1 MGNKSIQKF
10 FADQNSVIDLSSLGN
25 AKGAKVSLSGP
36 DMNITTP
43 RGSVI
48 IVNGALYSSIK
59 GNNLAVKF
67 KDKTIT
73 GAKILGSVDLK
84 DIQLERIDSSLVDSA
99 QVEKKGNGKR
109 RNKKEEEELKKQLDD
124 AENAKKEADKAK
136 EEAEKAK
143 EAAEKALNE
152 AFEVQ
157 NSSKQIEEMLQNF
170 LADNVAKDNLAQ
182 QSDASQ
188 QNTQAKAT
196 QASKQNDAEK
206 VLPQPINKNT
216 STGKSNSSKNEENKL
231 DAESVKEPL
240 KVTLALAA
248 ESNSGS
254 KDDSITNFTKPQFVG
269 STAPNAT
276 VIIKINGIAV
286 GQAVADSLGN
296 FTFTAPETLTDGTYN
311 LEAEAKTADGS
322 GSAKLVITIDSVTD
336 KPTFELSPESSV
348 SGHKGLTPTLTPSI
362 VGTAEEN
369 AKVDIYVD
377 NKLVA
382 SVDVDKDGNWSYEF
396 KDNELSEGEN
406 SIKVVA
412 VDKAGNKNETTDSI
426 ITDTIAPEK
435 PTIELDDSSDSG
447 IKNDNITNSTL
458 PTFIG
463 VAEPGS
469 TVSIYLGLKH
479 LGEVIVAKD
488 GTWSY
493 TLTTPLKDGEYNITA
508 TATDIAGHTSATA
521 NLPFTIDTRI
531 SYFSAE
537 IETTN
542 DSGIVGDNVTNNTRP
557 TFTGKTEPNAIISV
571 INSETGEEVIFK
583 ANDKGEWTFNFTSDS
598 VEGINNLTF
607 TVEDVAGNK
616 KDFSFSYVIDTIAP
630 VPPTVS
636 LEDYVVLPNG
646 IILSGNDLPALVGT
660 AEPKSTILL
669 MRDGK
674 LYDSIEV
681 DSNGTWNY
689 QFSNK
694 FLQGAYDIEI
704 ISQDAAG
711 NKSSTVKYSFTIQ
724 TEVVPPK
731 AELDASDDSGAK
743 GDWITNKH
751 NALTLLGTA
760 DRFATVNILID
771 GKTIGVTT
779 ADADG
784 NWNFDISRNL
794 SDNVY
799 KITVESIDPLGRTS
813 SVDYQLTID
822 SFTPI
827 PTVMLHDSADSGVKG
842 DMITKINTPLFT
854 GMAEAN
860 AKVSIYVDGVL
871 SGEAIAGDD
880 GVWNFQF
887 TTALSDGSH
896 DVTVKV
902 EDIAGNTASSS
913 AYNFQI
919 VTQTQKPT
927 IELVND
933 TGVDNTDHIINEKN
947 PALTGTAAPYSTVK
961 LYIDGALIAEVR
973 TNKDGRWEYTLK
985 ADQGLVD
992 GDHRITASVED
1003 IAGNIAHSDP
1013 FLISVDTAISIPIVS
1028 LSPDSDSGISD
1039 DNLTNIVKPTLHLK
1053 DIDPDIISVQVWDA
1067 MSDTQIGVA
1076 TQQPDG
1082 SWAYT
1087 FTSDLTE
1094 GLHQVYVKVED
1105 IAGNKANSAIFD
1117 FTIDT
1122 TVSTP
1127 VISLLSKD
1135 DTGVTGDNLTNINK
1149 PGFAISG
1156 VDADAHR
1163 VVVQVMHNGVS
1174 EEIELS
1180 HLNGSWLF
1188 IPGNTWADGSYT
1200 LTVKVEDKAGNTNY
1214 SAPLTVVIDTQIAI
1228 DGVELVNDSGVK
1240 GDNMTND
1247 DRPHFRVT
1255 VPTDVNEV
1263 RLSIDGGN
1271 SWVQATPGVAGS
1283 WEYIWPT
1290 DLADGQYTLTVE
1302 ATDKAGNT
1310 VTKTIDFAVDTTL
1323 SVPVIVLDSADD
1335 TGIQGDNMT
1344 NSTQPTFALQHID
1357 DDAVRVTVSVEHGG
1371 VTTTFDATKGTGGW
1385 TFTPPTSWADGDY
1398 TLSVSVED
1406 KAGNTSHSASLTVTV
1421 DTQIAIN
1428 NIELVNDSGIP
1439 DDNLT
1444 NNVRPHFQVTV
1455 PTDVNVVRLSIDG
1468 GKTWFNATQSATP
1481 GVWDYIWPDDVAD
1494 GGYTLTVEATDEAGN
1509 KATQTLDF
1517 TIDTTLSV
1525 PTLSLDS
1532 ADDSG
1537 IAGDNITNVKTP
1549 GFTLNNIDTDVSRV
1563 IVEVMHNGIKQ
1574 EVPLVQTGGQWRFA
1588 PTSDW
1593 ADGDY
1598 ILTVKVEDRAG
1609 NVKQSAP
1616 LTVTVD
1622 THIAIDRIELVNDSG
1637 IPGDNLT
1644 NEARPHFQV
1653 TVPAD
1658 VNGVRLSID
1667 GGKTWFDATQSATS
1681 GVWDYT
1687 WLTNV
1692 ANGPHTLMVEAS
1704 DKAGNKTTQKL
1715 DFTIDTILSEP
1726 TITLDSADDS
1736 AAGDN
1741 ITNVKMPG
1749 FTLGNIDA
1757 DVTKVVV
1764 TVAHDGKN
1772 QQIELIKNGGVWRFT
1787 PGAAWTDGD
1796 YTLTVKVEDKAGN
1809 TNYSAPLT
1817 VTIDTQTSIDR
1828 IELLNDTGIVG
1839 DNLTNEARPQ
1849 FHITVPTDVNSVQLS
1864 LDGGIN
1870 WVNATLTSDGVWEYI
1885 WPTDLV
1891 ENTYTLTVKATDV
1904 AGNTA
1909 TETLNFIIDTT
1920 LSTPTITLD
1929 SADDSGTANDNKT
1942 NVKTPG
1948 FIIGGI
1954 DSDVTQ
1960 VVVQVMRDGHSEEVE
1975 LTQTNGQWRFVPGS
1989 AWTDGDYTLTVTVK
2003 DEAGN
2008 IRHSAPLTV
2017 TIDTQITIDH
2027 IELVNDS
2034 GIPDDNLTNNVR
2046 PHFQVTVPTDVN
2058 VVRLSI
2064 DGGKTW
2070 FNATQSATP
2079 GVWDYTWLADVG
2091 EGKHTLTVEATDK
2104 AGNKTTQQLDFIIDT
2119 LLSEP
2124 TIVLDNT
2131 DDSGTKGDHLTNV
2144 NKPTFLLGNIDADAR
2159 YVTVEVQHGG
2169 TKEVLTAT
2177 KDATGNW
2184 SVTPTGTW
2192 ADGDYTLTV
2201 RVEDEAG
2208 NEKHSASLTVT
2219 VDTQITI
2226 DVIELVN
2233 DNGIPGDNMTNDAHP
2248 QFRVTVPGD
2257 VNEVSLSIDGG
2268 VTWVKA
2274 TQSATPGVWNY
2285 TWPGTV
2291 PDGDYT
2297 LNVKATDNAGN
2308 TVTETLHFTIDTT
2321 LSTPVIV
2328 LDSADDSGVH
2338 GDNMTNHTQPTF
2350 ALQHIDDDAV
2360 RVTVSVEHGG
2370 VTTTF
2375 DATKDAGG
2383 WTFTPTGAWADGDY
2397 TLSVSVED
2405 KAGNTSHSASLTVTV
2420 DTQIAINNIELVND
2434 SGIPDDNLT
2443 NNVRPHF
2450 QVTVPTDVNV
2460 VRLSIDGGKTWF
2472 NATQSATPGVWDYI
2486 WPDDVADGGYTLTVE
2501 ATDEAGNKATQT
2513 LDFTIDTTL
2522 SVPTLSLDSADDSG
2536 IAGDNITN
2544 VKTPGFTLNNIDT
2557 DVSRVI
2563 VEVMHNGIKQEV
2575 PLVQTGGQW
2584 RFAPTSDWADGDY
2597 ILTVKVED
2605 RAGNVKQSAPLTVTV
2620 DTHIA
2625 IDRIELVN
2633 DSGIPGDNLTNEAR
2647 PHFQVT
2653 VPADVNGVR
2662 LSIDGGK
2669 TWFDATQSA
2678 TSGVWDYTWL
2688 TNVANGPHT
2697 LMVEASDK
2705 AGNKTTQKLDFTIDT
2720 ILSEPT
2726 ITLDSAD
2733 DSAAGDNITNVKMPG
2748 FTLGN
2753 IDADVTKVVVTV
2765 AHDGKNQQ
2773 IELIKNG
2780 GVWRFT
2786 PGAAWTDGDYTLTV
2800 KVEDKAGNTN
2810 YSAPLTV
2817 TIDTQTSIDRIEL
2830 LNDTGI
2836 VGDNLTN
2843 EARPQFHI
2851 TVPTDVNS
2859 VQLSLD
2865 GGINWV
2871 NATLTSDG
2879 VWEYI
2884 WPTDLVENTYTLTV
2898 KATDVAGNTATETLN
2913 FIIDTTLSTPTI
2925 TLDSADDSGTAND
2938 NKTNVKTPGFIIG
2951 GIDSDVTQVVVQVM
2965 RDGHSEEV
2973 ELTQTNG
2980 QWRFVPGSAWTDGD
2994 YTLTVTVKDEA
3005 GNIRHSAPL
3014 TVTID
3019 TQITIDHIELVNDS
3033 GIPDDNLTNNVR
3045 PHFQV
3050 TVPTDVNVVRLS
3062 IDGGKTWFNA
3072 TQSATPGVWDYT
3084 WLADV
3089 GEGKHTLTV
3098 EATDK
3103 AGNKTTQQLD
3113 FIIDTLLSEPTIV
3126 LDNTDDSGTKGDNLT
3141 NVNKPTFLLGNIDAD
3156 ARYVTVEVQH
3166 GGTKEVLTATKGA
3179 TGIWSV
3185 TPTGTWADGDY
3196 TLTVRVEDDAGNVKY
3211 SAPLTVTVDT
3221 QITIDVIE
3229 LVNDNGIPG
3238 DNLTNDVRPHF
3249 RVTVPG
3255 DVNEVRL
3262 SIDGGN
3268 TWVRATQ
3275 GTAGIWDYT
3284 WPKDVTDGLHTL
3296 TVEATDKAG
3305 NKTTQTLDFTIDTR
3319 LSTPTIA
3326 MDSRDDTGAIG
3337 DHITS
3342 VKRPGFTI
3350 GNIDADAHSVI
3361 LRITQGGNSQEVT
3374 LTQVGGQWRFTPDA
3388 DWADGSYTLTVEV
3401 TDNAGNVRQS
3411 TPLVVTVDTQTS
3423 ITDITLVNDHGV
3435 PDDNLT
3441 NSTRPQFE
3449 ITVPADVNSVQLS
3462 IDGGANWVSATQGIE
3477 GVWGYTWPTDMGDGK
3492 HTLTVMVTDRAG
3504 NTATQTLE
3512 FFIDTRLS
3520 TPTIALDSTDDTGT
3534 PGDDMTNRTRP
3545 TFILQN
3551 IDSDV
3556 INVTVSVT
3564 HNGTTTSFTATQ
3576 GAGGWSFTPPA
3587 PWGDGDYTLTVTVE
3601 DRAGNTRPST
3611 PLTVTVDTQIAIDRI
3626 ELVNDSGVPGDNV
3639 TKHVR
3644 PQFQISVPDDVEKVL
3659 LSIDGGTTW
3668 VTAIK
3673 SSTAGI
3679 WDYTWPTDMPEGQ
3692 HTLTVEVTDGAGNKM
3707 TETLNFTIDITLLT
3721 PTIELAPDQDTGQNK
3736 NDNLTSVTQPVFVLG
3751 SIDKDVRHVELS
3763 IEHNGTFKTVVL
3775 TESADGW
3782 RYRPDSALADGS
3794 YTFTVTVT
3802 DVAGNQQTSAPLKVT
3817 IDGTLTTPVIEL
3829 AAGEDSGTVGD
3840 RLTNHDRPVFDIH
3853 QVDSDVTR
3861 VMVKVTYNGKTHE
3874 EAAVFTNG
3882 QWRFT
3887 PSASWAD
3894 GSYQLAVVVEDLA
3907 GNVKESAPFEVRI
3920 DTTTTINNI
3929 VLLNDTGVQNDQLTN
3944 VAKPSFR
3951 IDVPGDVVQVRVTLD
3966 GGANW
3971 NVIRKNADGQWIFD
3985 SPNTL
3990 VDGTYTLR
3998 VEATDEAGNI
4008 ANKDLVFNIDTNI
4021 QVPTIALDA
4030 GQDTG
4035 ANTADNITN
4044 ISRPTF
4050 TIGNVDPDVIKVV
4063 VTIDGHDYNATKV
4076 GAGWQFTPGNAIPD
4090 GSYNITVTVED
4101 KAGNTAT
4108 SKPLPV
4114 VIDTT
4119 AEIESVTLVTDSG
4132 DSDVDNITKVDKP
4145 QFSIVTADDITHVRV
4160 KIDNAA
4166 NWIELTKGGDGRWI
4180 FNVGSALPDG
4190 QHTLLVDVTDIAGNV
4205 AQETLQFTIDTTLRE
4220 PTIVL
4225 DPTHDT
4231 GDDTNDNLTRINKP
4245 VFIIGNV
4252 DNDVSHIVVHID
4264 GRDYTIENTGGNL
4277 TFTPDQ
4283 PLSDGQH
4290 TISVTVTDIAGNTKT
4305 SAELRIEIDTQVQID
4320 SVTLTTD
4327 SGVND
4332 HDNVTNA
4339 TRPSFEIATP
4349 DDVTSVLVSFDG
4361 VNWTPISK
4369 NAAGQWEFTAGS
4381 ALPDGH
4387 YTLHVQATD
4396 RAGNTANSTLGFTVD
4411 TQIDGL
4417 SVVMLDDAGKDST
4430 DGITNITS
4438 PRFEISAR
4446 EPLQSVTVI
4455 LNGKSSTLTQGAG
4468 NKWLFTPDTPL
4479 VDGTY
4484 KIEIVAEDIAGNKIS
4499 KEVSFTIDTIV
4510 SDPSIDLLDAD
4521 DTGESA
4527 VDNITSVTTPRF
4539 VIGNVPA
4546 DIDTVV
4552 IRINGVS
4559 YSVTANGNNLWEFQV
4574 PVALNDGVYEAVV
4587 VFRDIAGNTS
4597 ETKLPFTIDT
4607 TTSVSVRMEPASDTG
4622 NSNSD
4627 NLTNKQNPKFE
4638 GTAEP
4643 NAKLVITIV
4652 DDKSGREVLKQ
4663 TITVGADGNWSVT
4676 PNILPDGMYTINVVA
4691 TDVAGNTAQTQ
4702 ERFTIDTVTIDPT
4715 IRLSDPSIDD
4725 QHEATS
4731 LRPEFK
4737 GFAEAFS
4744 TIMIQWDGK
4753 VVGSANANA
4762 NGEWSWTPPS
4772 VLAPG
4777 SYVVSIVAKDK
4788 AGNESSQVDFPVVI
4802 PVIDVTP
4809 PTIKLSEESD
4819 SGALGDFTTNNKT
4832 PTLIGSTLPNTIVSI
4847 YVDGVKVGEATADT
4861 AGRYTFQLSE
4871 MKDGHYV
4878 VQVGI
4883 VNPRDNSELRSTAV
4897 DVTIDTEVAE
4907 LVWNI
4912 SGMHEGGYINTVTPE
4927 IGGTSEPNS
4936 KITIFVNGVEKAIA
4950 YTTGAGHW
4958 GVVLP
4963 ALGNDGN
4970 YELTFKVEDVA
4981 GNIREFGPQNVI
4993 LDTVISPLT
5002 VVLREA
5008 DDSGKVGDWI
5018 TNKSHV
5024 TIDGTAEAG
5033 STLTIRNPQGVVIA
5047 TLVVGNDGR
5056 WSAELDLREG
5066 SNAFVVVSEDKAGN
5080 SQQKEI
5086 LIEHDTQIEISDISL
5101 SRDTNSGDKYDL
5113 ITNNKSPVLVA
5124 MTDPGATVQV
5134 YINGV
5139 LQGTVEASSS
5149 GNISYTMP
5157 ANSADGEYQVQFVAT
5172 DTAGNRVESAIT
5184 TVTIDSQIAVFDIDE
5199 DSLPALSNNRALS
5212 VSGVGEAGSQ
5222 VSIFVDG
5229 KLVNVVM
5236 VEADGTW
5243 RAPIL
5248 LQDDGTFNI
5257 HFSITDVAGNTEV
5270 SKDYSVDVDSSTDFP
5285 TLNLEDASNSG
5296 SLDDLIT
5303 NHNKPVLVGTAE
5315 AGATIHIYVDE
5326 KIVANVLVLEDGTWS
5341 YQFDNAL
5348 KDGEYSIRVVAE
5360 DPAGNTAESP
5370 RLLVTIDTSTF
5381 IDNPAMVAG
5390 SDNGIFSNDSITS
5403 QTRPTFSIFGEM
5415 NQSVQIFI
5423 DGVLVDTITVTD
5435 RNQVYRPESPLGD
5448 GSHSIYYVITDKA
5461 GNTATSKTLNF
5472 TIDTFNTTPVAID
5485 SIGGQTLAEMT
5496 GSDGKIYITDTTR
5509 NLLFSGSAEPNS
5521 KIEIIINGLNVGE
5534 VWVNEKGHWQMPV
5547 NPLYFTEGQL
5557 DITVKSTDR
5566 AGNVN
5571 QEKYSIWV
5579 DTHIK
5584 VFTSELD
5591 DNKSSSKTEWWSNSD
5606 LITMRGTGEI
5616 GATVSLIVAGV
5627 TLATAVVAA
5636 TGRWE
5641 LSTDKLPEGTYDIS
5655 LVIEDSAGNRWEDV
5669 REIFI
5674 DRTPPNAPVVTYSD
5688 IVNDLIIMQGTAEAK
5703 SQLIITDSEGNTY
5716 TLTVP
5721 DNGKWSMAIPYPSEG
5736 KFTIT
5741 SVDAIGN
5748 RSDDV
5753 PLDIMKE
5760 VPVISLSPDSD
5771 SGTVG
5776 DNITRDKQ
5784 PTFIIGNLES
5794 DVVVVQVDI
5803 NGTVYNAEKN
5813 ADGVWFFTPGT
5824 PLADGSYTI
5833 SVIASDAAGNQKNSL
5848 PITVTIDS
5856 TLTVPEIALAAGED
5870 NGASDSDNVTN
5881 HTQPKFTLQHID
5893 ADVTGVTVNVTH
5905 NGVTDI
5911 YQATQGADGWTF
5923 TPPAAW
5929 NDGNYTLSVT
5939 VVDRAGNSQQS
5950 ASLAVTVDST
5960 VTVTADSQHDDAS
5973 DDATAT
5979 AVTPPE
5985 SETVNAESATHLRTE
6000 PSAAE
6005 ESVVKVTAYSITLLN
6020 ADSGDEI
6027 DRSIS
6032 QTPSFEISVPEN
6044 IVNVSIMFEGEEFTL
6059 PITNQKAIFEVP
6071 LSLEDGEYTMD
6082 VKFIDKDND
6091 FLIKEK
6097 TFSVD
6102 HSSADIVNAMN
6113 VRGKTEDD
6121 INDSPSTSS
6130 VGHNNNGAIDVF
6142 AVNEVT
6148 LPVDNQEEHA

>member
-636 LEDYVVLPNG
+636 LEDFVVLPNG

-1028 LSPDSDSGISD
+1028 LSPDSDSGIAD
-1039 DNLTNIVKPTLHLK
+1039 DNLTNIVNPTLHLK

-1067 MSDTQIGVA
+1067 ASDTQIGVA

-1105 IAGNKANSAIFD
+1105 IAGNKANSAVFD

-1188 IPGNTWADGSYT
+1188 TPGNTWADGSYT
-1200 LTVKVEDKAGNTNY
+1200 LTVKVEDKAGNTSY

-1385 TFTPPTSWADGDY
+1385 SFTPTGAWADGDY

-1439 DDNLT
+1439 NDNLT
-1444 NNVRPHFQVTV
+1444 NNVRPHFQVKV
-1455 PTDVNVVRLSIDG
+1455 PTDVNEVRLSIDG

-1481 GVWDYIWPDDVAD
+1481 GAWDYIWPDDVAD
-1494 GGYTLTVEATDEAGN
+1494 GGYTLTVEATDKAGN
-1509 KATQTLDF
+1509 KTTQELDF

-1637 IPGDNLT
+1637 IPDDNLT

-2017 TIDTQITIDH
+2017 TIDTQI
-2027 IELVNDS
+2027 
-2034 GIPDDNLTNNVR
+2034 
-2046 PHFQVTVPTDVN
+2046 
-2058 VVRLSI
+2058 
-2064 DGGKTW
+2064 
-2070 FNATQSATP
+2070 A
-2079 GVWDYTWLADVG
+2079 
-2091 EGKHTLTVEATDK
+2091 
-2104 AGNKTTQQLDFIIDT
+2104 
-2119 LLSEP
+2119 
-2124 TIVLDNT
+2124 
-2131 DDSGTKGDHLTNV
+2131 
-2144 NKPTFLLGNIDADAR
+2144 
-2159 YVTVEVQHGG
+2159 
-2169 TKEVLTAT
+2169 
-2177 KDATGNW
+2177 
-2184 SVTPTGTW
+2184 
-2192 ADGDYTLTV
+2192 
-2201 RVEDEAG
+2201 
-2208 NEKHSASLTVT
+2208 
-2219 VDTQITI
+2219 
-2226 DVIELVN
+2226 
-2233 DNGIPGDNMTNDAHP
+2233 
-2248 QFRVTVPGD
+2248 
-2257 VNEVSLSIDGG
+2257 
-2268 VTWVKA
+2268 
-2274 TQSATPGVWNY
+2274 
-2285 TWPGTV
+2285 
-2291 PDGDYT
+2291 
-2297 LNVKATDNAGN
+2297 
-2308 TVTETLHFTIDTT
+2308 
-2321 LSTPVIV
+2321 
-2328 LDSADDSGVH
+2328 
-2338 GDNMTNHTQPTF
+2338 
-2350 ALQHIDDDAV
+2350 
-2360 RVTVSVEHGG
+2360 
-2370 VTTTF
+2370 
-2375 DATKDAGG
+2375 
-2383 WTFTPTGAWADGDY
+2383 
-2397 TLSVSVED
+2397 
-2405 KAGNTSHSASLTVTV
+2405 
-2420 DTQIAINNIELVND
+2420 
-2434 SGIPDDNLT
+2434 
-2443 NNVRPHF
+2443 
-2450 QVTVPTDVNV
+2450 
-2460 VRLSIDGGKTWF
+2460 
-2472 NATQSATPGVWDYI
+2472 
-2486 WPDDVADGGYTLTVE
+2486 
-2501 ATDEAGNKATQT
+2501 
-2513 LDFTIDTTL
+2513 
-2522 SVPTLSLDSADDSG
+2522 
-2536 IAGDNITN
+2536 
-2544 VKTPGFTLNNIDT
+2544 
-2557 DVSRVI
+2557 
-2563 VEVMHNGIKQEV
+2563 
-2575 PLVQTGGQW
+2575 
-2584 RFAPTSDWADGDY
+2584 
-2597 ILTVKVED
+2597 
-2605 RAGNVKQSAPLTVTV
+2605 
-2620 DTHIA
+2620 
-2625 IDRIELVN
+2625 
-2633 DSGIPGDNLTNEAR
+2633 
-2647 PHFQVT
+2647 
-2653 VPADVNGVR
+2653 
-2662 LSIDGGK
+2662 
-2669 TWFDATQSA
+2669 
-2678 TSGVWDYTWL
+2678 
-2688 TNVANGPHT
+2688 
-2697 LMVEASDK
+2697 
-2705 AGNKTTQKLDFTIDT
+2705 
-2720 ILSEPT
+2720 
-2726 ITLDSAD
+2726 
-2733 DSAAGDNITNVKMPG
+2733 
-2748 FTLGN
+2748 
-2753 IDADVTKVVVTV
+2753 
-2765 AHDGKNQQ
+2765 
-2773 IELIKNG
+2773 
-2780 GVWRFT
+2780 
-2786 PGAAWTDGDYTLTV
+2786 
-2800 KVEDKAGNTN
+2800 
-2810 YSAPLTV
+2810 
-2817 TIDTQTSIDRIEL
+2817 
-2830 LNDTGI
+2830 
-2836 VGDNLTN
+2836 
-2843 EARPQFHI
+2843 
-2851 TVPTDVNS
+2851 
-2859 VQLSLD
+2859 
-2865 GGINWV
+2865 
-2871 NATLTSDG
+2871 
-2879 VWEYI
+2879 
-2884 WPTDLVENTYTLTV
+2884 
-2898 KATDVAGNTATETLN
+2898 
-2913 FIIDTTLSTPTI
+2913 
-2925 TLDSADDSGTAND
+2925 
-2938 NKTNVKTPGFIIG
+2938 
-2951 GIDSDVTQVVVQVM
+2951 
-2965 RDGHSEEV
+2965 
-2973 ELTQTNG
+2973 
-2980 QWRFVPGSAWTDGD
+2980 
-2994 YTLTVTVKDEA
+2994 
-3005 GNIRHSAPL
+3005 
-3014 TVTID
+3014 
-3019 TQITIDHIELVNDS
+3019 IDHIELVNDS

-3166 GGTKEVLTATKGA
+3166 GGTKEVLTATKDATGNWSVTPTGTWADGDYTLTVRVEDEAGNEKHSASLTVTVDTQITIDAIELVNDNGIPGDNMTNDAHPQFRVTVPGDVNEVSLSIDGGVTWVKATQSATPGVWNYTWPGTVPDGDYTLNVKATDNAGNTVTETLHFTIDTTLSVPVIVLNSADDTGVQGDNMTNRTQPTFALQHIDDDAVRVTVSVEHGGVTTTFDATKGTGGWSFTPTGAWADGDYTLSVSVEDKAGNTSHSASLTVTVDTQIAINNIELVNDSGIPDDNLTNNVRPHFQVKVPTDVNEVRLSIDGGKTWFNATQSATPGVWDYTWLADVGEGKHTLTVEATDKAGNQTTQKLDFIIDTMLSEPTIVLDSTDDSGTKGDNLTNANKPTFILGNIDADARYVTVEVQYGGTKEVLTATKGA

-3275 GTAGIWDYT
+3275 GTAGTWDYT

-3401 TDNAGNVRQS
+3401 QDNAGNVRQS
-3411 TPLVVTVDTQTS
+3411 TPLIVTVDTQTS

-3462 IDGGANWVSATQGIE
+3462 IDGGANWVSAAQGIE

-3707 TETLNFTIDITLLT
+3707 TETLNFTIDITLMT

-3840 RLTNHDRPVFDIH
+3840 RLTNHDRPVFDIR

-4008 ANKDLVFNIDTNI
+4008 ANKDLVFNIDTNV

-4305 SAELRIEIDTQVQID
+4305 SAELQIEIDTQVQID

-4527 VDNITSVTTPRF
+4527 VDNITSVTKPRF

-4559 YSVTANGNNLWEFQV
+4559 YPVTANGNNLWEFQV

-4652 DDKSGREVLKQ
+4652 DDKSGREVLKH

-5534 VWVNEKGHWQMPV
+5534 VWANDKGHWQMPV

-5557 DITVKSTDR
+5557 DINVKSTDR

-5579 DTHIK
+5579 DTHIQ

-5591 DNKSSSKTEWWSNSD
+5591 DNKSSSKTDWWSNSST
-5606 LITMRGTGEI
+5606 ITMRGMGEI

-5636 TGRWE
+5636 NGQWE
-5641 LSTDKLPEGTYDIS
+5641 LSTDQLPEGKYDITLS
-5655 LVIEDSAGNRWEDV
+5655 IEDNAGNRKEEV
-5669 REIFI
+5669 HEIFI

-5703 SQLIITDSEGNTY
+5703 SQLIITDSNGNTY

-5856 TLTVPEIALAAGED
+5856 TLTVP
-5870 NGASDSDNVTN
+5870 
-5881 HTQPKFTLQHID
+5881 
-5893 ADVTGVTVNVTH
+5893 
-5905 NGVTDI
+5905 
-5911 YQATQGADGWTF
+5911 
-5923 TPPAAW
+5923 
-5929 NDGNYTLSVT
+5929 
-5939 VVDRAGNSQQS
+5939 
-5950 ASLAVTVDST
+5950 
-5960 VTVTADSQHDDAS
+5960 
-5973 DDATAT
+5973 
-5979 AVTPPE
+5979 
-5985 SETVNAESATHLRTE
+5985 
-6000 PSAAE
+6000 
-6005 ESVVKVTAYSITLLN
+6005 
-6020 ADSGDEI
+6020 
-6027 DRSIS
+6027 
-6032 QTPSFEISVPEN
+6032 
-6044 IVNVSIMFEGEEFTL
+6044 
-6059 PITNQKAIFEVP
+6059 
-6071 LSLEDGEYTMD
+6071 
-6082 VKFIDKDND
+6082 
-6091 FLIKEK
+6091 
-6097 TFSVD
+6097 
-6102 HSSADIVNAMN
+6102 
-6113 VRGKTEDD
+6113 
-6121 INDSPSTSS
+6121 
-6130 VGHNNNGAIDVF
+6130 
-6142 AVNEVT
+6142 
-6148 LPVDNQEEHA
+6148 

>member
-240 KVTLALAA
+240 KVTLALAT

-616 KDFSFSYVIDTIAP
+616 KDFSFSYVIDTVAP

-636 LEDYVVLPNG
+636 LEDFVVLPNG

-1028 LSPDSDSGISD
+1028 LSPDSDSGVSD

-1067 MSDTQIGVA
+1067 ASDTQIGVA

-1105 IAGNKANSAIFD
+1105 IAGNKANSAVFD

-1200 LTVKVEDKAGNTNY
+1200 LTVKVEDKAGNTSY

-1385 TFTPPTSWADGDY
+1385 SFTPTGAWADGDY

-1439 DDNLT
+1439 NDNLT

-1481 GVWDYIWPDDVAD
+1481 GAWDYIWPDDVAD
-1494 GGYTLTVEATDEAGN
+1494 GGYTLTVEATDKAGN
-1509 KATQTLDF
+1509 KTTQELDF

-2124 TIVLDNT
+2124 TIVLDST
-2131 DDSGTKGDHLTNV
+2131 DDSGTKGDNLTNV

-2321 LSTPVIV
+2321 LSVPVIV
-2328 LDSADDSGVH
+2328 LNSADDTGVQ
-2338 GDNMTNHTQPTF
+2338 GDNMTNSTQPTF

-2375 DATKDAGG
+2375 DATKGTGG
-2383 WTFTPTGAWADGDY
+2383 WSFTPTGAWADGDY

-2450 QVTVPTDVNV
+2450 QVKVPMDVN
-2460 VRLSIDGGKTWF
+2460 
-2472 NATQSATPGVWDYI
+2472 
-2486 WPDDVADGGYTLTVE
+2486 E
-2501 ATDEAGNKATQT
+2501 
-2513 LDFTIDTTL
+2513 
-2522 SVPTLSLDSADDSG
+2522 
-2536 IAGDNITN
+2536 
-2544 VKTPGFTLNNIDT
+2544 
-2557 DVSRVI
+2557 
-2563 VEVMHNGIKQEV
+2563 
-2575 PLVQTGGQW
+2575 
-2584 RFAPTSDWADGDY
+2584 
-2597 ILTVKVED
+2597 
-2605 RAGNVKQSAPLTVTV
+2605 
-2620 DTHIA
+2620 
-2625 IDRIELVN
+2625 
-2633 DSGIPGDNLTNEAR
+2633 
-2647 PHFQVT
+2647 
-2653 VPADVNGVR
+2653 
-2662 LSIDGGK
+2662 
-2669 TWFDATQSA
+2669 
-2678 TSGVWDYTWL
+2678 
-2688 TNVANGPHT
+2688 
-2697 LMVEASDK
+2697 
-2705 AGNKTTQKLDFTIDT
+2705 
-2720 ILSEPT
+2720 
-2726 ITLDSAD
+2726 
-2733 DSAAGDNITNVKMPG
+2733 
-2748 FTLGN
+2748 
-2753 IDADVTKVVVTV
+2753 
-2765 AHDGKNQQ
+2765 
-2773 IELIKNG
+2773 
-2780 GVWRFT
+2780 
-2786 PGAAWTDGDYTLTV
+2786 
-2800 KVEDKAGNTN
+2800 
-2810 YSAPLTV
+2810 
-2817 TIDTQTSIDRIEL
+2817 
-2830 LNDTGI
+2830 
-2836 VGDNLTN
+2836 
-2843 EARPQFHI
+2843 
-2851 TVPTDVNS
+2851 
-2859 VQLSLD
+2859 
-2865 GGINWV
+2865 
-2871 NATLTSDG
+2871 
-2879 VWEYI
+2879 
-2884 WPTDLVENTYTLTV
+2884 
-2898 KATDVAGNTATETLN
+2898 
-2913 FIIDTTLSTPTI
+2913 
-2925 TLDSADDSGTAND
+2925 
-2938 NKTNVKTPGFIIG
+2938 
-2951 GIDSDVTQVVVQVM
+2951 
-2965 RDGHSEEV
+2965 
-2973 ELTQTNG
+2973 
-2980 QWRFVPGSAWTDGD
+2980 
-2994 YTLTVTVKDEA
+2994 
-3005 GNIRHSAPL
+3005 
-3014 TVTID
+3014 
-3019 TQITIDHIELVNDS
+3019 
-3033 GIPDDNLTNNVR
+3033 
-3045 PHFQV
+3045 
-3050 TVPTDVNVVRLS
+3050 VRLS

-3103 AGNKTTQQLD
+3103 AGNQTTQKLD

-3126 LDNTDDSGTKGDNLT
+3126 LDSTDDSGTKGDNLT
-3141 NVNKPTFLLGNIDAD
+3141 NANKPTFILGNIDAD
-3156 ARYVTVEVQH
+3156 ARYVTVEVQY

-3319 LSTPTIA
+3319 LSTPTIT

-3350 GNIDADAHSVI
+3350 GNIDSDAQSVI

-3411 TPLVVTVDTQTS
+3411 TPLIVTVDTQTS

-3462 IDGGANWVSATQGIE
+3462 IDGGANWVSAAQGIE

-3611 PLTVTVDTQIAIDRI
+3611 PLTVTVDTQIAIDHI

-3707 TETLNFTIDITLLT
+3707 TETLNFTIDITLMT

-3840 RLTNHDRPVFDIH
+3840 RLTNHDRPVFDIR

-4527 VDNITSVTTPRF
+4527 VDNITSVTKPRF

-4559 YSVTANGNNLWEFQV
+4559 YPVTANGNNLWEFQV

-4832 PTLIGSTLPNTIVSI
+4832 PTLVGNTLPNAIVSI

-4871 MKDGHYV
+4871 MKDDHYV

-4970 YELTFKVEDVA
+4970 YVLTFKVEDVA

-5303 NHNKPVLVGTAE
+5303 SHNKPVLVGTAE

-5381 IDNPAMVAG
+5381 IDNPVMMAG

-5403 QTRPTFSIFGEM
+5403 QTRPAFSIYGEM

-5472 TIDTFNTTPVAID
+5472 TIDTLNTTPVAID

-5534 VWVNEKGHWQMPV
+5534 VWVNDKGHWQMPV

-5579 DTHIK
+5579 DTHIQ

-5591 DNKSSSKTEWWSNSD
+5591 DNKSSSKTDWWSNSST
-5606 LITMRGTGEI
+5606 ITMRGMGEI

-5636 TGRWE
+5636 NGQWE
-5641 LSTDKLPEGTYDIS
+5641 LSTDQLPEGKYDITLS
-5655 LVIEDSAGNRWEDV
+5655 IEDNAGNRKEEV
-5669 REIFI
+5669 HEIFI

-5703 SQLIITDSEGNTY
+5703 SQLIITDSNGNTY

-5753 PLDIMKE
+5753 SLDIMKE

-5870 NGASDSDNVTN
+5870 NGVSDSDNVTN

-5905 NGVTDI
+5905 NGVTDT

-5929 NDGNYTLSVT
+5929 NDGTYTLSVT

-5985 SETVNAESATHLRTE
+5985 SETVNAESATHLRTV

-6005 ESVVKVTAYSITLLN
+6005 ESVVKETAYSITLLN

-6113 VRGKTEDD
+6113 ARGKTEDD

>member
-616 KDFSFSYVIDTIAP
+616 KDFSFSYVIDTVAP

-636 LEDYVVLPNG
+636 LEDFVVLPNG

-1028 LSPDSDSGISD
+1028 LSPDSDSGVSD

-1067 MSDTQIGVA
+1067 ASDTQIGVA

-1105 IAGNKANSAIFD
+1105 IAGNKANSAVFD

-1385 TFTPPTSWADGDY
+1385 SFTPTGAWADGDY

-1439 DDNLT
+1439 NDNLT

-1481 GVWDYIWPDDVAD
+1481 GAWDYIWPDDVAD
-1494 GGYTLTVEATDEAGN
+1494 GGYTLTVEATDKAGN
-1509 KATQTLDF
+1509 KTTQELDF

-1637 IPGDNLT
+1637 IPDDNLT

-1885 WPTDLV
+1885 WPTDLI

-2017 TIDTQITIDH
+2017 TIDTQI
-2027 IELVNDS
+2027 
-2034 GIPDDNLTNNVR
+2034 
-2046 PHFQVTVPTDVN
+2046 
-2058 VVRLSI
+2058 
-2064 DGGKTW
+2064 
-2070 FNATQSATP
+2070 A
-2079 GVWDYTWLADVG
+2079 
-2091 EGKHTLTVEATDK
+2091 
-2104 AGNKTTQQLDFIIDT
+2104 
-2119 LLSEP
+2119 
-2124 TIVLDNT
+2124 
-2131 DDSGTKGDHLTNV
+2131 
-2144 NKPTFLLGNIDADAR
+2144 
-2159 YVTVEVQHGG
+2159 
-2169 TKEVLTAT
+2169 
-2177 KDATGNW
+2177 
-2184 SVTPTGTW
+2184 
-2192 ADGDYTLTV
+2192 
-2201 RVEDEAG
+2201 
-2208 NEKHSASLTVT
+2208 
-2219 VDTQITI
+2219 
-2226 DVIELVN
+2226 
-2233 DNGIPGDNMTNDAHP
+2233 
-2248 QFRVTVPGD
+2248 
-2257 VNEVSLSIDGG
+2257 
-2268 VTWVKA
+2268 
-2274 TQSATPGVWNY
+2274 
-2285 TWPGTV
+2285 
-2291 PDGDYT
+2291 
-2297 LNVKATDNAGN
+2297 
-2308 TVTETLHFTIDTT
+2308 
-2321 LSTPVIV
+2321 
-2328 LDSADDSGVH
+2328 
-2338 GDNMTNHTQPTF
+2338 
-2350 ALQHIDDDAV
+2350 
-2360 RVTVSVEHGG
+2360 
-2370 VTTTF
+2370 
-2375 DATKDAGG
+2375 
-2383 WTFTPTGAWADGDY
+2383 
-2397 TLSVSVED
+2397 
-2405 KAGNTSHSASLTVTV
+2405 
-2420 DTQIAINNIELVND
+2420 
-2434 SGIPDDNLT
+2434 
-2443 NNVRPHF
+2443 
-2450 QVTVPTDVNV
+2450 
-2460 VRLSIDGGKTWF
+2460 
-2472 NATQSATPGVWDYI
+2472 
-2486 WPDDVADGGYTLTVE
+2486 
-2501 ATDEAGNKATQT
+2501 
-2513 LDFTIDTTL
+2513 
-2522 SVPTLSLDSADDSG
+2522 
-2536 IAGDNITN
+2536 
-2544 VKTPGFTLNNIDT
+2544 
-2557 DVSRVI
+2557 
-2563 VEVMHNGIKQEV
+2563 
-2575 PLVQTGGQW
+2575 
-2584 RFAPTSDWADGDY
+2584 
-2597 ILTVKVED
+2597 
-2605 RAGNVKQSAPLTVTV
+2605 
-2620 DTHIA
+2620 
-2625 IDRIELVN
+2625 
-2633 DSGIPGDNLTNEAR
+2633 
-2647 PHFQVT
+2647 
-2653 VPADVNGVR
+2653 
-2662 LSIDGGK
+2662 
-2669 TWFDATQSA
+2669 
-2678 TSGVWDYTWL
+2678 
-2688 TNVANGPHT
+2688 
-2697 LMVEASDK
+2697 
-2705 AGNKTTQKLDFTIDT
+2705 
-2720 ILSEPT
+2720 
-2726 ITLDSAD
+2726 
-2733 DSAAGDNITNVKMPG
+2733 
-2748 FTLGN
+2748 
-2753 IDADVTKVVVTV
+2753 
-2765 AHDGKNQQ
+2765 
-2773 IELIKNG
+2773 
-2780 GVWRFT
+2780 
-2786 PGAAWTDGDYTLTV
+2786 
-2800 KVEDKAGNTN
+2800 
-2810 YSAPLTV
+2810 
-2817 TIDTQTSIDRIEL
+2817 
-2830 LNDTGI
+2830 
-2836 VGDNLTN
+2836 
-2843 EARPQFHI
+2843 
-2851 TVPTDVNS
+2851 
-2859 VQLSLD
+2859 
-2865 GGINWV
+2865 
-2871 NATLTSDG
+2871 
-2879 VWEYI
+2879 
-2884 WPTDLVENTYTLTV
+2884 
-2898 KATDVAGNTATETLN
+2898 
-2913 FIIDTTLSTPTI
+2913 
-2925 TLDSADDSGTAND
+2925 
-2938 NKTNVKTPGFIIG
+2938 
-2951 GIDSDVTQVVVQVM
+2951 
-2965 RDGHSEEV
+2965 
-2973 ELTQTNG
+2973 
-2980 QWRFVPGSAWTDGD
+2980 
-2994 YTLTVTVKDEA
+2994 
-3005 GNIRHSAPL
+3005 
-3014 TVTID
+3014 
-3019 TQITIDHIELVNDS
+3019 IDHIELVNDS

-3166 GGTKEVLTATKGA
+3166 GGTKEVLTATKDATGNWSVTPTGTWADGDYTLTVRVEDEAGNEKHSASLTVTVDTQITIDAIELVNDNGIPGDNMTNDAHPQFRVTVPGDVNEVSLSIDGGVTWVKATQSATPGVWNYTWPGTVPDGDYTLNVKATDNAGNTVTETLHFTIDTTLSVPVIVLNSADDTGAQGDNMTNSTQPTFALQHIDDDAVRVTVSVEHGGVTTTFDATKGVGGWSFTPTGAWADGDYTLSVSVEDKAGNTSHSASLTVTVDTQIAINNIELVNDSGIPDDNLTNNVRPHFQVKVPTDVNEVRLSIDGGKTWFNATQSATPGVWDYTWLADVGEGKHTLTVEATDKAGNQTTQKLDFIIDTLLSEPTIVLDSTDDSGTKGDNLTNANKPTFILGNIDADARYVTVEVQYGGTKEVLTATKGA

-3319 LSTPTIA
+3319 LSTPTIT

-3350 GNIDADAHSVI
+3350 GNIDSDAQSVI

-3411 TPLVVTVDTQTS
+3411 TPLIVTVDTQTS

-3462 IDGGANWVSATQGIE
+3462 IDGGANWVSAAQGIE

-3611 PLTVTVDTQIAIDRI
+3611 PLTVTVDTQIAIDHI

-3707 TETLNFTIDITLLT
+3707 TETLNFTIDITLMT

-3840 RLTNHDRPVFDIH
+3840 RLTNHDRPVFDIR

-4076 GAGWQFTPGNAIPD
+4076 GAGWQFTLGNAIPD

-4305 SAELRIEIDTQVQID
+4305 SAELKIEIDTQVQID

-4527 VDNITSVTTPRF
+4527 VDNITSVTKPRF

-4559 YSVTANGNNLWEFQV
+4559 YPVTANGNNLWEFQV

-4832 PTLIGSTLPNTIVSI
+4832 PTLVGNTLPNAIVSI

-4970 YELTFKVEDVA
+4970 YVLTFKVEDVA

-5033 STLTIRNPQGVVIA
+5033 STLTIRSPQGVVIA

-5080 SQQKEI
+5080 SQQKDI

-5403 QTRPTFSIFGEM
+5403 QTRPTFSISGEM

-5472 TIDTFNTTPVAID
+5472 TIDTLNTTPVAID

-5579 DTHIK
+5579 DTHIQ

-5591 DNKSSSKTEWWSNSD
+5591 DNKSSSKTDWWSNSST
-5606 LITMRGTGEI
+5606 ITMRGMGEI

-5636 TGRWE
+5636 NGQWE
-5641 LSTDKLPEGTYDIS
+5641 LSTDQLPEGKYDITLS
-5655 LVIEDSAGNRWEDV
+5655 IEDNAGNRKEEV
-5669 REIFI
+5669 HEIFI

-5703 SQLIITDSEGNTY
+5703 SQLIITDSNGNIY

-5753 PLDIMKE
+5753 SLDIMKE

-5870 NGASDSDNVTN
+5870 NGVSDSDNVTN

-5905 NGVTDI
+5905 NGVTDT

-5929 NDGNYTLSVT
+5929 NDGTYTLSVT

-5973 DDATAT
+5973 DDATPT
-5979 AVTPPE
+5979 AVTPLE
-5985 SETVNAESATHLRTE
+5985 SETVNAESDTHLRTV

-6005 ESVVKVTAYSITLLN
+6005 ESVVKETAYSITLLN

-6044 IVNVSIMFEGEEFTL
+6044 IVNVSVMFEGEEFTL

-6113 VRGKTEDD
+6113 ARGKAEDD

>member
-1 MGNKSIQKF
+1 
-10 FADQNSVIDLSSLGN
+10 
-25 AKGAKVSLSGP
+25 
-36 DMNITTP
+36 MNITTP
-43 RGSVI
+43 HGSVI

-537 IETTN
+537 IETTD

-598 VEGINNLTF
+598 VEGVNNLTF

-616 KDFSFSYVIDTIAP
+616 KDFSFSYVIDTVAP

-636 LEDYVVLPNG
+636 LEDFVVLPNG

-1028 LSPDSDSGISD
+1028 LSPDSDSGIAD

-1105 IAGNKANSAIFD
+1105 IAGNKANSAVFD

-1385 TFTPPTSWADGDY
+1385 SFTPTGAWADGDY

-1439 DDNLT
+1439 NDNLT

-1481 GVWDYIWPDDVAD
+1481 GAWDYIWPDDVAD
-1494 GGYTLTVEATDEAGN
+1494 GGYTLTVEATDKAGN
-1509 KATQTLDF
+1509 KTTQELDF

-2124 TIVLDNT
+2124 TIVLDST
-2131 DDSGTKGDHLTNV
+2131 DDSGTKGDNLTNV

-2321 LSTPVIV
+2321 LSVPVIV
-2328 LDSADDSGVH
+2328 LNSADDTGVQ
-2338 GDNMTNHTQPTF
+2338 GDNMTNSTQPTF

-2375 DATKDAGG
+2375 DATKGVGG
-2383 WTFTPTGAWADGDY
+2383 WSFTPTGAWADGDY

-2450 QVTVPTDVNV
+2450 QVKVPTDVN
-2460 VRLSIDGGKTWF
+2460 
-2472 NATQSATPGVWDYI
+2472 
-2486 WPDDVADGGYTLTVE
+2486 E
-2501 ATDEAGNKATQT
+2501 
-2513 LDFTIDTTL
+2513 
-2522 SVPTLSLDSADDSG
+2522 
-2536 IAGDNITN
+2536 
-2544 VKTPGFTLNNIDT
+2544 
-2557 DVSRVI
+2557 
-2563 VEVMHNGIKQEV
+2563 
-2575 PLVQTGGQW
+2575 
-2584 RFAPTSDWADGDY
+2584 
-2597 ILTVKVED
+2597 
-2605 RAGNVKQSAPLTVTV
+2605 
-2620 DTHIA
+2620 
-2625 IDRIELVN
+2625 
-2633 DSGIPGDNLTNEAR
+2633 
-2647 PHFQVT
+2647 
-2653 VPADVNGVR
+2653 
-2662 LSIDGGK
+2662 
-2669 TWFDATQSA
+2669 
-2678 TSGVWDYTWL
+2678 
-2688 TNVANGPHT
+2688 
-2697 LMVEASDK
+2697 
-2705 AGNKTTQKLDFTIDT
+2705 
-2720 ILSEPT
+2720 
-2726 ITLDSAD
+2726 
-2733 DSAAGDNITNVKMPG
+2733 
-2748 FTLGN
+2748 
-2753 IDADVTKVVVTV
+2753 
-2765 AHDGKNQQ
+2765 
-2773 IELIKNG
+2773 
-2780 GVWRFT
+2780 
-2786 PGAAWTDGDYTLTV
+2786 
-2800 KVEDKAGNTN
+2800 
-2810 YSAPLTV
+2810 
-2817 TIDTQTSIDRIEL
+2817 
-2830 LNDTGI
+2830 
-2836 VGDNLTN
+2836 
-2843 EARPQFHI
+2843 
-2851 TVPTDVNS
+2851 
-2859 VQLSLD
+2859 
-2865 GGINWV
+2865 
-2871 NATLTSDG
+2871 
-2879 VWEYI
+2879 
-2884 WPTDLVENTYTLTV
+2884 
-2898 KATDVAGNTATETLN
+2898 
-2913 FIIDTTLSTPTI
+2913 
-2925 TLDSADDSGTAND
+2925 
-2938 NKTNVKTPGFIIG
+2938 
-2951 GIDSDVTQVVVQVM
+2951 
-2965 RDGHSEEV
+2965 
-2973 ELTQTNG
+2973 
-2980 QWRFVPGSAWTDGD
+2980 
-2994 YTLTVTVKDEA
+2994 
-3005 GNIRHSAPL
+3005 
-3014 TVTID
+3014 
-3019 TQITIDHIELVNDS
+3019 
-3033 GIPDDNLTNNVR
+3033 
-3045 PHFQV
+3045 
-3050 TVPTDVNVVRLS
+3050 VRLS

-3089 GEGKHTLTV
+3089 GEGKHILTV

-3103 AGNKTTQQLD
+3103 AGNQTTQKLD
-3113 FIIDTLLSEPTIV
+3113 FIIDTMLSEPTIV
-3126 LDNTDDSGTKGDNLT
+3126 LDSTDDSGTKGDNLT
-3141 NVNKPTFLLGNIDAD
+3141 NANKPTFILGNIDAD
-3156 ARYVTVEVQH
+3156 ARYVTVEVQY

-3319 LSTPTIA
+3319 LSTPTIT

-3350 GNIDADAHSVI
+3350 GNIDSDAQSVI

-3411 TPLVVTVDTQTS
+3411 TPLIVTVDTQTS

-3462 IDGGANWVSATQGIE
+3462 IDGGANWVSAAQGIE

-3611 PLTVTVDTQIAIDRI
+3611 PLTVTVDTQIAIDHI

-3707 TETLNFTIDITLLT
+3707 TETLNFTIDITLMT

-3840 RLTNHDRPVFDIH
+3840 RLTNHDRPVFDIR

-4264 GRDYTIENTGGNL
+4264 GRDYTIENTGENL

-4305 SAELRIEIDTQVQID
+4305 SAELKIEIDTQVQID

-4527 VDNITSVTTPRF
+4527 VDNITSVTKPRF

-4559 YSVTANGNNLWEFQV
+4559 YPVTANGNNLWEFQV

-4897 DVTIDTEVAE
+4897 DLTIDTEVAE

-5303 NHNKPVLVGTAE
+5303 SHNKPVLVGTAE

-5381 IDNPAMVAG
+5381 IDNPVMMAG

-5403 QTRPTFSIFGEM
+5403 QTRPAFSIYGEM

-5472 TIDTFNTTPVAID
+5472 TIDTLNTTPVAID

-5534 VWVNEKGHWQMPV
+5534 VWVNDKGHWQMPV

-5579 DTHIK
+5579 DTHIQ

-5591 DNKSSSKTEWWSNSD
+5591 DNKSSSKTDWWSNSST
-5606 LITMRGTGEI
+5606 ITMRGMGEI

-5636 TGRWE
+5636 NGQWE
-5641 LSTDKLPEGTYDIS
+5641 LSTDQLPEGKYDITLS
-5655 LVIEDSAGNRWEDV
+5655 IEDNAGNRKEEV
-5669 REIFI
+5669 HEIFI

-5703 SQLIITDSEGNTY
+5703 SQLIITDSNGNTY

-5929 NDGNYTLSVT
+5929 NDGTYTLSVT

-5960 VTVTADSQHDDAS
+5960 VTVTADSQHNDAS

-5985 SETVNAESATHLRTE
+5985 SETVNAESATHLRTV
-6000 PSAAE
+6000 PSVAE
-6005 ESVVKVTAYSITLLN
+6005 ESVVKETAYSITLLN

-6044 IVNVSIMFEGEEFTL
+6044 IVNVSVMFEGEEFTL

-6082 VKFIDKDND
+6082 VKFIDKDDD

-6113 VRGKTEDD
+6113 ARGKAEDD

>member
-109 RNKKEEEELKKQLDD
+109 RNKKEEDELKKQLDD

-157 NSSKQIEEMLQNF
+157 NSSKQMEEMLQEF

-426 ITDTIAPEK
+426 ITDTVPPEK

-961 LYIDGALIAEVR
+961 LYVDGALIAEVR

-1028 LSPDSDSGISD
+1028 LSPDSDSGIAD

-1105 IAGNKANSAIFD
+1105 IAGNKANSAVFD

-1180 HLNGSWLF
+1180 HHNGSWLF
-1188 IPGNTWADGSYT
+1188 TPGNTWADGSYT

-1323 SVPVIVLDSADD
+1323 SVPVIVLNSADD
-1335 TGIQGDNMT
+1335 TGVQGDNMT

-1385 TFTPPTSWADGDY
+1385 TFTPPALWADGDY

-1439 DDNLT
+1439 NDNLT
-1444 NNVRPHFQVTV
+1444 NNVRPQFQVTV

-1468 GKTWFNATQSATP
+1468 GKTWFNATQGATP
-1481 GVWDYIWPDDVAD
+1481 GAWDYIWPDDVAD
-1494 GGYTLTVEATDEAGN
+1494 GGYTLTVEATDKAGN
-1509 KATQTLDF
+1509 QTTQELDF

-1593 ADGDY
+1593 GDGDY

-1909 TETLNFIIDTT
+1909 TETLNFTIDTT

-1948 FIIGGI
+1948 FVIGGI

-2008 IRHSAPLTV
+2008 IRHSAPLKVTV
-2017 TIDTQITIDH
+2017 DTQIGIDN

-2034 GIPDDNLTNNVR
+2034 GIPNDNLTNNVR
-2046 PHFQVTVPTDVN
+2046 PQFQVTVPTDVN

-2079 GVWDYTWLADVG
+2079 GVWDYTWLTDVANG
-2091 EGKHTLTVEATDK
+2091 SHTLTVEATDA
-2104 AGNKTTQQLDFIIDT
+2104 AGNKATQNLEFNIDT

-2124 TIVLDNT
+2124 TIALDST
-2131 DDSGTKGDHLTNV
+2131 DDSGTKGDNLTNV
-2144 NKPTFLLGNIDADAR
+2144 NKPTFILGNIDADAR

-2177 KDATGNW
+2177 KGATGIW
-2184 SVTPTGTW
+2184 SVTPTGMW
-2192 ADGDYTLTV
+2192 ADGSHTLTV

-2208 NEKHSASLTVT
+2208 NVKYSVPLTIT

-2226 DVIELVN
+2226 DDIELVN
-2233 DNGIPGDNMTNDAHP
+2233 DSGTKGDNLTNDANPH
-2248 QFRVTVPGD
+2248 FRITVPGD

-2274 TQSATPGVWNY
+2274 MQSSTSGVWNY
-2285 TWPGTV
+2285 TWPKTLA
-2291 PDGDYT
+2291 DDDYT
-2297 LNVKATDNAGN
+2297 LTVKATDNAGN
-2308 TVTETLHFTIDTT
+2308 TVTWTLDFTIDTT

-2328 LDSADDSGVH
+2328 LDSADDTGVQ
-2338 GDNMTNHTQPTF
+2338 GDNMTNRTQPTF
-2350 ALQHIDDDAV
+2350 NLQHIDDDAV

-2375 DATKDAGG
+2375 DVTKDAGG
-2383 WTFTPTGAWADGDY
+2383 WTFTPPTSWGAGDY

-2443 NNVRPHF
+2443 NNVRPQF
-2450 QVTVPTDVNV
+2450 QVKVPTDVN
-2460 VRLSIDGGKTWF
+2460 
-2472 NATQSATPGVWDYI
+2472 
-2486 WPDDVADGGYTLTVE
+2486 E
-2501 ATDEAGNKATQT
+2501 
-2513 LDFTIDTTL
+2513 
-2522 SVPTLSLDSADDSG
+2522 
-2536 IAGDNITN
+2536 
-2544 VKTPGFTLNNIDT
+2544 
-2557 DVSRVI
+2557 
-2563 VEVMHNGIKQEV
+2563 
-2575 PLVQTGGQW
+2575 
-2584 RFAPTSDWADGDY
+2584 
-2597 ILTVKVED
+2597 
-2605 RAGNVKQSAPLTVTV
+2605 
-2620 DTHIA
+2620 
-2625 IDRIELVN
+2625 
-2633 DSGIPGDNLTNEAR
+2633 
-2647 PHFQVT
+2647 
-2653 VPADVNGVR
+2653 
-2662 LSIDGGK
+2662 
-2669 TWFDATQSA
+2669 
-2678 TSGVWDYTWL
+2678 
-2688 TNVANGPHT
+2688 
-2697 LMVEASDK
+2697 
-2705 AGNKTTQKLDFTIDT
+2705 
-2720 ILSEPT
+2720 
-2726 ITLDSAD
+2726 
-2733 DSAAGDNITNVKMPG
+2733 
-2748 FTLGN
+2748 
-2753 IDADVTKVVVTV
+2753 
-2765 AHDGKNQQ
+2765 
-2773 IELIKNG
+2773 
-2780 GVWRFT
+2780 
-2786 PGAAWTDGDYTLTV
+2786 
-2800 KVEDKAGNTN
+2800 
-2810 YSAPLTV
+2810 
-2817 TIDTQTSIDRIEL
+2817 
-2830 LNDTGI
+2830 
-2836 VGDNLTN
+2836 
-2843 EARPQFHI
+2843 
-2851 TVPTDVNS
+2851 
-2859 VQLSLD
+2859 
-2865 GGINWV
+2865 
-2871 NATLTSDG
+2871 
-2879 VWEYI
+2879 
-2884 WPTDLVENTYTLTV
+2884 
-2898 KATDVAGNTATETLN
+2898 
-2913 FIIDTTLSTPTI
+2913 
-2925 TLDSADDSGTAND
+2925 
-2938 NKTNVKTPGFIIG
+2938 
-2951 GIDSDVTQVVVQVM
+2951 
-2965 RDGHSEEV
+2965 
-2973 ELTQTNG
+2973 
-2980 QWRFVPGSAWTDGD
+2980 
-2994 YTLTVTVKDEA
+2994 
-3005 GNIRHSAPL
+3005 
-3014 TVTID
+3014 
-3019 TQITIDHIELVNDS
+3019 
-3033 GIPDDNLTNNVR
+3033 
-3045 PHFQV
+3045 
-3050 TVPTDVNVVRLS
+3050 VRLS

-3103 AGNKTTQQLD
+3103 AGNQTTQKLD
-3113 FIIDTLLSEPTIV
+3113 FIIDTLLSEPTIA
-3126 LDNTDDSGTKGDNLT
+3126 LDSTDDSGTKGDNLT
-3141 NVNKPTFLLGNIDAD
+3141 SVNKPTFILGNIDAD

-3185 TPTGTWADGDY
+3185 TPTGMWADGSH

-3221 QITIDVIE
+3221 HIAIDDIE

-3305 NKTTQTLDFTIDTR
+3305 NQTTQTLDFTIDTR

-3401 TDNAGNVRQS
+3401 QDNAGNIRQS
-3411 TPLVVTVDTQTS
+3411 TPLIVTVDTQTS
-3423 ITDITLVNDHGV
+3423 IIDITLVNDHGV

-3462 IDGGANWVSATQGIE
+3462 IDGGANWVSAAQGIE

-3817 IDGTLTTPVIEL
+3817 IDGSLTTPVIEL

-3840 RLTNHDRPVFDIH
+3840 RLTKHDRPVFDIR

-3907 GNVKESAPFEVRI
+3907 GNVKESAPLEVRI

-3951 IDVPGDVVQVRVTLD
+3951 IDVPGDVIQVRVTLD

-3985 SPNTL
+3985 TPNTL

-3998 VEATDEAGNI
+3998 VEATDQAGNI

-4180 FNVGSALPDG
+4180 FNVVSALPDG

-4305 SAELRIEIDTQVQID
+4305 SAELKIEIDTQVQID

-4361 VNWTPISK
+4361 VNWTPVSK
-4369 NAAGQWEFTAGS
+4369 NAAGQWQFTAGS
-4381 ALPDGH
+4381 ALSDGH

-4499 KEVSFTIDTIV
+4499 KEVSFTIDTVV
-4510 SDPSIDLLDAD
+4510 SDPRIDLLDAD

-4527 VDNITSVTTPRF
+4527 VDNITSVTKPRF

-4559 YSVTANGNNLWEFQV
+4559 YPVTANGNNLWEFQV

-4622 NSNSD
+4622 SSNSD

-4652 DDKSGREVLKQ
+4652 DDKSGREVLKH

-4725 QHEATS
+4725 QYEATS

-4737 GFAEAFS
+4737 GLAEAFS

-4832 PTLIGSTLPNTIVSI
+4832 PTLVGNTLPNAIVSI

-5080 SQQKEI
+5080 SQQKDI

-5248 LQDDGTFNI
+5248 LQDDGKFNI

-5303 NHNKPVLVGTAE
+5303 SHNKPVLVGTAE

-5381 IDNPAMVAG
+5381 IDNPVMMAG

-5403 QTRPTFSIFGEM
+5403 QTRPAFSIFGEM

-5534 VWVNEKGHWQMPV
+5534 VWVNDKGHWQMPV

-5579 DTHIK
+5579 DTHIQ

-5591 DNKSSSKTEWWSNSD
+5591 DNKSSSKTDWWSNSST
-5606 LITMRGTGEI
+5606 ITMRGMGEI

-5636 TGRWE
+5636 NGQWE
-5641 LSTDKLPEGTYDIS
+5641 LSTDQLPEGKYDITLS
-5655 LVIEDSAGNRWEDV
+5655 IEDNAGNRKEEV
-5669 REIFI
+5669 HEIFI

-5703 SQLIITDSEGNTY
+5703 SQLIITDSNGNTY

-5833 SVIASDAAGNQKNSL
+5833 SVIASDVAGNQKNSL

-5870 NGASDSDNVTN
+5870 NGASDSDNVTNHN

-5929 NDGNYTLSVT
+5929 NDGTYTLSVT
-5939 VVDRAGNSQQS
+5939 VVDRAGNSLQS
-5950 ASLAVTVDST
+5950 ASLEVTVDST

-5985 SETVNAESATHLRTE
+5985 SETVNAESATHLRTV

-6005 ESVVKVTAYSITLLN
+6005 ESVVKETAYSITLLN

-6044 IVNVSIMFEGEEFTL
+6044 IVNVSVMFEGEEFTL

-6082 VKFIDKDND
+6082 VKFIDKDDD

-6113 VRGKTEDD
+6113 ARGKTEDD

>member
-43 RGSVI
+43 HGSVI

-109 RNKKEEEELKKQLDD
+109 RNKKEEEELKKQLDE

-143 EAAEKALNE
+143 EAAEKTLNE

-426 ITDTIAPEK
+426 ITDTIPPEK

-537 IETTN
+537 IETTD

-598 VEGINNLTF
+598 VEGVNNLTF

-616 KDFSFSYVIDTIAP
+616 KDFSFSYVIDTVAP

-636 LEDYVVLPNG
+636 LEDFVVLPNG

-760 DRFATVNILID
+760 DRFATINILID

-827 PTVMLHDSADSGVKG
+827 PTVMLHDSAGSGVKG

-961 LYIDGALIAEVR
+961 LYVDGALIAEVR
-973 TNKDGRWEYTLK
+973 TNKDSRWEYTLK

-1028 LSPDSDSGISD
+1028 LSPDSDSGIAD
-1039 DNLTNIVKPTLHLK
+1039 DNLTNIVNPTLHLK

-1067 MSDTQIGVA
+1067 ASDTQIGVA

-1082 SWAYT
+1082 SWTYT

-1105 IAGNKANSAIFD
+1105 IAGNKANSAVFD

-1188 IPGNTWADGSYT
+1188 TPGNTWADGSYT
-1200 LTVKVEDKAGNTNY
+1200 LTVKVEDKAGNTSY

-1323 SVPVIVLDSADD
+1323 SVPVIVLNSADD
-1335 TGIQGDNMT
+1335 TGVQGDNMT
-1344 NSTQPTFALQHID
+1344 NRTQPTFALQHID

-1439 DDNLT
+1439 NDNLT

-1537 IAGDNITNVKTP
+1537 IAGDNITSVKTP

-1593 ADGDY
+1593 ADGGY

-1622 THIAIDRIELVNDSG
+1622 THIAIDRIELVNDSS
-1637 IPGDNLT
+1637 IPDDNLT

-1692 ANGPHTLMVEAS
+1692 ANGPHTLMVEAT

-1715 DFTIDTILSEP
+1715 DFIIDTLLSEP

-1828 IELLNDTGIVG
+1828 IGLLNDTGIVG

-2131 DDSGTKGDHLTNV
+2131 DDSGTKGDNLTNV

-2184 SVTPTGTW
+2184 SVTPIGTW

-2274 TQSATPGVWNY
+2274 MQSATPGVWNY
-2285 TWPGTV
+2285 TWPKTV
-2291 PDGDYT
+2291 ADGDYT
-2297 LNVKATDNAGN
+2297 LTVKATDNAGN
-2308 TVTETLHFTIDTT
+2308 TVTRTLDFTIDTT

-2338 GDNMTNHTQPTF
+2338 GDNMTNRTQPTF

-2434 SGIPDDNLT
+2434 SGIPN
-2443 NNVRPHF
+2443 
-2450 QVTVPTDVNV
+2450 
-2460 VRLSIDGGKTWF
+2460 
-2472 NATQSATPGVWDYI
+2472 
-2486 WPDDVADGGYTLTVE
+2486 
-2501 ATDEAGNKATQT
+2501 
-2513 LDFTIDTTL
+2513 
-2522 SVPTLSLDSADDSG
+2522 
-2536 IAGDNITN
+2536 
-2544 VKTPGFTLNNIDT
+2544 
-2557 DVSRVI
+2557 
-2563 VEVMHNGIKQEV
+2563 
-2575 PLVQTGGQW
+2575 
-2584 RFAPTSDWADGDY
+2584 
-2597 ILTVKVED
+2597 
-2605 RAGNVKQSAPLTVTV
+2605 
-2620 DTHIA
+2620 
-2625 IDRIELVN
+2625 
-2633 DSGIPGDNLTNEAR
+2633 
-2647 PHFQVT
+2647 
-2653 VPADVNGVR
+2653 
-2662 LSIDGGK
+2662 
-2669 TWFDATQSA
+2669 
-2678 TSGVWDYTWL
+2678 
-2688 TNVANGPHT
+2688 
-2697 LMVEASDK
+2697 
-2705 AGNKTTQKLDFTIDT
+2705 
-2720 ILSEPT
+2720 
-2726 ITLDSAD
+2726 
-2733 DSAAGDNITNVKMPG
+2733 
-2748 FTLGN
+2748 
-2753 IDADVTKVVVTV
+2753 
-2765 AHDGKNQQ
+2765 
-2773 IELIKNG
+2773 
-2780 GVWRFT
+2780 
-2786 PGAAWTDGDYTLTV
+2786 
-2800 KVEDKAGNTN
+2800 
-2810 YSAPLTV
+2810 
-2817 TIDTQTSIDRIEL
+2817 
-2830 LNDTGI
+2830 
-2836 VGDNLTN
+2836 
-2843 EARPQFHI
+2843 
-2851 TVPTDVNS
+2851 
-2859 VQLSLD
+2859 
-2865 GGINWV
+2865 
-2871 NATLTSDG
+2871 
-2879 VWEYI
+2879 
-2884 WPTDLVENTYTLTV
+2884 
-2898 KATDVAGNTATETLN
+2898 
-2913 FIIDTTLSTPTI
+2913 
-2925 TLDSADDSGTAND
+2925 
-2938 NKTNVKTPGFIIG
+2938 
-2951 GIDSDVTQVVVQVM
+2951 
-2965 RDGHSEEV
+2965 
-2973 ELTQTNG
+2973 
-2980 QWRFVPGSAWTDGD
+2980 
-2994 YTLTVTVKDEA
+2994 
-3005 GNIRHSAPL
+3005 
-3014 TVTID
+3014 
-3019 TQITIDHIELVNDS
+3019 
-3033 GIPDDNLTNNVR
+3033 DNLTNNVR

-3611 PLTVTVDTQIAIDRI
+3611 PLTVTVDTQIAIDHI

-3673 SSTAGI
+3673 SSTVGI

-3692 HTLTVEVTDGAGNKM
+3692 HTLIVEVTDGAGNKM
-3707 TETLNFTIDITLLT
+3707 TGTLDFTIDITLLT

-3840 RLTNHDRPVFDIH
+3840 RLTNHDRPVFDIR
-3853 QVDSDVTR
+3853 QIDSDVTR

-3882 QWRFT
+3882 
-3887 PSASWAD
+3887 
-3894 GSYQLAVVVEDLA
+3894 
-3907 GNVKESAPFEVRI
+3907 
-3920 DTTTTINNI
+3920 
-3929 VLLNDTGVQNDQLTN
+3929 
-3944 VAKPSFR
+3944 
-3951 IDVPGDVVQVRVTLD
+3951 
-3966 GGANW
+3966 
-3971 NVIRKNADGQWIFD
+3971 
-3985 SPNTL
+3985 
-3990 VDGTYTLR
+3990 
-3998 VEATDEAGNI
+3998 
-4008 ANKDLVFNIDTNI
+4008 
-4021 QVPTIALDA
+4021 
-4030 GQDTG
+4030 
-4035 ANTADNITN
+4035 
-4044 ISRPTF
+4044 
-4050 TIGNVDPDVIKVV
+4050 
-4063 VTIDGHDYNATKV
+4063 
-4076 GAGWQFTPGNAIPD
+4076 
-4090 GSYNITVTVED
+4090 
-4101 KAGNTAT
+4101 
-4108 SKPLPV
+4108 
-4114 VIDTT
+4114 
-4119 AEIESVTLVTDSG
+4119 
-4132 DSDVDNITKVDKP
+4132 
-4145 QFSIVTADDITHVRV
+4145 
-4160 KIDNAA
+4160 
-4166 NWIELTKGGDGRWI
+4166 
-4180 FNVGSALPDG
+4180 
-4190 QHTLLVDVTDIAGNV
+4190 
-4205 AQETLQFTIDTTLRE
+4205 
-4220 PTIVL
+4220 
-4225 DPTHDT
+4225 
-4231 GDDTNDNLTRINKP
+4231 
-4245 VFIIGNV
+4245 
-4252 DNDVSHIVVHID
+4252 
-4264 GRDYTIENTGGNL
+4264 
-4277 TFTPDQ
+4277 
-4283 PLSDGQH
+4283 
-4290 TISVTVTDIAGNTKT
+4290 
-4305 SAELRIEIDTQVQID
+4305 
-4320 SVTLTTD
+4320 
-4327 SGVND
+4327 
-4332 HDNVTNA
+4332 
-4339 TRPSFEIATP
+4339 
-4349 DDVTSVLVSFDG
+4349 
-4361 VNWTPISK
+4361 
-4369 NAAGQWEFTAGS
+4369 
-4381 ALPDGH
+4381 
-4387 YTLHVQATD
+4387 
-4396 RAGNTANSTLGFTVD
+4396 
-4411 TQIDGL
+4411 
-4417 SVVMLDDAGKDST
+4417 
-4430 DGITNITS
+4430 
-4438 PRFEISAR
+4438 
-4446 EPLQSVTVI
+4446 
-4455 LNGKSSTLTQGAG
+4455 
-4468 NKWLFTPDTPL
+4468 
-4479 VDGTY
+4479 
-4484 KIEIVAEDIAGNKIS
+4484 
-4499 KEVSFTIDTIV
+4499 
-4510 SDPSIDLLDAD
+4510 
-4521 DTGESA
+4521 
-4527 VDNITSVTTPRF
+4527 
-4539 VIGNVPA
+4539 
-4546 DIDTVV
+4546 
-4552 IRINGVS
+4552 
-4559 YSVTANGNNLWEFQV
+4559 
-4574 PVALNDGVYEAVV
+4574 
-4587 VFRDIAGNTS
+4587 
-4597 ETKLPFTIDT
+4597 
-4607 TTSVSVRMEPASDTG
+4607 
-4622 NSNSD
+4622 
-4627 NLTNKQNPKFE
+4627 
-4638 GTAEP
+4638 
-4643 NAKLVITIV
+4643 
-4652 DDKSGREVLKQ
+4652 
-4663 TITVGADGNWSVT
+4663 
-4676 PNILPDGMYTINVVA
+4676 
-4691 TDVAGNTAQTQ
+4691 
-4702 ERFTIDTVTIDPT
+4702 
-4715 IRLSDPSIDD
+4715 
-4725 QHEATS
+4725 
-4731 LRPEFK
+4731 
-4737 GFAEAFS
+4737 
-4744 TIMIQWDGK
+4744 
-4753 VVGSANANA
+4753 
-4762 NGEWSWTPPS
+4762 
-4772 VLAPG
+4772 
-4777 SYVVSIVAKDK
+4777 
-4788 AGNESSQVDFPVVI
+4788 
-4802 PVIDVTP
+4802 
-4809 PTIKLSEESD
+4809 
-4819 SGALGDFTTNNKT
+4819 
-4832 PTLIGSTLPNTIVSI
+4832 
-4847 YVDGVKVGEATADT
+4847 
-4861 AGRYTFQLSE
+4861 
-4871 MKDGHYV
+4871 
-4878 VQVGI
+4878 
-4883 VNPRDNSELRSTAV
+4883 
-4897 DVTIDTEVAE
+4897 
-4907 LVWNI
+4907 
-4912 SGMHEGGYINTVTPE
+4912 
-4927 IGGTSEPNS
+4927 
-4936 KITIFVNGVEKAIA
+4936 
-4950 YTTGAGHW
+4950 
-4958 GVVLP
+4958 
-4963 ALGNDGN
+4963 
-4970 YELTFKVEDVA
+4970 
-4981 GNIREFGPQNVI
+4981 
-4993 LDTVISPLT
+4993 
-5002 VVLREA
+5002 
-5008 DDSGKVGDWI
+5008 
-5018 TNKSHV
+5018 
-5024 TIDGTAEAG
+5024 
-5033 STLTIRNPQGVVIA
+5033 
-5047 TLVVGNDGR
+5047 
-5056 WSAELDLREG
+5056 
-5066 SNAFVVVSEDKAGN
+5066 
-5080 SQQKEI
+5080 
-5086 LIEHDTQIEISDISL
+5086 
-5101 SRDTNSGDKYDL
+5101 
-5113 ITNNKSPVLVA
+5113 
-5124 MTDPGATVQV
+5124 
-5134 YINGV
+5134 
-5139 LQGTVEASSS
+5139 
-5149 GNISYTMP
+5149 
-5157 ANSADGEYQVQFVAT
+5157 
-5172 DTAGNRVESAIT
+5172 
-5184 TVTIDSQIAVFDIDE
+5184 
-5199 DSLPALSNNRALS
+5199 
-5212 VSGVGEAGSQ
+5212 
-5222 VSIFVDG
+5222 
-5229 KLVNVVM
+5229 
-5236 VEADGTW
+5236 
-5243 RAPIL
+5243 
-5248 LQDDGTFNI
+5248 
-5257 HFSITDVAGNTEV
+5257 
-5270 SKDYSVDVDSSTDFP
+5270 
-5285 TLNLEDASNSG
+5285 
-5296 SLDDLIT
+5296 
-5303 NHNKPVLVGTAE
+5303 
-5315 AGATIHIYVDE
+5315 
-5326 KIVANVLVLEDGTWS
+5326 
-5341 YQFDNAL
+5341 
-5348 KDGEYSIRVVAE
+5348 
-5360 DPAGNTAESP
+5360 
-5370 RLLVTIDTSTF
+5370 
-5381 IDNPAMVAG
+5381 
-5390 SDNGIFSNDSITS
+5390 
-5403 QTRPTFSIFGEM
+5403 
-5415 NQSVQIFI
+5415 
-5423 DGVLVDTITVTD
+5423 
-5435 RNQVYRPESPLGD
+5435 
-5448 GSHSIYYVITDKA
+5448 
-5461 GNTATSKTLNF
+5461 
-5472 TIDTFNTTPVAID
+5472 
-5485 SIGGQTLAEMT
+5485 
-5496 GSDGKIYITDTTR
+5496 
-5509 NLLFSGSAEPNS
+5509 
-5521 KIEIIINGLNVGE
+5521 
-5534 VWVNEKGHWQMPV
+5534 
-5547 NPLYFTEGQL
+5547 
-5557 DITVKSTDR
+5557 
-5566 AGNVN
+5566 
-5571 QEKYSIWV
+5571 
-5579 DTHIK
+5579 
-5584 VFTSELD
+5584 
-5591 DNKSSSKTEWWSNSD
+5591 
-5606 LITMRGTGEI
+5606 
-5616 GATVSLIVAGV
+5616 
-5627 TLATAVVAA
+5627 
-5636 TGRWE
+5636 
-5641 LSTDKLPEGTYDIS
+5641 
-5655 LVIEDSAGNRWEDV
+5655 
-5669 REIFI
+5669 
-5674 DRTPPNAPVVTYSD
+5674 
-5688 IVNDLIIMQGTAEAK
+5688 
-5703 SQLIITDSEGNTY
+5703 
-5716 TLTVP
+5716 
-5721 DNGKWSMAIPYPSEG
+5721 
-5736 KFTIT
+5736 
-5741 SVDAIGN
+5741 
-5748 RSDDV
+5748 
-5753 PLDIMKE
+5753 
-5760 VPVISLSPDSD
+5760 
-5771 SGTVG
+5771 
-5776 DNITRDKQ
+5776 
-5784 PTFIIGNLES
+5784 
-5794 DVVVVQVDI
+5794 
-5803 NGTVYNAEKN
+5803 
-5813 ADGVWFFTPGT
+5813 
-5824 PLADGSYTI
+5824 
-5833 SVIASDAAGNQKNSL
+5833 
-5848 PITVTIDS
+5848 
-5856 TLTVPEIALAAGED
+5856 
-5870 NGASDSDNVTN
+5870 
-5881 HTQPKFTLQHID
+5881 
-5893 ADVTGVTVNVTH
+5893 
-5905 NGVTDI
+5905 
-5911 YQATQGADGWTF
+5911 
-5923 TPPAAW
+5923 
-5929 NDGNYTLSVT
+5929 
-5939 VVDRAGNSQQS
+5939 
-5950 ASLAVTVDST
+5950 
-5960 VTVTADSQHDDAS
+5960 
-5973 DDATAT
+5973 
-5979 AVTPPE
+5979 
-5985 SETVNAESATHLRTE
+5985 
-6000 PSAAE
+6000 
-6005 ESVVKVTAYSITLLN
+6005 
-6020 ADSGDEI
+6020 
-6027 DRSIS
+6027 
-6032 QTPSFEISVPEN
+6032 
-6044 IVNVSIMFEGEEFTL
+6044 
-6059 PITNQKAIFEVP
+6059 
-6071 LSLEDGEYTMD
+6071 
-6082 VKFIDKDND
+6082 
-6091 FLIKEK
+6091 
-6097 TFSVD
+6097 
-6102 HSSADIVNAMN
+6102 
-6113 VRGKTEDD
+6113 
-6121 INDSPSTSS
+6121 
-6130 VGHNNNGAIDVF
+6130 
-6142 AVNEVT
+6142 
-6148 LPVDNQEEHA
+6148 

>member
-43 RGSVI
+43 HGSVI

-426 ITDTIAPEK
+426 ITDTIPPEK

-537 IETTN
+537 IETTD

-598 VEGINNLTF
+598 VEGVNNLTF

-616 KDFSFSYVIDTIAP
+616 KDFSFSYVIDTVAP

-636 LEDYVVLPNG
+636 LEDFVVLPNG

-961 LYIDGALIAEVR
+961 LYVDGALIAEVR

-1028 LSPDSDSGISD
+1028 LSPDSDSGIAD
-1039 DNLTNIVKPTLHLK
+1039 DNLTNIVNPTLHLK

-1067 MSDTQIGVA
+1067 ASDTQIGVA

-1105 IAGNKANSAIFD
+1105 IAGNKANSAVFD

-1188 IPGNTWADGSYT
+1188 TPGNTWADGSYT
-1200 LTVKVEDKAGNTNY
+1200 LTVKVEDKAGNTSY

-1323 SVPVIVLDSADD
+1323 SVPVIVLNSADD
-1335 TGIQGDNMT
+1335 TGVQGDNMT
-1344 NSTQPTFALQHID
+1344 NRTQPTFALQHID

-1371 VTTTFDATKGTGGW
+1371 VTTTFDATKDAGGW
-1385 TFTPPTSWADGDY
+1385 TFTPTGAWADGDY
-1398 TLSVSVED
+1398 TLSVAVED

-1537 IAGDNITNVKTP
+1537 IAGDNITSVKTP

-1637 IPGDNLT
+1637 IPDDNLT

-1692 ANGPHTLMVEAS
+1692 ANGPHTLMVEAT

-1715 DFTIDTILSEP
+1715 DFIIDTLLSEP

-2017 TIDTQITIDH
+2017 TIDTQIAIDH

-2034 GIPDDNLTNNVR
+2034 GIPNDNLTNNVR

-2131 DDSGTKGDHLTNV
+2131 DDSGTKGDNLTNV
-2144 NKPTFLLGNIDADAR
+2144 NKPTFLLSNIDADAR

-2201 RVEDEAG
+2201 RVEDDAG
-2208 NEKHSASLTVT
+2208 NVKYSASLTVT

-2233 DNGIPGDNMTNDAHP
+2233 DSGTRGDNLTNDANPH
-2248 QFRVTVPGD
+2248 FRITVPGD

-2274 TQSATPGVWNY
+2274 MQSATPGVWNY
-2285 TWPGTV
+2285 TWPKTV
-2291 PDGDYT
+2291 ADGDYT
-2297 LNVKATDNAGN
+2297 LTVKATDNAGN
-2308 TVTETLHFTIDTT
+2308 TVTRTLDFTIDTT

-2338 GDNMTNHTQPTF
+2338 GDNMTNRTQPTF

-2434 SGIPDDNLT
+2434 SGIPN
-2443 NNVRPHF
+2443 
-2450 QVTVPTDVNV
+2450 
-2460 VRLSIDGGKTWF
+2460 
-2472 NATQSATPGVWDYI
+2472 
-2486 WPDDVADGGYTLTVE
+2486 
-2501 ATDEAGNKATQT
+2501 
-2513 LDFTIDTTL
+2513 
-2522 SVPTLSLDSADDSG
+2522 
-2536 IAGDNITN
+2536 
-2544 VKTPGFTLNNIDT
+2544 
-2557 DVSRVI
+2557 
-2563 VEVMHNGIKQEV
+2563 
-2575 PLVQTGGQW
+2575 
-2584 RFAPTSDWADGDY
+2584 
-2597 ILTVKVED
+2597 
-2605 RAGNVKQSAPLTVTV
+2605 
-2620 DTHIA
+2620 
-2625 IDRIELVN
+2625 
-2633 DSGIPGDNLTNEAR
+2633 
-2647 PHFQVT
+2647 
-2653 VPADVNGVR
+2653 
-2662 LSIDGGK
+2662 
-2669 TWFDATQSA
+2669 
-2678 TSGVWDYTWL
+2678 
-2688 TNVANGPHT
+2688 
-2697 LMVEASDK
+2697 
-2705 AGNKTTQKLDFTIDT
+2705 
-2720 ILSEPT
+2720 
-2726 ITLDSAD
+2726 
-2733 DSAAGDNITNVKMPG
+2733 
-2748 FTLGN
+2748 
-2753 IDADVTKVVVTV
+2753 
-2765 AHDGKNQQ
+2765 
-2773 IELIKNG
+2773 
-2780 GVWRFT
+2780 
-2786 PGAAWTDGDYTLTV
+2786 
-2800 KVEDKAGNTN
+2800 
-2810 YSAPLTV
+2810 
-2817 TIDTQTSIDRIEL
+2817 
-2830 LNDTGI
+2830 
-2836 VGDNLTN
+2836 
-2843 EARPQFHI
+2843 
-2851 TVPTDVNS
+2851 
-2859 VQLSLD
+2859 
-2865 GGINWV
+2865 
-2871 NATLTSDG
+2871 
-2879 VWEYI
+2879 
-2884 WPTDLVENTYTLTV
+2884 
-2898 KATDVAGNTATETLN
+2898 
-2913 FIIDTTLSTPTI
+2913 
-2925 TLDSADDSGTAND
+2925 
-2938 NKTNVKTPGFIIG
+2938 
-2951 GIDSDVTQVVVQVM
+2951 
-2965 RDGHSEEV
+2965 
-2973 ELTQTNG
+2973 
-2980 QWRFVPGSAWTDGD
+2980 
-2994 YTLTVTVKDEA
+2994 
-3005 GNIRHSAPL
+3005 
-3014 TVTID
+3014 
-3019 TQITIDHIELVNDS
+3019 
-3033 GIPDDNLTNNVR
+3033 DNLTNNVR

-3103 AGNKTTQQLD
+3103 AGNQTTQQLD

-3326 MDSRDDTGAIG
+3326 MDSRDDTSAIG

-3611 PLTVTVDTQIAIDRI
+3611 PLTVTVDTQIAIDHI

-3692 HTLTVEVTDGAGNKM
+3692 HTLIVEVTDGAGNKM
-3707 TETLNFTIDITLLT
+3707 TGTLDFTIDITLLT

-3840 RLTNHDRPVFDIH
+3840 RLTNHDRPVFDIR
-3853 QVDSDVTR
+3853 QIDSDVTR

-3907 GNVKESAPFEVRI
+3907 GNVKESAPLEVRI

-4008 ANKDLVFNIDTNI
+4008 ANEDLVFNIDTNI

-4252 DNDVSHIVVHID
+4252 DNDVSHIVVHLD
-4264 GRDYTIENTGGNL
+4264 GRDYTIENKGGNL

-4305 SAELRIEIDTQVQID
+4305 SAELQIEIDTQVQID

-4446 EPLQSVTVI
+4446 EQLQSVTVI

-4559 YSVTANGNNLWEFQV
+4559 YPVTANGNNLWEFQV

-4622 NSNSD
+4622 SSNSD

-4652 DDKSGREVLKQ
+4652 DDKSGREVLKH

-4725 QHEATS
+4725 QYEATS

-4737 GFAEAFS
+4737 GLAEAFS

-5080 SQQKEI
+5080 SQQKDI

-5236 VEADGTW
+5236 VEADGSW

-5270 SKDYSVDVDSSTDFP
+5270 SKNYSVDVDSSTDFP

-5381 IDNPAMVAG
+5381 IDNPVMMAG
-5390 SDNGIFSNDSITS
+5390 SDNGIFSNDSVTS
-5403 QTRPTFSIFGEM
+5403 QTRPAFSIFGEM

-5435 RNQVYRPESPLGD
+5435 RNQVYRPASPLGD

-5472 TIDTFNTTPVAID
+5472 TIDTLNTTPVAID

-5534 VWVNEKGHWQMPV
+5534 VWVNDKGHWQMPV

-5579 DTHIK
+5579 DTHIQ

-5591 DNKSSSKTEWWSNSD
+5591 DNKSSSKTDWWSNSST
-5606 LITMRGTGEI
+5606 ITMRGMGEI

-5636 TGRWE
+5636 NGQWE
-5641 LSTDKLPEGTYDIS
+5641 LSTDQLPEGKYDITLS
-5655 LVIEDSAGNRWEDV
+5655 IEDNAGNRKEEV
-5669 REIFI
+5669 HEIFI

-5703 SQLIITDSEGNTY
+5703 SQLIITDSNGNTY

-5870 NGASDSDNVTN
+5870 NGVSDSDNVTN

-5905 NGVTDI
+5905 NGVTDT

-5929 NDGNYTLSVT
+5929 NDGTYTLSVT

-5973 DDATAT
+5973 DDATPT

-5985 SETVNAESATHLRTE
+5985 SETVNAESDTHLRTV

-6005 ESVVKVTAYSITLLN
+6005 ESVVKETAYSITLLN

-6044 IVNVSIMFEGEEFTL
+6044 IVNVSVMFEGEEFTL

-6082 VKFIDKDND
+6082 VKFIDKDDD

-6113 VRGKTEDD
+6113 ARGKTEDD

>member
-296 FTFTAPETLTDGTYN
+296 FTFTAPETLTDGAYN

-426 ITDTIAPEK
+426 ITDTIPPEK

-636 LEDYVVLPNG
+636 LEDFVVLPNG

-1028 LSPDSDSGISD
+1028 LSPDSDSGIAD

-1105 IAGNKANSAIFD
+1105 IAGNKANSAVFD

-1188 IPGNTWADGSYT
+1188 TPGNTWADGSYT
-1200 LTVKVEDKAGNTNY
+1200 LTVKVEDKAGNTSY

-1323 SVPVIVLDSADD
+1323 SVPVIVLNSADD
-1335 TGIQGDNMT
+1335 TGVQGDNMT
-1344 NSTQPTFALQHID
+1344 NRTQPTFALQHID

-1481 GVWDYIWPDDVAD
+1481 GAWDYIWPDDVAD
-1494 GGYTLTVEATDEAGN
+1494 GGYTLTVEATDKAGN
-1509 KATQTLDF
+1509 KTTQELDF

-1715 DFTIDTILSEP
+1715 DFIIDTLLSEP

-2124 TIVLDNT
+2124 TIVLDST
-2131 DDSGTKGDHLTNV
+2131 DDSGTKGDNLTNV

-2321 LSTPVIV
+2321 LSVPVIV
-2328 LDSADDSGVH
+2328 LNSADDTGVQ
-2338 GDNMTNHTQPTF
+2338 GDNMTNSTQPTF

-2375 DATKDAGG
+2375 DATKGVGG
-2383 WTFTPTGAWADGDY
+2383 WSFTPTGAWADGDY

-2450 QVTVPTDVNV
+2450 QVKVPTDVN
-2460 VRLSIDGGKTWF
+2460 
-2472 NATQSATPGVWDYI
+2472 
-2486 WPDDVADGGYTLTVE
+2486 E
-2501 ATDEAGNKATQT
+2501 
-2513 LDFTIDTTL
+2513 
-2522 SVPTLSLDSADDSG
+2522 
-2536 IAGDNITN
+2536 
-2544 VKTPGFTLNNIDT
+2544 
-2557 DVSRVI
+2557 
-2563 VEVMHNGIKQEV
+2563 
-2575 PLVQTGGQW
+2575 
-2584 RFAPTSDWADGDY
+2584 
-2597 ILTVKVED
+2597 
-2605 RAGNVKQSAPLTVTV
+2605 
-2620 DTHIA
+2620 
-2625 IDRIELVN
+2625 
-2633 DSGIPGDNLTNEAR
+2633 
-2647 PHFQVT
+2647 
-2653 VPADVNGVR
+2653 
-2662 LSIDGGK
+2662 
-2669 TWFDATQSA
+2669 
-2678 TSGVWDYTWL
+2678 
-2688 TNVANGPHT
+2688 
-2697 LMVEASDK
+2697 
-2705 AGNKTTQKLDFTIDT
+2705 
-2720 ILSEPT
+2720 
-2726 ITLDSAD
+2726 
-2733 DSAAGDNITNVKMPG
+2733 
-2748 FTLGN
+2748 
-2753 IDADVTKVVVTV
+2753 
-2765 AHDGKNQQ
+2765 
-2773 IELIKNG
+2773 
-2780 GVWRFT
+2780 
-2786 PGAAWTDGDYTLTV
+2786 
-2800 KVEDKAGNTN
+2800 
-2810 YSAPLTV
+2810 
-2817 TIDTQTSIDRIEL
+2817 
-2830 LNDTGI
+2830 
-2836 VGDNLTN
+2836 
-2843 EARPQFHI
+2843 
-2851 TVPTDVNS
+2851 
-2859 VQLSLD
+2859 
-2865 GGINWV
+2865 
-2871 NATLTSDG
+2871 
-2879 VWEYI
+2879 
-2884 WPTDLVENTYTLTV
+2884 
-2898 KATDVAGNTATETLN
+2898 
-2913 FIIDTTLSTPTI
+2913 
-2925 TLDSADDSGTAND
+2925 
-2938 NKTNVKTPGFIIG
+2938 
-2951 GIDSDVTQVVVQVM
+2951 
-2965 RDGHSEEV
+2965 
-2973 ELTQTNG
+2973 
-2980 QWRFVPGSAWTDGD
+2980 
-2994 YTLTVTVKDEA
+2994 
-3005 GNIRHSAPL
+3005 
-3014 TVTID
+3014 
-3019 TQITIDHIELVNDS
+3019 
-3033 GIPDDNLTNNVR
+3033 
-3045 PHFQV
+3045 
-3050 TVPTDVNVVRLS
+3050 VRLS

-3103 AGNKTTQQLD
+3103 AGNQTTQKLD
-3113 FIIDTLLSEPTIV
+3113 FIIDTMLSEPTIV
-3126 LDNTDDSGTKGDNLT
+3126 LDSTDDSGTKGDNLT
-3141 NVNKPTFLLGNIDAD
+3141 NANKPTFILGNIDAD
-3156 ARYVTVEVQH
+3156 ARYVTVEVQY

-3319 LSTPTIA
+3319 LSTPTIT

-3350 GNIDADAHSVI
+3350 GNIDSDAQSVI

-3411 TPLVVTVDTQTS
+3411 TPLIVTVDTQTS

-3462 IDGGANWVSATQGIE
+3462 IDGGANWVSAAQGIE

-3611 PLTVTVDTQIAIDRI
+3611 PLTVTVDTQIAIDHI

-3707 TETLNFTIDITLLT
+3707 TETLNFTIDITLMT

-3840 RLTNHDRPVFDIH
+3840 RLTNHDRPVFDIR

-4008 ANKDLVFNIDTNI
+4008 ANK
-4021 QVPTIALDA
+4021 
-4030 GQDTG
+4030 
-4035 ANTADNITN
+4035 
-4044 ISRPTF
+4044 
-4050 TIGNVDPDVIKVV
+4050 
-4063 VTIDGHDYNATKV
+4063 
-4076 GAGWQFTPGNAIPD
+4076 
-4090 GSYNITVTVED
+4090 
-4101 KAGNTAT
+4101 
-4108 SKPLPV
+4108 
-4114 VIDTT
+4114 
-4119 AEIESVTLVTDSG
+4119 
-4132 DSDVDNITKVDKP
+4132 
-4145 QFSIVTADDITHVRV
+4145 
-4160 KIDNAA
+4160 
-4166 NWIELTKGGDGRWI
+4166 
-4180 FNVGSALPDG
+4180 
-4190 QHTLLVDVTDIAGNV
+4190 
-4205 AQETLQFTIDTTLRE
+4205 
-4220 PTIVL
+4220 
-4225 DPTHDT
+4225 
-4231 GDDTNDNLTRINKP
+4231 
-4245 VFIIGNV
+4245 
-4252 DNDVSHIVVHID
+4252 
-4264 GRDYTIENTGGNL
+4264 
-4277 TFTPDQ
+4277 
-4283 PLSDGQH
+4283 
-4290 TISVTVTDIAGNTKT
+4290 
-4305 SAELRIEIDTQVQID
+4305 
-4320 SVTLTTD
+4320 
-4327 SGVND
+4327 
-4332 HDNVTNA
+4332 
-4339 TRPSFEIATP
+4339 
-4349 DDVTSVLVSFDG
+4349 
-4361 VNWTPISK
+4361 
-4369 NAAGQWEFTAGS
+4369 
-4381 ALPDGH
+4381 
-4387 YTLHVQATD
+4387 
-4396 RAGNTANSTLGFTVD
+4396 
-4411 TQIDGL
+4411 
-4417 SVVMLDDAGKDST
+4417 
-4430 DGITNITS
+4430 
-4438 PRFEISAR
+4438 
-4446 EPLQSVTVI
+4446 
-4455 LNGKSSTLTQGAG
+4455 
-4468 NKWLFTPDTPL
+4468 
-4479 VDGTY
+4479 
-4484 KIEIVAEDIAGNKIS
+4484 
-4499 KEVSFTIDTIV
+4499 
-4510 SDPSIDLLDAD
+4510 
-4521 DTGESA
+4521 
-4527 VDNITSVTTPRF
+4527 
-4539 VIGNVPA
+4539 
-4546 DIDTVV
+4546 
-4552 IRINGVS
+4552 
-4559 YSVTANGNNLWEFQV
+4559 
-4574 PVALNDGVYEAVV
+4574 
-4587 VFRDIAGNTS
+4587 
-4597 ETKLPFTIDT
+4597 
-4607 TTSVSVRMEPASDTG
+4607 
-4622 NSNSD
+4622 
-4627 NLTNKQNPKFE
+4627 
-4638 GTAEP
+4638 
-4643 NAKLVITIV
+4643 
-4652 DDKSGREVLKQ
+4652 
-4663 TITVGADGNWSVT
+4663 
-4676 PNILPDGMYTINVVA
+4676 
-4691 TDVAGNTAQTQ
+4691 
-4702 ERFTIDTVTIDPT
+4702 
-4715 IRLSDPSIDD
+4715 
-4725 QHEATS
+4725 
-4731 LRPEFK
+4731 
-4737 GFAEAFS
+4737 
-4744 TIMIQWDGK
+4744 
-4753 VVGSANANA
+4753 
-4762 NGEWSWTPPS
+4762 
-4772 VLAPG
+4772 
-4777 SYVVSIVAKDK
+4777 
-4788 AGNESSQVDFPVVI
+4788 
-4802 PVIDVTP
+4802 
-4809 PTIKLSEESD
+4809 
-4819 SGALGDFTTNNKT
+4819 
-4832 PTLIGSTLPNTIVSI
+4832 
-4847 YVDGVKVGEATADT
+4847 
-4861 AGRYTFQLSE
+4861 
-4871 MKDGHYV
+4871 
-4878 VQVGI
+4878 
-4883 VNPRDNSELRSTAV
+4883 
-4897 DVTIDTEVAE
+4897 
-4907 LVWNI
+4907 
-4912 SGMHEGGYINTVTPE
+4912 
-4927 IGGTSEPNS
+4927 
-4936 KITIFVNGVEKAIA
+4936 
-4950 YTTGAGHW
+4950 
-4958 GVVLP
+4958 
-4963 ALGNDGN
+4963 
-4970 YELTFKVEDVA
+4970 
-4981 GNIREFGPQNVI
+4981 
-4993 LDTVISPLT
+4993 
-5002 VVLREA
+5002 
-5008 DDSGKVGDWI
+5008 
-5018 TNKSHV
+5018 
-5024 TIDGTAEAG
+5024 
-5033 STLTIRNPQGVVIA
+5033 
-5047 TLVVGNDGR
+5047 
-5056 WSAELDLREG
+5056 
-5066 SNAFVVVSEDKAGN
+5066 
-5080 SQQKEI
+5080 
-5086 LIEHDTQIEISDISL
+5086 
-5101 SRDTNSGDKYDL
+5101 
-5113 ITNNKSPVLVA
+5113 
-5124 MTDPGATVQV
+5124 
-5134 YINGV
+5134 
-5139 LQGTVEASSS
+5139 
-5149 GNISYTMP
+5149 
-5157 ANSADGEYQVQFVAT
+5157 
-5172 DTAGNRVESAIT
+5172 
-5184 TVTIDSQIAVFDIDE
+5184 
-5199 DSLPALSNNRALS
+5199 
-5212 VSGVGEAGSQ
+5212 
-5222 VSIFVDG
+5222 
-5229 KLVNVVM
+5229 
-5236 VEADGTW
+5236 
-5243 RAPIL
+5243 
-5248 LQDDGTFNI
+5248 
-5257 HFSITDVAGNTEV
+5257 
-5270 SKDYSVDVDSSTDFP
+5270 
-5285 TLNLEDASNSG
+5285 
-5296 SLDDLIT
+5296 
-5303 NHNKPVLVGTAE
+5303 
-5315 AGATIHIYVDE
+5315 
-5326 KIVANVLVLEDGTWS
+5326 
-5341 YQFDNAL
+5341 
-5348 KDGEYSIRVVAE
+5348 
-5360 DPAGNTAESP
+5360 
-5370 RLLVTIDTSTF
+5370 
-5381 IDNPAMVAG
+5381 
-5390 SDNGIFSNDSITS
+5390 
-5403 QTRPTFSIFGEM
+5403 
-5415 NQSVQIFI
+5415 
-5423 DGVLVDTITVTD
+5423 
-5435 RNQVYRPESPLGD
+5435 
-5448 GSHSIYYVITDKA
+5448 
-5461 GNTATSKTLNF
+5461 
-5472 TIDTFNTTPVAID
+5472 
-5485 SIGGQTLAEMT
+5485 
-5496 GSDGKIYITDTTR
+5496 
-5509 NLLFSGSAEPNS
+5509 
-5521 KIEIIINGLNVGE
+5521 
-5534 VWVNEKGHWQMPV
+5534 
-5547 NPLYFTEGQL
+5547 
-5557 DITVKSTDR
+5557 
-5566 AGNVN
+5566 
-5571 QEKYSIWV
+5571 
-5579 DTHIK
+5579 
-5584 VFTSELD
+5584 
-5591 DNKSSSKTEWWSNSD
+5591 
-5606 LITMRGTGEI
+5606 
-5616 GATVSLIVAGV
+5616 
-5627 TLATAVVAA
+5627 
-5636 TGRWE
+5636 
-5641 LSTDKLPEGTYDIS
+5641 
-5655 LVIEDSAGNRWEDV
+5655 
-5669 REIFI
+5669 
-5674 DRTPPNAPVVTYSD
+5674 
-5688 IVNDLIIMQGTAEAK
+5688 
-5703 SQLIITDSEGNTY
+5703 
-5716 TLTVP
+5716 
-5721 DNGKWSMAIPYPSEG
+5721 
-5736 KFTIT
+5736 
-5741 SVDAIGN
+5741 
-5748 RSDDV
+5748 
-5753 PLDIMKE
+5753 
-5760 VPVISLSPDSD
+5760 
-5771 SGTVG
+5771 
-5776 DNITRDKQ
+5776 
-5784 PTFIIGNLES
+5784 
-5794 DVVVVQVDI
+5794 
-5803 NGTVYNAEKN
+5803 
-5813 ADGVWFFTPGT
+5813 
-5824 PLADGSYTI
+5824 
-5833 SVIASDAAGNQKNSL
+5833 
-5848 PITVTIDS
+5848 
-5856 TLTVPEIALAAGED
+5856 
-5870 NGASDSDNVTN
+5870 
-5881 HTQPKFTLQHID
+5881 
-5893 ADVTGVTVNVTH
+5893 
-5905 NGVTDI
+5905 
-5911 YQATQGADGWTF
+5911 
-5923 TPPAAW
+5923 
-5929 NDGNYTLSVT
+5929 
-5939 VVDRAGNSQQS
+5939 
-5950 ASLAVTVDST
+5950 
-5960 VTVTADSQHDDAS
+5960 
-5973 DDATAT
+5973 
-5979 AVTPPE
+5979 
-5985 SETVNAESATHLRTE
+5985 
-6000 PSAAE
+6000 
-6005 ESVVKVTAYSITLLN
+6005 
-6020 ADSGDEI
+6020 
-6027 DRSIS
+6027 
-6032 QTPSFEISVPEN
+6032 
-6044 IVNVSIMFEGEEFTL
+6044 
-6059 PITNQKAIFEVP
+6059 
-6071 LSLEDGEYTMD
+6071 
-6082 VKFIDKDND
+6082 
-6091 FLIKEK
+6091 
-6097 TFSVD
+6097 
-6102 HSSADIVNAMN
+6102 
-6113 VRGKTEDD
+6113 
-6121 INDSPSTSS
+6121 
-6130 VGHNNNGAIDVF
+6130 
-6142 AVNEVT
+6142 
-6148 LPVDNQEEHA
+6148 

>member
-43 RGSVI
+43 HGSVI

-109 RNKKEEEELKKQLDD
+109 RNKKEEEELKKQLDE

-447 IKNDNITNSTL
+447 IKNDSITNSTL

-537 IETTN
+537 IETTD

-598 VEGINNLTF
+598 VEGVNNLTF

-616 KDFSFSYVIDTIAP
+616 KDFSFSYVIDTVAP

-636 LEDYVVLPNG
+636 LEDFVVLPNG

-1067 MSDTQIGVA
+1067 ASDTQIGVA

-1105 IAGNKANSAIFD
+1105 IAGNKANSAVFD

-1188 IPGNTWADGSYT
+1188 TPGNTWADGSYT

-1323 SVPVIVLDSADD
+1323 SVPVIVLNSADD
-1335 TGIQGDNMT
+1335 TGVQGDNMT

-1371 VTTTFDATKGTGGW
+1371 VTTTFDATKGVGGW
-1385 TFTPPTSWADGDY
+1385 SFTPTGAWADGDY

-1439 DDNLT
+1439 NDNLT

-1468 GKTWFNATQSATP
+1468 GKTWFNATQNATP

-1509 KATQTLDF
+1509 KTTQTLDF

-1563 IVEVMHNGIKQ
+1563 TVEVMHNGIKQ

-1637 IPGDNLT
+1637 IPDDNLT

-1667 GGKTWFDATQSATS
+1667 GGKTWFDATQSATP

-1715 DFTIDTILSEP
+1715 DFIIDTMLSEP

-1929 SADDSGTANDNKT
+1929 SADDSGTTNDNKT

-2017 TIDTQITIDH
+2017 TIDTQIAIDH

-2131 DDSGTKGDHLTNV
+2131 DDSGTKGDNLTNV

-2328 LDSADDSGVH
+2328 LDSADDTGIQ
-2338 GDNMTNHTQPTF
+2338 GDNMTNRTQPTF
-2350 ALQHIDDDAV
+2350 NLQHIDDDAV

-2375 DATKDAGG
+2375 DATKGVGG
-2383 WTFTPTGAWADGDY
+2383 WTFTPPTSWGAGDY

-2443 NNVRPHF
+2443 NNVRPQF
-2450 QVTVPTDVNV
+2450 QVKVPTDVN
-2460 VRLSIDGGKTWF
+2460 
-2472 NATQSATPGVWDYI
+2472 
-2486 WPDDVADGGYTLTVE
+2486 E
-2501 ATDEAGNKATQT
+2501 
-2513 LDFTIDTTL
+2513 
-2522 SVPTLSLDSADDSG
+2522 
-2536 IAGDNITN
+2536 
-2544 VKTPGFTLNNIDT
+2544 
-2557 DVSRVI
+2557 
-2563 VEVMHNGIKQEV
+2563 
-2575 PLVQTGGQW
+2575 
-2584 RFAPTSDWADGDY
+2584 
-2597 ILTVKVED
+2597 
-2605 RAGNVKQSAPLTVTV
+2605 
-2620 DTHIA
+2620 
-2625 IDRIELVN
+2625 
-2633 DSGIPGDNLTNEAR
+2633 
-2647 PHFQVT
+2647 
-2653 VPADVNGVR
+2653 
-2662 LSIDGGK
+2662 
-2669 TWFDATQSA
+2669 
-2678 TSGVWDYTWL
+2678 
-2688 TNVANGPHT
+2688 
-2697 LMVEASDK
+2697 
-2705 AGNKTTQKLDFTIDT
+2705 
-2720 ILSEPT
+2720 
-2726 ITLDSAD
+2726 
-2733 DSAAGDNITNVKMPG
+2733 
-2748 FTLGN
+2748 
-2753 IDADVTKVVVTV
+2753 
-2765 AHDGKNQQ
+2765 
-2773 IELIKNG
+2773 
-2780 GVWRFT
+2780 
-2786 PGAAWTDGDYTLTV
+2786 
-2800 KVEDKAGNTN
+2800 
-2810 YSAPLTV
+2810 
-2817 TIDTQTSIDRIEL
+2817 
-2830 LNDTGI
+2830 
-2836 VGDNLTN
+2836 
-2843 EARPQFHI
+2843 
-2851 TVPTDVNS
+2851 
-2859 VQLSLD
+2859 
-2865 GGINWV
+2865 
-2871 NATLTSDG
+2871 
-2879 VWEYI
+2879 
-2884 WPTDLVENTYTLTV
+2884 
-2898 KATDVAGNTATETLN
+2898 
-2913 FIIDTTLSTPTI
+2913 
-2925 TLDSADDSGTAND
+2925 
-2938 NKTNVKTPGFIIG
+2938 
-2951 GIDSDVTQVVVQVM
+2951 
-2965 RDGHSEEV
+2965 
-2973 ELTQTNG
+2973 
-2980 QWRFVPGSAWTDGD
+2980 
-2994 YTLTVTVKDEA
+2994 
-3005 GNIRHSAPL
+3005 
-3014 TVTID
+3014 
-3019 TQITIDHIELVNDS
+3019 
-3033 GIPDDNLTNNVR
+3033 
-3045 PHFQV
+3045 
-3050 TVPTDVNVVRLS
+3050 VRLS

-3103 AGNKTTQQLD
+3103 AGNQTTQKLD
-3113 FIIDTLLSEPTIV
+3113 FIIDTMLSEPTIV
-3126 LDNTDDSGTKGDNLT
+3126 LDSTDDSGTKGDNLT
-3141 NVNKPTFLLGNIDAD
+3141 NANKPTFILGNIDAD

-3196 TLTVRVEDDAGNVKY
+3196 TLTVRVEDEAGNVKY

-3319 LSTPTIA
+3319 LSTPTIT

-3350 GNIDADAHSVI
+3350 GNIDSDAQSVI

-3411 TPLVVTVDTQTS
+3411 TPLIVTVDTQTS

-3462 IDGGANWVSATQGIE
+3462 IDGGANWVSAAQGIE

-3611 PLTVTVDTQIAIDRI
+3611 PLTVTVDTQIAIDHI
-3626 ELVNDSGVPGDNV
+3626 ELVNDSGVPGDNI

-3692 HTLTVEVTDGAGNKM
+3692 HTLIVEVTDGAGNKM
-3707 TETLNFTIDITLLT
+3707 TGTLDFTIDITLLT

-3840 RLTNHDRPVFDIH
+3840 RLTNHDRPVFDIR

-3907 GNVKESAPFEVRI
+3907 GNVKESAPLEVRI

-3951 IDVPGDVVQVRVTLD
+3951 IDVPGDVIQVRVTLD

-4190 QHTLLVDVTDIAGNV
+4190 KHTLLVDVTDIAGNV

-4305 SAELRIEIDTQVQID
+4305 SAELQIEIDTQVQID

-4527 VDNITSVTTPRF
+4527 VDNITSVTKPRF

-4559 YSVTANGNNLWEFQV
+4559 YPVTANGNNLWEFQV

-4622 NSNSD
+4622 SSNSD

-4652 DDKSGREVLKQ
+4652 DDKSGREVLKH

-4725 QHEATS
+4725 QYEATS

-4737 GFAEAFS
+4737 GLAEAFS

-4832 PTLIGSTLPNTIVSI
+4832 PTLVGNTLPNAIVSI

-4970 YELTFKVEDVA
+4970 YVLTFKVEDVA

-5080 SQQKEI
+5080 SQQKDI

-5303 NHNKPVLVGTAE
+5303 SHNKPVLVGTAE

-5381 IDNPAMVAG
+5381 IDNPVMMAG

-5403 QTRPTFSIFGEM
+5403 QTRPAFSIYGEM

-5534 VWVNEKGHWQMPV
+5534 VWVNDKGHWQMPV

-5579 DTHIK
+5579 DTHIQ

-5591 DNKSSSKTEWWSNSD
+5591 DNKSSSKTDWWSNSST
-5606 LITMRGTGEI
+5606 ITMRGMGEI

-5636 TGRWE
+5636 NGQWE
-5641 LSTDKLPEGTYDIS
+5641 LSTDQLPEGKYDITLS
-5655 LVIEDSAGNRWEDV
+5655 IEDNAGNRKEEV
-5669 REIFI
+5669 HEIFI

-5703 SQLIITDSEGNTY
+5703 SQLIITDSNGNTY

-5760 VPVISLSPDSD
+5760 TPVISLSPDSD

-5776 DNITRDKQ
+5776 DNITRDNQ

-5856 TLTVPEIALAAGED
+5856 TLTVPEIALAAGEG
-5870 NGASDSDNVTN
+5870 NGASDSDNVTNHN

-5929 NDGNYTLSVT
+5929 NDGTYTLSVT
-5939 VVDRAGNSQQS
+5939 VVDRAGNSLQS
-5950 ASLAVTVDST
+5950 ASLEVTVDST

-5973 DDATAT
+5973 DDATPT

-5985 SETVNAESATHLRTE
+5985 SETVNAESATHLRTV

-6005 ESVVKVTAYSITLLN
+6005 ESVVKETAYSITLLN

-6044 IVNVSIMFEGEEFTL
+6044 IVNVSVMFEGEEFTL

-6082 VKFIDKDND
+6082 VKFLDKDDD

-6113 VRGKTEDD
+6113 ARGKTEDD

-6130 VGHNNNGAIDVF
+6130 VGHNNNGAIEVF

>member
-2124 TIVLDNT
+2124 TIVLDST

-2420 DTQIAINNIELVND
+2420 DTQIAINN
-2434 SGIPDDNLT
+2434 
-2443 NNVRPHF
+2443 
-2450 QVTVPTDVNV
+2450 
-2460 VRLSIDGGKTWF
+2460 
-2472 NATQSATPGVWDYI
+2472 
-2486 WPDDVADGGYTLTVE
+2486 
-2501 ATDEAGNKATQT
+2501 
-2513 LDFTIDTTL
+2513 
-2522 SVPTLSLDSADDSG
+2522 
-2536 IAGDNITN
+2536 
-2544 VKTPGFTLNNIDT
+2544 
-2557 DVSRVI
+2557 
-2563 VEVMHNGIKQEV
+2563 
-2575 PLVQTGGQW
+2575 
-2584 RFAPTSDWADGDY
+2584 
-2597 ILTVKVED
+2597 
-2605 RAGNVKQSAPLTVTV
+2605 
-2620 DTHIA
+2620 
-2625 IDRIELVN
+2625 
-2633 DSGIPGDNLTNEAR
+2633 
-2647 PHFQVT
+2647 
-2653 VPADVNGVR
+2653 
-2662 LSIDGGK
+2662 
-2669 TWFDATQSA
+2669 
-2678 TSGVWDYTWL
+2678 
-2688 TNVANGPHT
+2688 
-2697 LMVEASDK
+2697 
-2705 AGNKTTQKLDFTIDT
+2705 
-2720 ILSEPT
+2720 
-2726 ITLDSAD
+2726 
-2733 DSAAGDNITNVKMPG
+2733 
-2748 FTLGN
+2748 
-2753 IDADVTKVVVTV
+2753 
-2765 AHDGKNQQ
+2765 
-2773 IELIKNG
+2773 
-2780 GVWRFT
+2780 
-2786 PGAAWTDGDYTLTV
+2786 
-2800 KVEDKAGNTN
+2800 
-2810 YSAPLTV
+2810 
-2817 TIDTQTSIDRIEL
+2817 
-2830 LNDTGI
+2830 
-2836 VGDNLTN
+2836 
-2843 EARPQFHI
+2843 
-2851 TVPTDVNS
+2851 
-2859 VQLSLD
+2859 
-2865 GGINWV
+2865 
-2871 NATLTSDG
+2871 
-2879 VWEYI
+2879 
-2884 WPTDLVENTYTLTV
+2884 
-2898 KATDVAGNTATETLN
+2898 
-2913 FIIDTTLSTPTI
+2913 
-2925 TLDSADDSGTAND
+2925 
-2938 NKTNVKTPGFIIG
+2938 
-2951 GIDSDVTQVVVQVM
+2951 
-2965 RDGHSEEV
+2965 
-2973 ELTQTNG
+2973 
-2980 QWRFVPGSAWTDGD
+2980 
-2994 YTLTVTVKDEA
+2994 
-3005 GNIRHSAPL
+3005 
-3014 TVTID
+3014 
-3019 TQITIDHIELVNDS
+3019 IELVNDS

-4559 YSVTANGNNLWEFQV
+4559 YPVTANGNNLWEFQV

-5973 DDATAT
+5973 DNATAT

>member
-43 RGSVI
+43 HGSVI

-537 IETTN
+537 IETTD

-598 VEGINNLTF
+598 VEGVNNLTF

-616 KDFSFSYVIDTIAP
+616 KDFSFSYVIDTVAP

-636 LEDYVVLPNG
+636 LEDFVVLPNG

-1028 LSPDSDSGISD
+1028 LSPDSDSGIAD

-1105 IAGNKANSAIFD
+1105 IAGNKANSAVFD

-1247 DRPHFRVT
+1247 GRPHFRVT

-1385 TFTPPTSWADGDY
+1385 SFTPTGAWADGDY

-1439 DDNLT
+1439 NDNLT

-1481 GVWDYIWPDDVAD
+1481 GAWDYIWPDDVAD
-1494 GGYTLTVEATDEAGN
+1494 GGYTLTVEATDKAGN
-1509 KATQTLDF
+1509 KTTQELDF

-2124 TIVLDNT
+2124 TIVLDST
-2131 DDSGTKGDHLTNV
+2131 DDSGTKGDNLTNV

-2233 DNGIPGDNMTNDAHP
+2233 GNGIPGDNMTNDAHP

-2321 LSTPVIV
+2321 LSVPVIV
-2328 LDSADDSGVH
+2328 LNSADDTGVQ
-2338 GDNMTNHTQPTF
+2338 GDNMTNSTQPTF

-2375 DATKDAGG
+2375 DATKGVGG
-2383 WTFTPTGAWADGDY
+2383 WSFTPTGAWADGDY

-2450 QVTVPTDVNV
+2450 QVKVPTDVN
-2460 VRLSIDGGKTWF
+2460 
-2472 NATQSATPGVWDYI
+2472 
-2486 WPDDVADGGYTLTVE
+2486 E
-2501 ATDEAGNKATQT
+2501 
-2513 LDFTIDTTL
+2513 
-2522 SVPTLSLDSADDSG
+2522 
-2536 IAGDNITN
+2536 
-2544 VKTPGFTLNNIDT
+2544 
-2557 DVSRVI
+2557 
-2563 VEVMHNGIKQEV
+2563 
-2575 PLVQTGGQW
+2575 
-2584 RFAPTSDWADGDY
+2584 
-2597 ILTVKVED
+2597 
-2605 RAGNVKQSAPLTVTV
+2605 
-2620 DTHIA
+2620 
-2625 IDRIELVN
+2625 
-2633 DSGIPGDNLTNEAR
+2633 
-2647 PHFQVT
+2647 
-2653 VPADVNGVR
+2653 
-2662 LSIDGGK
+2662 
-2669 TWFDATQSA
+2669 
-2678 TSGVWDYTWL
+2678 
-2688 TNVANGPHT
+2688 
-2697 LMVEASDK
+2697 
-2705 AGNKTTQKLDFTIDT
+2705 
-2720 ILSEPT
+2720 
-2726 ITLDSAD
+2726 
-2733 DSAAGDNITNVKMPG
+2733 
-2748 FTLGN
+2748 
-2753 IDADVTKVVVTV
+2753 
-2765 AHDGKNQQ
+2765 
-2773 IELIKNG
+2773 
-2780 GVWRFT
+2780 
-2786 PGAAWTDGDYTLTV
+2786 
-2800 KVEDKAGNTN
+2800 
-2810 YSAPLTV
+2810 
-2817 TIDTQTSIDRIEL
+2817 
-2830 LNDTGI
+2830 
-2836 VGDNLTN
+2836 
-2843 EARPQFHI
+2843 
-2851 TVPTDVNS
+2851 
-2859 VQLSLD
+2859 
-2865 GGINWV
+2865 
-2871 NATLTSDG
+2871 
-2879 VWEYI
+2879 
-2884 WPTDLVENTYTLTV
+2884 
-2898 KATDVAGNTATETLN
+2898 
-2913 FIIDTTLSTPTI
+2913 
-2925 TLDSADDSGTAND
+2925 
-2938 NKTNVKTPGFIIG
+2938 
-2951 GIDSDVTQVVVQVM
+2951 
-2965 RDGHSEEV
+2965 
-2973 ELTQTNG
+2973 
-2980 QWRFVPGSAWTDGD
+2980 
-2994 YTLTVTVKDEA
+2994 
-3005 GNIRHSAPL
+3005 
-3014 TVTID
+3014 
-3019 TQITIDHIELVNDS
+3019 
-3033 GIPDDNLTNNVR
+3033 
-3045 PHFQV
+3045 
-3050 TVPTDVNVVRLS
+3050 VRLS

-3103 AGNKTTQQLD
+3103 AGNQTTQKLD
-3113 FIIDTLLSEPTIV
+3113 FIIDTMLSEPTIV
-3126 LDNTDDSGTKGDNLT
+3126 LDSTDDSGTKGDNLT
-3141 NVNKPTFLLGNIDAD
+3141 NANKPTFILGNIDAD
-3156 ARYVTVEVQH
+3156 ARYVTVEVQY

-3319 LSTPTIA
+3319 LSTPTIT

-3350 GNIDADAHSVI
+3350 GNIDSDAQSVI

-3411 TPLVVTVDTQTS
+3411 TPLIVTVDTQTS

-3462 IDGGANWVSATQGIE
+3462 IDGGANWVSAAQGIE

-3611 PLTVTVDTQIAIDRI
+3611 PLTVTVDTQIAIDHI

-3707 TETLNFTIDITLLT
+3707 TETLNFTIDITLMT

-3840 RLTNHDRPVFDIH
+3840 RLTNHDRPVFDIR

-4205 AQETLQFTIDTTLRE
+4205 TQETLQFTIDTTLRE

-4305 SAELRIEIDTQVQID
+4305 SAELKIEIDTQVQID

-4527 VDNITSVTTPRF
+4527 VDNITSVTKPRF

-4559 YSVTANGNNLWEFQV
+4559 YPVTANGNNLWEFQV

-4897 DVTIDTEVAE
+4897 DLTIDTEVAE

-5303 NHNKPVLVGTAE
+5303 SHNKPVLVGTAE

-5381 IDNPAMVAG
+5381 IDNPVMMAG

-5403 QTRPTFSIFGEM
+5403 QTRPAFSIYGEM

-5472 TIDTFNTTPVAID
+5472 TIDTLNTTPVAID

-5534 VWVNEKGHWQMPV
+5534 VWVNDKGHWQMPV

-5579 DTHIK
+5579 DTHIQ

-5591 DNKSSSKTEWWSNSD
+5591 DNKSSSKTDWWSNSST
-5606 LITMRGTGEI
+5606 ITMRGMGEI

-5636 TGRWE
+5636 NGQWE
-5641 LSTDKLPEGTYDIS
+5641 LSTDQLPEGKYDITLS
-5655 LVIEDSAGNRWEDV
+5655 IEDNAGNRKEEV
-5669 REIFI
+5669 HEIFI

-5703 SQLIITDSEGNTY
+5703 SQLIITDSNGNTY

-5929 NDGNYTLSVT
+5929 NDGTYTLSVT

-5960 VTVTADSQHDDAS
+5960 VTVTADSQHNDAS

-5985 SETVNAESATHLRTE
+5985 SETVNAESATHLRTV
-6000 PSAAE
+6000 PSVAE
-6005 ESVVKVTAYSITLLN
+6005 ESVVKETAYSITLLN

-6044 IVNVSIMFEGEEFTL
+6044 IVNVSVMFEGEEFTL

-6082 VKFIDKDND
+6082 VKFIDKDDD

-6113 VRGKTEDD
+6113 ARGKAEDD

>member
-196 QASKQNDAEK
+196 QTSKQNDAEK

-426 ITDTIAPEK
+426 ITDTIPPEK

-537 IETTN
+537 IETTD

-598 VEGINNLTF
+598 VEGVNNLTF

-616 KDFSFSYVIDTIAP
+616 KDFSFSYVIDTVAP

-636 LEDYVVLPNG
+636 LEDFVVLPNG

-1028 LSPDSDSGISD
+1028 LSPDSDSGIAD

-1105 IAGNKANSAIFD
+1105 IAGNKANSAVFD

-1188 IPGNTWADGSYT
+1188 TPGNTWADGSYT

-1385 TFTPPTSWADGDY
+1385 S
-1398 TLSVSVED
+1398 
-1406 KAGNTSHSASLTVTV
+1406 
-1421 DTQIAIN
+1421 
-1428 NIELVNDSGIP
+1428 
-1439 DDNLT
+1439 
-1444 NNVRPHFQVTV
+1444 
-1455 PTDVNVVRLSIDG
+1455 
-1468 GKTWFNATQSATP
+1468 
-1481 GVWDYIWPDDVAD
+1481 
-1494 GGYTLTVEATDEAGN
+1494 
-1509 KATQTLDF
+1509 
-1517 TIDTTLSV
+1517 
-1525 PTLSLDS
+1525 
-1532 ADDSG
+1532 
-1537 IAGDNITNVKTP
+1537 
-1549 GFTLNNIDTDVSRV
+1549 
-1563 IVEVMHNGIKQ
+1563 
-1574 EVPLVQTGGQWRFA
+1574 
-1588 PTSDW
+1588 
-1593 ADGDY
+1593 
-1598 ILTVKVEDRAG
+1598 
-1609 NVKQSAP
+1609 
-1616 LTVTVD
+1616 
-1622 THIAIDRIELVNDSG
+1622 
-1637 IPGDNLT
+1637 
-1644 NEARPHFQV
+1644 
-1653 TVPAD
+1653 
-1658 VNGVRLSID
+1658 
-1667 GGKTWFDATQSATS
+1667 
-1681 GVWDYT
+1681 
-1687 WLTNV
+1687 
-1692 ANGPHTLMVEAS
+1692 
-1704 DKAGNKTTQKL
+1704 
-1715 DFTIDTILSEP
+1715 
-1726 TITLDSADDS
+1726 
-1736 AAGDN
+1736 
-1741 ITNVKMPG
+1741 
-1749 FTLGNIDA
+1749 
-1757 DVTKVVV
+1757 
-1764 TVAHDGKN
+1764 
-1772 QQIELIKNGGVWRFT
+1772 
-1787 PGAAWTDGD
+1787 
-1796 YTLTVKVEDKAGN
+1796 
-1809 TNYSAPLT
+1809 
-1817 VTIDTQTSIDR
+1817 
-1828 IELLNDTGIVG
+1828 
-1839 DNLTNEARPQ
+1839 
-1849 FHITVPTDVNSVQLS
+1849 
-1864 LDGGIN
+1864 
-1870 WVNATLTSDGVWEYI
+1870 
-1885 WPTDLV
+1885 
-1891 ENTYTLTVKATDV
+1891 
-1904 AGNTA
+1904 
-1909 TETLNFIIDTT
+1909 
-1920 LSTPTITLD
+1920 
-1929 SADDSGTANDNKT
+1929 
-1942 NVKTPG
+1942 
-1948 FIIGGI
+1948 
-1954 DSDVTQ
+1954 
-1960 VVVQVMRDGHSEEVE
+1960 
-1975 LTQTNGQWRFVPGS
+1975 
-1989 AWTDGDYTLTVTVK
+1989 
-2003 DEAGN
+2003 
-2008 IRHSAPLTV
+2008 
-2017 TIDTQITIDH
+2017 
-2027 IELVNDS
+2027 
-2034 GIPDDNLTNNVR
+2034 
-2046 PHFQVTVPTDVN
+2046 
-2058 VVRLSI
+2058 
-2064 DGGKTW
+2064 
-2070 FNATQSATP
+2070 
-2079 GVWDYTWLADVG
+2079 
-2091 EGKHTLTVEATDK
+2091 
-2104 AGNKTTQQLDFIIDT
+2104 
-2119 LLSEP
+2119 
-2124 TIVLDNT
+2124 
-2131 DDSGTKGDHLTNV
+2131 
-2144 NKPTFLLGNIDADAR
+2144 
-2159 YVTVEVQHGG
+2159 
-2169 TKEVLTAT
+2169 
-2177 KDATGNW
+2177 
-2184 SVTPTGTW
+2184 
-2192 ADGDYTLTV
+2192 
-2201 RVEDEAG
+2201 
-2208 NEKHSASLTVT
+2208 
-2219 VDTQITI
+2219 
-2226 DVIELVN
+2226 
-2233 DNGIPGDNMTNDAHP
+2233 
-2248 QFRVTVPGD
+2248 
-2257 VNEVSLSIDGG
+2257 
-2268 VTWVKA
+2268 
-2274 TQSATPGVWNY
+2274 
-2285 TWPGTV
+2285 
-2291 PDGDYT
+2291 
-2297 LNVKATDNAGN
+2297 
-2308 TVTETLHFTIDTT
+2308 
-2321 LSTPVIV
+2321 
-2328 LDSADDSGVH
+2328 
-2338 GDNMTNHTQPTF
+2338 
-2350 ALQHIDDDAV
+2350 
-2360 RVTVSVEHGG
+2360 
-2370 VTTTF
+2370 
-2375 DATKDAGG
+2375 
-2383 WTFTPTGAWADGDY
+2383 FTPTGAWADGDY

-2434 SGIPDDNLT
+2434 SGIPNDNLT

-2472 NATQSATPGVWDYI
+2472 NATQSATPGAWDYI

-2501 ATDEAGNKATQT
+2501 ATDKAGNKTTQE

-3166 GGTKEVLTATKGA
+3166 GGTKEVLTATKDATGNWSVTPTGTWADGDYTLTVRVEDDAGNVKHSASLTVTVDTQITIDVIELVNDSGTRGDNLTNDANPHFRITVPGDVNEVSLSIDGGVTWVKAMQSATPGVWNYTWPKTVADGDYTLTVKATDNAGNTVTRTLDFTIDTTLSTPVIVLDSADDSGVHGDNMTNRTQPTFALQQIDDDAVRVTVSVEHGGVTTTFDATKDAGGWTFTPTGAWADGDYTLSVSVEDKAGNTSHSASLTVTVDTQIAINNIELVNDSGIPDDNLTNNVRPHFQVTVPTDVNVVRLSIDGGKTWFNATQSATPGVWDYTWLADVGEGKHTLTVEATDKAGNQTTQQLDFIIDTMLSEPTIVLDNTDDSGTKGDNLTNVNKPTFLLGNIDADARYVTVEVQHGGTKEVLTATKGA

-3401 TDNAGNVRQS
+3401 QDNAGNVRQS

-3520 TPTIALDSTDDTGT
+3520 TPTIELDSTDDTGT

-4387 YTLHVQATD
+4387 YTLHVLATD

-4559 YSVTANGNNLWEFQV
+4559 YPVTANGNNLWEFQV

-5534 VWVNEKGHWQMPV
+5534 VWANDKGHWQMPV

-5557 DITVKSTDR
+5557 DINVKSTDR

-5579 DTHIK
+5579 DTHIQ

-5591 DNKSSSKTEWWSNSD
+5591 DNKSSSKTDWWSNSST
-5606 LITMRGTGEI
+5606 ITMRGMGEI

-5636 TGRWE
+5636 NGQWE
-5641 LSTDKLPEGTYDIS
+5641 LSTDQLPEGKYDITLS
-5655 LVIEDSAGNRWEDV
+5655 IEDNAGNRKEEV
-5669 REIFI
+5669 HEIFI

-5703 SQLIITDSEGNTY
+5703 SQLIITDSNGNTY

-5824 PLADGSYTI
+5824 PLTDGSYTI

-5929 NDGNYTLSVT
+5929 NDGTYTLSVT

-5985 SETVNAESATHLRTE
+5985 SETVNAESATHLRTV

-6044 IVNVSIMFEGEEFTL
+6044 IVNVSVMFEGEEFTL

-6082 VKFIDKDND
+6082 VKFIDKDDD

-6113 VRGKTEDD
+6113 ARGKTEDD

>member
-447 IKNDNITNSTL
+447 IKNDSITNSTL

-537 IETTN
+537 IETTD

-636 LEDYVVLPNG
+636 LEDFVVLPNG

-1067 MSDTQIGVA
+1067 ASDTQIGVA

-1105 IAGNKANSAIFD
+1105 IAGNKANSAVFD

-1188 IPGNTWADGSYT
+1188 TPGNTWADGSYT
-1200 LTVKVEDKAGNTNY
+1200 LTVKVEDKAGNTSY

-1323 SVPVIVLDSADD
+1323 SVPVIVLNSADD
-1335 TGIQGDNMT
+1335 TGVQGDNMT
-1344 NSTQPTFALQHID
+1344 NRTQPTFALQHID

-1439 DDNLT
+1439 N
-1444 NNVRPHFQVTV
+1444 
-1455 PTDVNVVRLSIDG
+1455 
-1468 GKTWFNATQSATP
+1468 
-1481 GVWDYIWPDDVAD
+1481 
-1494 GGYTLTVEATDEAGN
+1494 
-1509 KATQTLDF
+1509 
-1517 TIDTTLSV
+1517 
-1525 PTLSLDS
+1525 
-1532 ADDSG
+1532 
-1537 IAGDNITNVKTP
+1537 
-1549 GFTLNNIDTDVSRV
+1549 
-1563 IVEVMHNGIKQ
+1563 
-1574 EVPLVQTGGQWRFA
+1574 
-1588 PTSDW
+1588 
-1593 ADGDY
+1593 
-1598 ILTVKVEDRAG
+1598 
-1609 NVKQSAP
+1609 
-1616 LTVTVD
+1616 
-1622 THIAIDRIELVNDSG
+1622 
-1637 IPGDNLT
+1637 
-1644 NEARPHFQV
+1644 
-1653 TVPAD
+1653 
-1658 VNGVRLSID
+1658 
-1667 GGKTWFDATQSATS
+1667 
-1681 GVWDYT
+1681 
-1687 WLTNV
+1687 
-1692 ANGPHTLMVEAS
+1692 
-1704 DKAGNKTTQKL
+1704 
-1715 DFTIDTILSEP
+1715 
-1726 TITLDSADDS
+1726 
-1736 AAGDN
+1736 
-1741 ITNVKMPG
+1741 
-1749 FTLGNIDA
+1749 
-1757 DVTKVVV
+1757 
-1764 TVAHDGKN
+1764 
-1772 QQIELIKNGGVWRFT
+1772 
-1787 PGAAWTDGD
+1787 
-1796 YTLTVKVEDKAGN
+1796 
-1809 TNYSAPLT
+1809 
-1817 VTIDTQTSIDR
+1817 
-1828 IELLNDTGIVG
+1828 
-1839 DNLTNEARPQ
+1839 
-1849 FHITVPTDVNSVQLS
+1849 
-1864 LDGGIN
+1864 
-1870 WVNATLTSDGVWEYI
+1870 
-1885 WPTDLV
+1885 
-1891 ENTYTLTVKATDV
+1891 
-1904 AGNTA
+1904 
-1909 TETLNFIIDTT
+1909 
-1920 LSTPTITLD
+1920 
-1929 SADDSGTANDNKT
+1929 
-1942 NVKTPG
+1942 
-1948 FIIGGI
+1948 
-1954 DSDVTQ
+1954 
-1960 VVVQVMRDGHSEEVE
+1960 
-1975 LTQTNGQWRFVPGS
+1975 
-1989 AWTDGDYTLTVTVK
+1989 
-2003 DEAGN
+2003 
-2008 IRHSAPLTV
+2008 
-2017 TIDTQITIDH
+2017 
-2027 IELVNDS
+2027 
-2034 GIPDDNLTNNVR
+2034 DNLTNNVR

-2104 AGNKTTQQLDFIIDT
+2104 AGNQ
-2119 LLSEP
+2119 
-2124 TIVLDNT
+2124 
-2131 DDSGTKGDHLTNV
+2131 
-2144 NKPTFLLGNIDADAR
+2144 
-2159 YVTVEVQHGG
+2159 
-2169 TKEVLTAT
+2169 
-2177 KDATGNW
+2177 
-2184 SVTPTGTW
+2184 
-2192 ADGDYTLTV
+2192 
-2201 RVEDEAG
+2201 
-2208 NEKHSASLTVT
+2208 
-2219 VDTQITI
+2219 
-2226 DVIELVN
+2226 
-2233 DNGIPGDNMTNDAHP
+2233 
-2248 QFRVTVPGD
+2248 
-2257 VNEVSLSIDGG
+2257 
-2268 VTWVKA
+2268 
-2274 TQSATPGVWNY
+2274 
-2285 TWPGTV
+2285 
-2291 PDGDYT
+2291 
-2297 LNVKATDNAGN
+2297 
-2308 TVTETLHFTIDTT
+2308 
-2321 LSTPVIV
+2321 
-2328 LDSADDSGVH
+2328 
-2338 GDNMTNHTQPTF
+2338 
-2350 ALQHIDDDAV
+2350 
-2360 RVTVSVEHGG
+2360 
-2370 VTTTF
+2370 
-2375 DATKDAGG
+2375 
-2383 WTFTPTGAWADGDY
+2383 
-2397 TLSVSVED
+2397 
-2405 KAGNTSHSASLTVTV
+2405 
-2420 DTQIAINNIELVND
+2420 
-2434 SGIPDDNLT
+2434 
-2443 NNVRPHF
+2443 
-2450 QVTVPTDVNV
+2450 
-2460 VRLSIDGGKTWF
+2460 
-2472 NATQSATPGVWDYI
+2472 
-2486 WPDDVADGGYTLTVE
+2486 
-2501 ATDEAGNKATQT
+2501 
-2513 LDFTIDTTL
+2513 
-2522 SVPTLSLDSADDSG
+2522 
-2536 IAGDNITN
+2536 
-2544 VKTPGFTLNNIDT
+2544 
-2557 DVSRVI
+2557 
-2563 VEVMHNGIKQEV
+2563 
-2575 PLVQTGGQW
+2575 
-2584 RFAPTSDWADGDY
+2584 
-2597 ILTVKVED
+2597 
-2605 RAGNVKQSAPLTVTV
+2605 
-2620 DTHIA
+2620 
-2625 IDRIELVN
+2625 
-2633 DSGIPGDNLTNEAR
+2633 
-2647 PHFQVT
+2647 
-2653 VPADVNGVR
+2653 
-2662 LSIDGGK
+2662 
-2669 TWFDATQSA
+2669 
-2678 TSGVWDYTWL
+2678 
-2688 TNVANGPHT
+2688 
-2697 LMVEASDK
+2697 
-2705 AGNKTTQKLDFTIDT
+2705 
-2720 ILSEPT
+2720 
-2726 ITLDSAD
+2726 
-2733 DSAAGDNITNVKMPG
+2733 
-2748 FTLGN
+2748 
-2753 IDADVTKVVVTV
+2753 
-2765 AHDGKNQQ
+2765 
-2773 IELIKNG
+2773 
-2780 GVWRFT
+2780 
-2786 PGAAWTDGDYTLTV
+2786 
-2800 KVEDKAGNTN
+2800 
-2810 YSAPLTV
+2810 
-2817 TIDTQTSIDRIEL
+2817 
-2830 LNDTGI
+2830 
-2836 VGDNLTN
+2836 
-2843 EARPQFHI
+2843 
-2851 TVPTDVNS
+2851 
-2859 VQLSLD
+2859 
-2865 GGINWV
+2865 
-2871 NATLTSDG
+2871 
-2879 VWEYI
+2879 
-2884 WPTDLVENTYTLTV
+2884 
-2898 KATDVAGNTATETLN
+2898 
-2913 FIIDTTLSTPTI
+2913 
-2925 TLDSADDSGTAND
+2925 
-2938 NKTNVKTPGFIIG
+2938 
-2951 GIDSDVTQVVVQVM
+2951 
-2965 RDGHSEEV
+2965 
-2973 ELTQTNG
+2973 
-2980 QWRFVPGSAWTDGD
+2980 
-2994 YTLTVTVKDEA
+2994 
-3005 GNIRHSAPL
+3005 
-3014 TVTID
+3014 
-3019 TQITIDHIELVNDS
+3019 
-3033 GIPDDNLTNNVR
+3033 
-3045 PHFQV
+3045 
-3050 TVPTDVNVVRLS
+3050 
-3062 IDGGKTWFNA
+3062 
-3072 TQSATPGVWDYT
+3072 
-3084 WLADV
+3084 
-3089 GEGKHTLTV
+3089 
-3098 EATDK
+3098 
-3103 AGNKTTQQLD
+3103 TTQQLD

-3156 ARYVTVEVQH
+3156 ARYVMVEVQH

-3275 GTAGIWDYT
+3275 GTAGTWDYT

-3401 TDNAGNVRQS
+3401 QDNAGNVRQS

-3611 PLTVTVDTQIAIDRI
+3611 PLTVTVDTQIAIDHI

-3707 TETLNFTIDITLLT
+3707 TETLNFTIDITLMT

-3840 RLTNHDRPVFDIH
+3840 RLTNHDRPVFDIR

-4305 SAELRIEIDTQVQID
+4305 SAELKIEIDTQVQID

-4527 VDNITSVTTPRF
+4527 VDNITSVTKPRF

-4559 YSVTANGNNLWEFQV
+4559 YPVTANGNNLWEFQV

-4832 PTLIGSTLPNTIVSI
+4832 PTLVGNTLPNAIVSI

-4970 YELTFKVEDVA
+4970 YVLTFKVEDVA

-5033 STLTIRNPQGVVIA
+5033 STLTIRSPQGVVIA

-5080 SQQKEI
+5080 SQQKDI

-5403 QTRPTFSIFGEM
+5403 QTRPTFSISGEM

-5579 DTHIK
+5579 DTHIQ

-5591 DNKSSSKTEWWSNSD
+5591 DNKSSSKTDWWSNSST
-5606 LITMRGTGEI
+5606 ITMRGMGEI

-5636 TGRWE
+5636 NGQWE
-5641 LSTDKLPEGTYDIS
+5641 LSTDQLPEGKYDITLS
-5655 LVIEDSAGNRWEDV
+5655 IEDNAGNRKEEV
-5669 REIFI
+5669 HEIFI

-5703 SQLIITDSEGNTY
+5703 SQLIITDSNGNTY

-5753 PLDIMKE
+5753 SLDIMKE

-5870 NGASDSDNVTN
+5870 NGVSDSDNVTN

-5905 NGVTDI
+5905 NGVTDT

-5929 NDGNYTLSVT
+5929 NDGTYTLSVT

-5985 SETVNAESATHLRTE
+5985 SETVNAESATHLRTV

-6005 ESVVKVTAYSITLLN
+6005 ESVVKETAYSITLLN

-6113 VRGKTEDD
+6113 ARGKTEDD

>member
-426 ITDTIAPEK
+426 ITDTIPPEK

-636 LEDYVVLPNG
+636 LEDFVVLPNG

-751 NALTLLGTA
+751 NALILLGTA

-1028 LSPDSDSGISD
+1028 LSPDSDSGIAD

-1105 IAGNKANSAIFD
+1105 IAGNKANSAVFD

-1188 IPGNTWADGSYT
+1188 TPGNTWADGSYT
-1200 LTVKVEDKAGNTNY
+1200 LTVKVEDKAGNTSY

-1323 SVPVIVLDSADD
+1323 SVPVIVLNSADD
-1335 TGIQGDNMT
+1335 TGVQGDNMT
-1344 NSTQPTFALQHID
+1344 NRTQPTFALQHID

-1481 GVWDYIWPDDVAD
+1481 GAWDYIWPDDVAD
-1494 GGYTLTVEATDEAGN
+1494 GGYTLTVEATDKAGN
-1509 KATQTLDF
+1509 KTTQELDF

-1715 DFTIDTILSEP
+1715 DFIIDTLLSEP

-2124 TIVLDNT
+2124 TIVLDST
-2131 DDSGTKGDHLTNV
+2131 DDSGTKGDNLTNV

-2321 LSTPVIV
+2321 LSVPVIV
-2328 LDSADDSGVH
+2328 LNSADDTGVQ
-2338 GDNMTNHTQPTF
+2338 GDNMTNSTQPTF

-2375 DATKDAGG
+2375 DATKGVGG
-2383 WTFTPTGAWADGDY
+2383 WSFTPTGAWADGDY

-2450 QVTVPTDVNV
+2450 QVKVPTDVN
-2460 VRLSIDGGKTWF
+2460 
-2472 NATQSATPGVWDYI
+2472 
-2486 WPDDVADGGYTLTVE
+2486 E
-2501 ATDEAGNKATQT
+2501 
-2513 LDFTIDTTL
+2513 
-2522 SVPTLSLDSADDSG
+2522 
-2536 IAGDNITN
+2536 
-2544 VKTPGFTLNNIDT
+2544 
-2557 DVSRVI
+2557 
-2563 VEVMHNGIKQEV
+2563 
-2575 PLVQTGGQW
+2575 
-2584 RFAPTSDWADGDY
+2584 
-2597 ILTVKVED
+2597 
-2605 RAGNVKQSAPLTVTV
+2605 
-2620 DTHIA
+2620 
-2625 IDRIELVN
+2625 
-2633 DSGIPGDNLTNEAR
+2633 
-2647 PHFQVT
+2647 
-2653 VPADVNGVR
+2653 
-2662 LSIDGGK
+2662 
-2669 TWFDATQSA
+2669 
-2678 TSGVWDYTWL
+2678 
-2688 TNVANGPHT
+2688 
-2697 LMVEASDK
+2697 
-2705 AGNKTTQKLDFTIDT
+2705 
-2720 ILSEPT
+2720 
-2726 ITLDSAD
+2726 
-2733 DSAAGDNITNVKMPG
+2733 
-2748 FTLGN
+2748 
-2753 IDADVTKVVVTV
+2753 
-2765 AHDGKNQQ
+2765 
-2773 IELIKNG
+2773 
-2780 GVWRFT
+2780 
-2786 PGAAWTDGDYTLTV
+2786 
-2800 KVEDKAGNTN
+2800 
-2810 YSAPLTV
+2810 
-2817 TIDTQTSIDRIEL
+2817 
-2830 LNDTGI
+2830 
-2836 VGDNLTN
+2836 
-2843 EARPQFHI
+2843 
-2851 TVPTDVNS
+2851 
-2859 VQLSLD
+2859 
-2865 GGINWV
+2865 
-2871 NATLTSDG
+2871 
-2879 VWEYI
+2879 
-2884 WPTDLVENTYTLTV
+2884 
-2898 KATDVAGNTATETLN
+2898 
-2913 FIIDTTLSTPTI
+2913 
-2925 TLDSADDSGTAND
+2925 
-2938 NKTNVKTPGFIIG
+2938 
-2951 GIDSDVTQVVVQVM
+2951 
-2965 RDGHSEEV
+2965 
-2973 ELTQTNG
+2973 
-2980 QWRFVPGSAWTDGD
+2980 
-2994 YTLTVTVKDEA
+2994 
-3005 GNIRHSAPL
+3005 
-3014 TVTID
+3014 
-3019 TQITIDHIELVNDS
+3019 
-3033 GIPDDNLTNNVR
+3033 
-3045 PHFQV
+3045 
-3050 TVPTDVNVVRLS
+3050 VRLS

-3103 AGNKTTQQLD
+3103 AGNQTTQKLD
-3113 FIIDTLLSEPTIV
+3113 FIIDTMLSEPTIV
-3126 LDNTDDSGTKGDNLT
+3126 LDSTDDSGTKGDNLT
-3141 NVNKPTFLLGNIDAD
+3141 NANKPTFILGNIDAD
-3156 ARYVTVEVQH
+3156 ARYVTVEVQY

-3319 LSTPTIA
+3319 LSTPTIT

-3350 GNIDADAHSVI
+3350 GNIDSDAQSVI

-3411 TPLVVTVDTQTS
+3411 TPLIVTVDTQTS

-3462 IDGGANWVSATQGIE
+3462 IDGGANWVSAAQGIE

-3611 PLTVTVDTQIAIDRI
+3611 PLTVTVDTQIAIDHI

-3707 TETLNFTIDITLLT
+3707 TETLNFTIDITLMT

-3840 RLTNHDRPVFDIH
+3840 RLTNHDRPVFDIR

-4305 SAELRIEIDTQVQID
+4305 SAELKIEIDTQVQID

-4527 VDNITSVTTPRF
+4527 VDNITSVTKPRF

-4559 YSVTANGNNLWEFQV
+4559 YPVTANGNNLWEFQV

-4832 PTLIGSTLPNTIVSI
+4832 PTLVGNTLPNAIVSI

-4970 YELTFKVEDVA
+4970 YVLTFKVEDVA

-5033 STLTIRNPQGVVIA
+5033 STLTIRSPQGVVIA

-5080 SQQKEI
+5080 SQQKDI

-5341 YQFDNAL
+5341 YQFDNVL

-5403 QTRPTFSIFGEM
+5403 QTRPTFSISGEM

-5579 DTHIK
+5579 DTHIQ
-5584 VFTSELD
+5584 VFTSEID
-5591 DNKSSSKTEWWSNSD
+5591 DNKSSSKTDWWSNSST
-5606 LITMRGTGEI
+5606 ITMRGMGEI

-5636 TGRWE
+5636 NGQWE
-5641 LSTDKLPEGTYDIS
+5641 LSTDQLPEGKYDITLS
-5655 LVIEDSAGNRWEDV
+5655 IEDNAGNRKEEV
-5669 REIFI
+5669 HEIFI

-5703 SQLIITDSEGNTY
+5703 SQLIITDSNGNTY

-5753 PLDIMKE
+5753 SLDIMKE

-5870 NGASDSDNVTN
+5870 NGVSDSDNVTN

-5905 NGVTDI
+5905 NGVTDT

-5929 NDGNYTLSVT
+5929 NDGTYTLSVT

-5985 SETVNAESATHLRTE
+5985 SETVNAESATHLRTV

-6005 ESVVKVTAYSITLLN
+6005 ESVVKETAYSITLLN

-6113 VRGKTEDD
+6113 ARGKTEDD

>member
-43 RGSVI
+43 HGSVI

-109 RNKKEEEELKKQLDD
+109 RNKKEEEELKKQLDE

-447 IKNDNITNSTL
+447 IKNDSITNSTL

-537 IETTN
+537 IETTD

-598 VEGINNLTF
+598 VEGVNNLTF

-616 KDFSFSYVIDTIAP
+616 KDFSFSYVIDTVAP

-636 LEDYVVLPNG
+636 LEDFVVLPNG

-1067 MSDTQIGVA
+1067 ASDTQIGVA

-1105 IAGNKANSAIFD
+1105 IAGNKANSAVFD

-1188 IPGNTWADGSYT
+1188 TPGNTWADGSYT

-1323 SVPVIVLDSADD
+1323 SVPVIVLNSADD
-1335 TGIQGDNMT
+1335 TGVQGDNMT

-1371 VTTTFDATKGTGGW
+1371 VTTTFDATKGVGGW
-1385 TFTPPTSWADGDY
+1385 SFTPTGAWADGDY

-1439 DDNLT
+1439 NDNLT

-1468 GKTWFNATQSATP
+1468 GKTWFNATQNATP

-1509 KATQTLDF
+1509 KTTQTLDF

-1563 IVEVMHNGIKQ
+1563 TVEVMHNGIKQ

-1637 IPGDNLT
+1637 IPDDNLT

-1667 GGKTWFDATQSATS
+1667 GGKTWFDATQSATP

-1715 DFTIDTILSEP
+1715 DFIIDTMLSEP

-2017 TIDTQITIDH
+2017 TIDTQIAIDH

-2131 DDSGTKGDHLTNV
+2131 DDSGTKGDNLTNV

-2328 LDSADDSGVH
+2328 LDSADDTGIQ
-2338 GDNMTNHTQPTF
+2338 GDNMTNRTQPTF
-2350 ALQHIDDDAV
+2350 NLQHIDDDAV

-2375 DATKDAGG
+2375 DATKGVGG
-2383 WTFTPTGAWADGDY
+2383 WTFTPPTSWGAGDY

-2443 NNVRPHF
+2443 NNVRPQF
-2450 QVTVPTDVNV
+2450 QVKVPTDVN
-2460 VRLSIDGGKTWF
+2460 
-2472 NATQSATPGVWDYI
+2472 
-2486 WPDDVADGGYTLTVE
+2486 E
-2501 ATDEAGNKATQT
+2501 
-2513 LDFTIDTTL
+2513 
-2522 SVPTLSLDSADDSG
+2522 
-2536 IAGDNITN
+2536 
-2544 VKTPGFTLNNIDT
+2544 
-2557 DVSRVI
+2557 
-2563 VEVMHNGIKQEV
+2563 
-2575 PLVQTGGQW
+2575 
-2584 RFAPTSDWADGDY
+2584 
-2597 ILTVKVED
+2597 
-2605 RAGNVKQSAPLTVTV
+2605 
-2620 DTHIA
+2620 
-2625 IDRIELVN
+2625 
-2633 DSGIPGDNLTNEAR
+2633 
-2647 PHFQVT
+2647 
-2653 VPADVNGVR
+2653 
-2662 LSIDGGK
+2662 
-2669 TWFDATQSA
+2669 
-2678 TSGVWDYTWL
+2678 
-2688 TNVANGPHT
+2688 
-2697 LMVEASDK
+2697 
-2705 AGNKTTQKLDFTIDT
+2705 
-2720 ILSEPT
+2720 
-2726 ITLDSAD
+2726 
-2733 DSAAGDNITNVKMPG
+2733 
-2748 FTLGN
+2748 
-2753 IDADVTKVVVTV
+2753 
-2765 AHDGKNQQ
+2765 
-2773 IELIKNG
+2773 
-2780 GVWRFT
+2780 
-2786 PGAAWTDGDYTLTV
+2786 
-2800 KVEDKAGNTN
+2800 
-2810 YSAPLTV
+2810 
-2817 TIDTQTSIDRIEL
+2817 
-2830 LNDTGI
+2830 
-2836 VGDNLTN
+2836 
-2843 EARPQFHI
+2843 
-2851 TVPTDVNS
+2851 
-2859 VQLSLD
+2859 
-2865 GGINWV
+2865 
-2871 NATLTSDG
+2871 
-2879 VWEYI
+2879 
-2884 WPTDLVENTYTLTV
+2884 
-2898 KATDVAGNTATETLN
+2898 
-2913 FIIDTTLSTPTI
+2913 
-2925 TLDSADDSGTAND
+2925 
-2938 NKTNVKTPGFIIG
+2938 
-2951 GIDSDVTQVVVQVM
+2951 
-2965 RDGHSEEV
+2965 
-2973 ELTQTNG
+2973 
-2980 QWRFVPGSAWTDGD
+2980 
-2994 YTLTVTVKDEA
+2994 
-3005 GNIRHSAPL
+3005 
-3014 TVTID
+3014 
-3019 TQITIDHIELVNDS
+3019 
-3033 GIPDDNLTNNVR
+3033 
-3045 PHFQV
+3045 
-3050 TVPTDVNVVRLS
+3050 VRLS

-3103 AGNKTTQQLD
+3103 AGNQTTQKLD
-3113 FIIDTLLSEPTIV
+3113 FIIDTMLSEPTIV
-3126 LDNTDDSGTKGDNLT
+3126 LDSTDDSGTKGDNLT
-3141 NVNKPTFLLGNIDAD
+3141 NANKPTFILGNIDAD

-3196 TLTVRVEDDAGNVKY
+3196 TLTVRVEDEAGNVKY

-3319 LSTPTIA
+3319 LSTPTIT

-3350 GNIDADAHSVI
+3350 GNIDSDAQSVI

-3411 TPLVVTVDTQTS
+3411 TPLIVTVDTQTS

-3462 IDGGANWVSATQGIE
+3462 IDGGANWVSAAQGIE

-3611 PLTVTVDTQIAIDRI
+3611 PLTVTVDTQIAIDHI
-3626 ELVNDSGVPGDNV
+3626 ELVNDSGVPGDNI

-3692 HTLTVEVTDGAGNKM
+3692 HTLIVEVTDGAGNKM
-3707 TETLNFTIDITLLT
+3707 TGTLDFTIDITLLT

-3840 RLTNHDRPVFDIH
+3840 RLTNHDRPVFDIR

-3907 GNVKESAPFEVRI
+3907 GNVKESAPLEVRI

-3951 IDVPGDVVQVRVTLD
+3951 IDVPGDVIQVRVTLD

-4190 QHTLLVDVTDIAGNV
+4190 KHTLLVDVTDIAGNV

-4305 SAELRIEIDTQVQID
+4305 SAELQIEIDTQVQID

-4527 VDNITSVTTPRF
+4527 VDNITSVTKPRF

-4559 YSVTANGNNLWEFQV
+4559 YPVTANGNNLWEFQV

-4622 NSNSD
+4622 SSNSD

-4652 DDKSGREVLKQ
+4652 DDKSGREVLKH

-4725 QHEATS
+4725 QYEATS

-4737 GFAEAFS
+4737 GLAEAFS

-4832 PTLIGSTLPNTIVSI
+4832 PTLVGNTLPNAIVSI

-4970 YELTFKVEDVA
+4970 YVLTFKVEDVA

-5080 SQQKEI
+5080 SQQKDI

-5303 NHNKPVLVGTAE
+5303 SHNKPVLVGTAE

-5381 IDNPAMVAG
+5381 IDNPVIMAG

-5403 QTRPTFSIFGEM
+5403 QTRPAFSIYGEM

-5534 VWVNEKGHWQMPV
+5534 VWVNDKGHWQMPV

-5579 DTHIK
+5579 DTHIQ

-5591 DNKSSSKTEWWSNSD
+5591 DNKSSSKTDWWSNSST
-5606 LITMRGTGEI
+5606 ITMRGMGEI

-5636 TGRWE
+5636 NGQWE
-5641 LSTDKLPEGTYDIS
+5641 LSTDQLPEGKYDITLS
-5655 LVIEDSAGNRWEDV
+5655 IEDNAGNRKEEV
-5669 REIFI
+5669 HEIFI

-5703 SQLIITDSEGNTY
+5703 SQLIITDSNGNTY

-5760 VPVISLSPDSD
+5760 TPVISLSPDSD

-5776 DNITRDKQ
+5776 DNITRDNQ

-5856 TLTVPEIALAAGED
+5856 TLTVPEIALAAGEG
-5870 NGASDSDNVTN
+5870 NGASDSDNVTNHN

-5929 NDGNYTLSVT
+5929 NDGTYTLSVT
-5939 VVDRAGNSQQS
+5939 VVDRAGNSLQS
-5950 ASLAVTVDST
+5950 ASLEVTVDST

-5973 DDATAT
+5973 DDATPT

-5985 SETVNAESATHLRTE
+5985 SETVNAESATHLRTV

-6005 ESVVKVTAYSITLLN
+6005 ESVVKETAYSITLLN

-6044 IVNVSIMFEGEEFTL
+6044 IVNVSVMFEGEEFTL

-6082 VKFIDKDND
+6082 VKFLDKDDD

-6113 VRGKTEDD
+6113 ARGKTEDD

-6130 VGHNNNGAIDVF
+6130 VGHNNNGAIEVF

>member
-2124 TIVLDNT
+2124 TIVLDST

-2159 YVTVEVQHGG
+2159 YVTVEVQHDG

-2472 NATQSATPGVWDYI
+2472 NATQSATPGVWDY
-2486 WPDDVADGGYTLTVE
+2486 
-2501 ATDEAGNKATQT
+2501 
-2513 LDFTIDTTL
+2513 
-2522 SVPTLSLDSADDSG
+2522 
-2536 IAGDNITN
+2536 
-2544 VKTPGFTLNNIDT
+2544 
-2557 DVSRVI
+2557 
-2563 VEVMHNGIKQEV
+2563 
-2575 PLVQTGGQW
+2575 
-2584 RFAPTSDWADGDY
+2584 
-2597 ILTVKVED
+2597 
-2605 RAGNVKQSAPLTVTV
+2605 
-2620 DTHIA
+2620 
-2625 IDRIELVN
+2625 
-2633 DSGIPGDNLTNEAR
+2633 
-2647 PHFQVT
+2647 
-2653 VPADVNGVR
+2653 
-2662 LSIDGGK
+2662 
-2669 TWFDATQSA
+2669 
-2678 TSGVWDYTWL
+2678 
-2688 TNVANGPHT
+2688 
-2697 LMVEASDK
+2697 
-2705 AGNKTTQKLDFTIDT
+2705 
-2720 ILSEPT
+2720 
-2726 ITLDSAD
+2726 
-2733 DSAAGDNITNVKMPG
+2733 
-2748 FTLGN
+2748 
-2753 IDADVTKVVVTV
+2753 
-2765 AHDGKNQQ
+2765 
-2773 IELIKNG
+2773 
-2780 GVWRFT
+2780 
-2786 PGAAWTDGDYTLTV
+2786 
-2800 KVEDKAGNTN
+2800 
-2810 YSAPLTV
+2810 
-2817 TIDTQTSIDRIEL
+2817 
-2830 LNDTGI
+2830 
-2836 VGDNLTN
+2836 
-2843 EARPQFHI
+2843 
-2851 TVPTDVNS
+2851 
-2859 VQLSLD
+2859 
-2865 GGINWV
+2865 
-2871 NATLTSDG
+2871 
-2879 VWEYI
+2879 
-2884 WPTDLVENTYTLTV
+2884 
-2898 KATDVAGNTATETLN
+2898 
-2913 FIIDTTLSTPTI
+2913 
-2925 TLDSADDSGTAND
+2925 
-2938 NKTNVKTPGFIIG
+2938 
-2951 GIDSDVTQVVVQVM
+2951 
-2965 RDGHSEEV
+2965 
-2973 ELTQTNG
+2973 
-2980 QWRFVPGSAWTDGD
+2980 
-2994 YTLTVTVKDEA
+2994 
-3005 GNIRHSAPL
+3005 
-3014 TVTID
+3014 
-3019 TQITIDHIELVNDS
+3019 
-3033 GIPDDNLTNNVR
+3033 
-3045 PHFQV
+3045 
-3050 TVPTDVNVVRLS
+3050 
-3062 IDGGKTWFNA
+3062 
-3072 TQSATPGVWDYT
+3072 T

-3141 NVNKPTFLLGNIDAD
+3141 NVDKPTFLLGNIDAD

-3998 VEATDEAGNI
+3998 VEATDEA
-4008 ANKDLVFNIDTNI
+4008 
-4021 QVPTIALDA
+4021 
-4030 GQDTG
+4030 
-4035 ANTADNITN
+4035 
-4044 ISRPTF
+4044 
-4050 TIGNVDPDVIKVV
+4050 
-4063 VTIDGHDYNATKV
+4063 
-4076 GAGWQFTPGNAIPD
+4076 
-4090 GSYNITVTVED
+4090 
-4101 KAGNTAT
+4101 
-4108 SKPLPV
+4108 
-4114 VIDTT
+4114 
-4119 AEIESVTLVTDSG
+4119 
-4132 DSDVDNITKVDKP
+4132 
-4145 QFSIVTADDITHVRV
+4145 
-4160 KIDNAA
+4160 
-4166 NWIELTKGGDGRWI
+4166 
-4180 FNVGSALPDG
+4180 
-4190 QHTLLVDVTDIAGNV
+4190 
-4205 AQETLQFTIDTTLRE
+4205 
-4220 PTIVL
+4220 
-4225 DPTHDT
+4225 
-4231 GDDTNDNLTRINKP
+4231 
-4245 VFIIGNV
+4245 
-4252 DNDVSHIVVHID
+4252 
-4264 GRDYTIENTGGNL
+4264 
-4277 TFTPDQ
+4277 
-4283 PLSDGQH
+4283 
-4290 TISVTVTDIAGNTKT
+4290 
-4305 SAELRIEIDTQVQID
+4305 
-4320 SVTLTTD
+4320 
-4327 SGVND
+4327 
-4332 HDNVTNA
+4332 
-4339 TRPSFEIATP
+4339 
-4349 DDVTSVLVSFDG
+4349 
-4361 VNWTPISK
+4361 
-4369 NAAGQWEFTAGS
+4369 
-4381 ALPDGH
+4381 
-4387 YTLHVQATD
+4387 
-4396 RAGNTANSTLGFTVD
+4396 
-4411 TQIDGL
+4411 
-4417 SVVMLDDAGKDST
+4417 
-4430 DGITNITS
+4430 
-4438 PRFEISAR
+4438 
-4446 EPLQSVTVI
+4446 
-4455 LNGKSSTLTQGAG
+4455 
-4468 NKWLFTPDTPL
+4468 
-4479 VDGTY
+4479 
-4484 KIEIVAEDIAGNKIS
+4484 
-4499 KEVSFTIDTIV
+4499 
-4510 SDPSIDLLDAD
+4510 
-4521 DTGESA
+4521 
-4527 VDNITSVTTPRF
+4527 
-4539 VIGNVPA
+4539 
-4546 DIDTVV
+4546 
-4552 IRINGVS
+4552 
-4559 YSVTANGNNLWEFQV
+4559 
-4574 PVALNDGVYEAVV
+4574 
-4587 VFRDIAGNTS
+4587 
-4597 ETKLPFTIDT
+4597 
-4607 TTSVSVRMEPASDTG
+4607 
-4622 NSNSD
+4622 
-4627 NLTNKQNPKFE
+4627 
-4638 GTAEP
+4638 
-4643 NAKLVITIV
+4643 
-4652 DDKSGREVLKQ
+4652 
-4663 TITVGADGNWSVT
+4663 
-4676 PNILPDGMYTINVVA
+4676 
-4691 TDVAGNTAQTQ
+4691 
-4702 ERFTIDTVTIDPT
+4702 
-4715 IRLSDPSIDD
+4715 
-4725 QHEATS
+4725 
-4731 LRPEFK
+4731 
-4737 GFAEAFS
+4737 
-4744 TIMIQWDGK
+4744 
-4753 VVGSANANA
+4753 
-4762 NGEWSWTPPS
+4762 
-4772 VLAPG
+4772 
-4777 SYVVSIVAKDK
+4777 
-4788 AGNESSQVDFPVVI
+4788 
-4802 PVIDVTP
+4802 
-4809 PTIKLSEESD
+4809 
-4819 SGALGDFTTNNKT
+4819 
-4832 PTLIGSTLPNTIVSI
+4832 
-4847 YVDGVKVGEATADT
+4847 
-4861 AGRYTFQLSE
+4861 
-4871 MKDGHYV
+4871 
-4878 VQVGI
+4878 
-4883 VNPRDNSELRSTAV
+4883 
-4897 DVTIDTEVAE
+4897 
-4907 LVWNI
+4907 
-4912 SGMHEGGYINTVTPE
+4912 
-4927 IGGTSEPNS
+4927 
-4936 KITIFVNGVEKAIA
+4936 
-4950 YTTGAGHW
+4950 
-4958 GVVLP
+4958 
-4963 ALGNDGN
+4963 
-4970 YELTFKVEDVA
+4970 
-4981 GNIREFGPQNVI
+4981 
-4993 LDTVISPLT
+4993 
-5002 VVLREA
+5002 
-5008 DDSGKVGDWI
+5008 
-5018 TNKSHV
+5018 
-5024 TIDGTAEAG
+5024 
-5033 STLTIRNPQGVVIA
+5033 
-5047 TLVVGNDGR
+5047 
-5056 WSAELDLREG
+5056 
-5066 SNAFVVVSEDKAGN
+5066 
-5080 SQQKEI
+5080 
-5086 LIEHDTQIEISDISL
+5086 
-5101 SRDTNSGDKYDL
+5101 
-5113 ITNNKSPVLVA
+5113 
-5124 MTDPGATVQV
+5124 
-5134 YINGV
+5134 
-5139 LQGTVEASSS
+5139 
-5149 GNISYTMP
+5149 
-5157 ANSADGEYQVQFVAT
+5157 
-5172 DTAGNRVESAIT
+5172 
-5184 TVTIDSQIAVFDIDE
+5184 
-5199 DSLPALSNNRALS
+5199 
-5212 VSGVGEAGSQ
+5212 
-5222 VSIFVDG
+5222 
-5229 KLVNVVM
+5229 
-5236 VEADGTW
+5236 
-5243 RAPIL
+5243 
-5248 LQDDGTFNI
+5248 
-5257 HFSITDVAGNTEV
+5257 
-5270 SKDYSVDVDSSTDFP
+5270 
-5285 TLNLEDASNSG
+5285 
-5296 SLDDLIT
+5296 
-5303 NHNKPVLVGTAE
+5303 
-5315 AGATIHIYVDE
+5315 
-5326 KIVANVLVLEDGTWS
+5326 
-5341 YQFDNAL
+5341 
-5348 KDGEYSIRVVAE
+5348 
-5360 DPAGNTAESP
+5360 
-5370 RLLVTIDTSTF
+5370 
-5381 IDNPAMVAG
+5381 
-5390 SDNGIFSNDSITS
+5390 
-5403 QTRPTFSIFGEM
+5403 
-5415 NQSVQIFI
+5415 
-5423 DGVLVDTITVTD
+5423 
-5435 RNQVYRPESPLGD
+5435 
-5448 GSHSIYYVITDKA
+5448 
-5461 GNTATSKTLNF
+5461 
-5472 TIDTFNTTPVAID
+5472 
-5485 SIGGQTLAEMT
+5485 
-5496 GSDGKIYITDTTR
+5496 
-5509 NLLFSGSAEPNS
+5509 
-5521 KIEIIINGLNVGE
+5521 
-5534 VWVNEKGHWQMPV
+5534 
-5547 NPLYFTEGQL
+5547 
-5557 DITVKSTDR
+5557 
-5566 AGNVN
+5566 
-5571 QEKYSIWV
+5571 
-5579 DTHIK
+5579 
-5584 VFTSELD
+5584 
-5591 DNKSSSKTEWWSNSD
+5591 
-5606 LITMRGTGEI
+5606 
-5616 GATVSLIVAGV
+5616 
-5627 TLATAVVAA
+5627 
-5636 TGRWE
+5636 
-5641 LSTDKLPEGTYDIS
+5641 
-5655 LVIEDSAGNRWEDV
+5655 
-5669 REIFI
+5669 
-5674 DRTPPNAPVVTYSD
+5674 
-5688 IVNDLIIMQGTAEAK
+5688 
-5703 SQLIITDSEGNTY
+5703 
-5716 TLTVP
+5716 
-5721 DNGKWSMAIPYPSEG
+5721 
-5736 KFTIT
+5736 
-5741 SVDAIGN
+5741 
-5748 RSDDV
+5748 
-5753 PLDIMKE
+5753 
-5760 VPVISLSPDSD
+5760 
-5771 SGTVG
+5771 
-5776 DNITRDKQ
+5776 
-5784 PTFIIGNLES
+5784 
-5794 DVVVVQVDI
+5794 
-5803 NGTVYNAEKN
+5803 
-5813 ADGVWFFTPGT
+5813 
-5824 PLADGSYTI
+5824 
-5833 SVIASDAAGNQKNSL
+5833 
-5848 PITVTIDS
+5848 
-5856 TLTVPEIALAAGED
+5856 
-5870 NGASDSDNVTN
+5870 
-5881 HTQPKFTLQHID
+5881 
-5893 ADVTGVTVNVTH
+5893 
-5905 NGVTDI
+5905 
-5911 YQATQGADGWTF
+5911 
-5923 TPPAAW
+5923 
-5929 NDGNYTLSVT
+5929 
-5939 VVDRAGNSQQS
+5939 
-5950 ASLAVTVDST
+5950 
-5960 VTVTADSQHDDAS
+5960 
-5973 DDATAT
+5973 
-5979 AVTPPE
+5979 
-5985 SETVNAESATHLRTE
+5985 
-6000 PSAAE
+6000 
-6005 ESVVKVTAYSITLLN
+6005 
-6020 ADSGDEI
+6020 
-6027 DRSIS
+6027 
-6032 QTPSFEISVPEN
+6032 
-6044 IVNVSIMFEGEEFTL
+6044 
-6059 PITNQKAIFEVP
+6059 
-6071 LSLEDGEYTMD
+6071 
-6082 VKFIDKDND
+6082 
-6091 FLIKEK
+6091 
-6097 TFSVD
+6097 
-6102 HSSADIVNAMN
+6102 
-6113 VRGKTEDD
+6113 
-6121 INDSPSTSS
+6121 
-6130 VGHNNNGAIDVF
+6130 
-6142 AVNEVT
+6142 
-6148 LPVDNQEEHA
+6148 

>member
-426 ITDTIAPEK
+426 ITDTIPPEK

-537 IETTN
+537 IETTD

-598 VEGINNLTF
+598 VEGVNNLTF

-616 KDFSFSYVIDTIAP
+616 KDFSFSYVIDTVAP

-636 LEDYVVLPNG
+636 LEDFVVLPNG

-1028 LSPDSDSGISD
+1028 LSPDSDSGIAD

-1105 IAGNKANSAIFD
+1105 IAGNKANSAVFD

-1188 IPGNTWADGSYT
+1188 TPGNTWADGSYT

-1385 TFTPPTSWADGDY
+1385 SFTPTGAWADGDY

-1439 DDNLT
+1439 NDNLT

-1481 GVWDYIWPDDVAD
+1481 GAWDYIWPDDVAD
-1494 GGYTLTVEATDEAGN
+1494 GGYTLTVEATDKAGN
-1509 KATQTLDF
+1509 KTTQELDF

-2104 AGNKTTQQLDFIIDT
+2104 AGNQTTQQLDFIIDT
-2119 LLSEP
+2119 MLSEP

-2131 DDSGTKGDHLTNV
+2131 DDSGTKGDNLTNV

-2201 RVEDEAG
+2201 RVEDDAG
-2208 NEKHSASLTVT
+2208 NVKHSASLTVT

-2233 DNGIPGDNMTNDAHP
+2233 DSGTRGDNLTNDANPH
-2248 QFRVTVPGD
+2248 FRITVPGD

-2274 TQSATPGVWNY
+2274 MQSATPGVWNY
-2285 TWPGTV
+2285 TWPKTV
-2291 PDGDYT
+2291 ADGDYT
-2297 LNVKATDNAGN
+2297 LTVKATDNAGN
-2308 TVTETLHFTIDTT
+2308 TVTRTLDFTIDTT

-2338 GDNMTNHTQPTF
+2338 GDNMTNRTQPTF
-2350 ALQHIDDDAV
+2350 ALQQIDDDAV

-2472 NATQSATPGVWDYI
+2472 NATQSATPGVWDY
-2486 WPDDVADGGYTLTVE
+2486 
-2501 ATDEAGNKATQT
+2501 
-2513 LDFTIDTTL
+2513 
-2522 SVPTLSLDSADDSG
+2522 
-2536 IAGDNITN
+2536 
-2544 VKTPGFTLNNIDT
+2544 
-2557 DVSRVI
+2557 
-2563 VEVMHNGIKQEV
+2563 
-2575 PLVQTGGQW
+2575 
-2584 RFAPTSDWADGDY
+2584 
-2597 ILTVKVED
+2597 
-2605 RAGNVKQSAPLTVTV
+2605 
-2620 DTHIA
+2620 
-2625 IDRIELVN
+2625 
-2633 DSGIPGDNLTNEAR
+2633 
-2647 PHFQVT
+2647 
-2653 VPADVNGVR
+2653 
-2662 LSIDGGK
+2662 
-2669 TWFDATQSA
+2669 
-2678 TSGVWDYTWL
+2678 
-2688 TNVANGPHT
+2688 
-2697 LMVEASDK
+2697 
-2705 AGNKTTQKLDFTIDT
+2705 
-2720 ILSEPT
+2720 
-2726 ITLDSAD
+2726 
-2733 DSAAGDNITNVKMPG
+2733 
-2748 FTLGN
+2748 
-2753 IDADVTKVVVTV
+2753 
-2765 AHDGKNQQ
+2765 
-2773 IELIKNG
+2773 
-2780 GVWRFT
+2780 
-2786 PGAAWTDGDYTLTV
+2786 
-2800 KVEDKAGNTN
+2800 
-2810 YSAPLTV
+2810 
-2817 TIDTQTSIDRIEL
+2817 
-2830 LNDTGI
+2830 
-2836 VGDNLTN
+2836 
-2843 EARPQFHI
+2843 
-2851 TVPTDVNS
+2851 
-2859 VQLSLD
+2859 
-2865 GGINWV
+2865 
-2871 NATLTSDG
+2871 
-2879 VWEYI
+2879 
-2884 WPTDLVENTYTLTV
+2884 
-2898 KATDVAGNTATETLN
+2898 
-2913 FIIDTTLSTPTI
+2913 
-2925 TLDSADDSGTAND
+2925 
-2938 NKTNVKTPGFIIG
+2938 
-2951 GIDSDVTQVVVQVM
+2951 
-2965 RDGHSEEV
+2965 
-2973 ELTQTNG
+2973 
-2980 QWRFVPGSAWTDGD
+2980 
-2994 YTLTVTVKDEA
+2994 
-3005 GNIRHSAPL
+3005 
-3014 TVTID
+3014 
-3019 TQITIDHIELVNDS
+3019 
-3033 GIPDDNLTNNVR
+3033 
-3045 PHFQV
+3045 
-3050 TVPTDVNVVRLS
+3050 
-3062 IDGGKTWFNA
+3062 
-3072 TQSATPGVWDYT
+3072 T

-3103 AGNKTTQQLD
+3103 AGNQTTQQLD
-3113 FIIDTLLSEPTIV
+3113 FIIDTMLSEPTIV

-3401 TDNAGNVRQS
+3401 QDNAGNVRQS

-3520 TPTIALDSTDDTGT
+3520 TPTIELDSTDDTGT

-4264 GRDYTIENTGGNL
+4264 GRDYTIENTEGNL

-4559 YSVTANGNNLWEFQV
+4559 YPVTANGNNLWEFQV

-5534 VWVNEKGHWQMPV
+5534 VWANDKGHWQMPV

-5557 DITVKSTDR
+5557 DINVKSTDR

-5579 DTHIK
+5579 DTHIQ

-5591 DNKSSSKTEWWSNSD
+5591 DNKSSSKTDWWSNSST
-5606 LITMRGTGEI
+5606 ITMRGMGEI

-5636 TGRWE
+5636 NGQWE
-5641 LSTDKLPEGTYDIS
+5641 LSTDQLPEGKYDITLS
-5655 LVIEDSAGNRWEDV
+5655 IEDNAGNRKEEV
-5669 REIFI
+5669 HEIFI

-5703 SQLIITDSEGNTY
+5703 SQLIITDSNGNTY

-5760 VPVISLSPDSD
+5760 VPVISLSPDLD

-5803 NGTVYNAEKN
+5803 NGTVYNAKKN

-5824 PLADGSYTI
+5824 PLTDGSYTI

-5929 NDGNYTLSVT
+5929 NDGTYTLSVT

-5985 SETVNAESATHLRTE
+5985 SETVNAESATHLRTV

-6044 IVNVSIMFEGEEFTL
+6044 IVNVSVMFEGEEFTL

-6082 VKFIDKDND
+6082 VKFIDKDDD

-6113 VRGKTEDD
+6113 ARGKTEDD

>member
-1028 LSPDSDSGISD
+1028 LSPDSDSGIAD

-1067 MSDTQIGVA
+1067 ASDTQIGVA

-1105 IAGNKANSAIFD
+1105 IAGNKANSAVFD

-1385 TFTPPTSWADGDY
+1385 SFTPTGAWADGDY

-1481 GVWDYIWPDDVAD
+1481 GAWDYIWPDDVAD
-1494 GGYTLTVEATDEAGN
+1494 GGYTLTVEATDKAGN
-1509 KATQTLDF
+1509 KTTQELDF

-1637 IPGDNLT
+1637 IPDDNLT

-1692 ANGPHTLMVEAS
+1692 ANGPHTLMVEAT

-1787 PGAAWTDGD
+1787 PGAAWTDGN

-2017 TIDTQITIDH
+2017 TIDTQI
-2027 IELVNDS
+2027 
-2034 GIPDDNLTNNVR
+2034 
-2046 PHFQVTVPTDVN
+2046 
-2058 VVRLSI
+2058 
-2064 DGGKTW
+2064 
-2070 FNATQSATP
+2070 A
-2079 GVWDYTWLADVG
+2079 
-2091 EGKHTLTVEATDK
+2091 
-2104 AGNKTTQQLDFIIDT
+2104 
-2119 LLSEP
+2119 
-2124 TIVLDNT
+2124 
-2131 DDSGTKGDHLTNV
+2131 
-2144 NKPTFLLGNIDADAR
+2144 
-2159 YVTVEVQHGG
+2159 
-2169 TKEVLTAT
+2169 
-2177 KDATGNW
+2177 
-2184 SVTPTGTW
+2184 
-2192 ADGDYTLTV
+2192 
-2201 RVEDEAG
+2201 
-2208 NEKHSASLTVT
+2208 
-2219 VDTQITI
+2219 
-2226 DVIELVN
+2226 
-2233 DNGIPGDNMTNDAHP
+2233 
-2248 QFRVTVPGD
+2248 
-2257 VNEVSLSIDGG
+2257 
-2268 VTWVKA
+2268 
-2274 TQSATPGVWNY
+2274 
-2285 TWPGTV
+2285 
-2291 PDGDYT
+2291 
-2297 LNVKATDNAGN
+2297 
-2308 TVTETLHFTIDTT
+2308 
-2321 LSTPVIV
+2321 
-2328 LDSADDSGVH
+2328 
-2338 GDNMTNHTQPTF
+2338 
-2350 ALQHIDDDAV
+2350 
-2360 RVTVSVEHGG
+2360 
-2370 VTTTF
+2370 
-2375 DATKDAGG
+2375 
-2383 WTFTPTGAWADGDY
+2383 
-2397 TLSVSVED
+2397 
-2405 KAGNTSHSASLTVTV
+2405 
-2420 DTQIAINNIELVND
+2420 
-2434 SGIPDDNLT
+2434 
-2443 NNVRPHF
+2443 
-2450 QVTVPTDVNV
+2450 
-2460 VRLSIDGGKTWF
+2460 
-2472 NATQSATPGVWDYI
+2472 
-2486 WPDDVADGGYTLTVE
+2486 
-2501 ATDEAGNKATQT
+2501 
-2513 LDFTIDTTL
+2513 
-2522 SVPTLSLDSADDSG
+2522 
-2536 IAGDNITN
+2536 
-2544 VKTPGFTLNNIDT
+2544 
-2557 DVSRVI
+2557 
-2563 VEVMHNGIKQEV
+2563 
-2575 PLVQTGGQW
+2575 
-2584 RFAPTSDWADGDY
+2584 
-2597 ILTVKVED
+2597 
-2605 RAGNVKQSAPLTVTV
+2605 
-2620 DTHIA
+2620 
-2625 IDRIELVN
+2625 
-2633 DSGIPGDNLTNEAR
+2633 
-2647 PHFQVT
+2647 
-2653 VPADVNGVR
+2653 
-2662 LSIDGGK
+2662 
-2669 TWFDATQSA
+2669 
-2678 TSGVWDYTWL
+2678 
-2688 TNVANGPHT
+2688 
-2697 LMVEASDK
+2697 
-2705 AGNKTTQKLDFTIDT
+2705 
-2720 ILSEPT
+2720 
-2726 ITLDSAD
+2726 
-2733 DSAAGDNITNVKMPG
+2733 
-2748 FTLGN
+2748 
-2753 IDADVTKVVVTV
+2753 
-2765 AHDGKNQQ
+2765 
-2773 IELIKNG
+2773 
-2780 GVWRFT
+2780 
-2786 PGAAWTDGDYTLTV
+2786 
-2800 KVEDKAGNTN
+2800 
-2810 YSAPLTV
+2810 
-2817 TIDTQTSIDRIEL
+2817 
-2830 LNDTGI
+2830 
-2836 VGDNLTN
+2836 
-2843 EARPQFHI
+2843 
-2851 TVPTDVNS
+2851 
-2859 VQLSLD
+2859 
-2865 GGINWV
+2865 
-2871 NATLTSDG
+2871 
-2879 VWEYI
+2879 
-2884 WPTDLVENTYTLTV
+2884 
-2898 KATDVAGNTATETLN
+2898 
-2913 FIIDTTLSTPTI
+2913 
-2925 TLDSADDSGTAND
+2925 
-2938 NKTNVKTPGFIIG
+2938 
-2951 GIDSDVTQVVVQVM
+2951 
-2965 RDGHSEEV
+2965 
-2973 ELTQTNG
+2973 
-2980 QWRFVPGSAWTDGD
+2980 
-2994 YTLTVTVKDEA
+2994 
-3005 GNIRHSAPL
+3005 
-3014 TVTID
+3014 
-3019 TQITIDHIELVNDS
+3019 IDHIELVNDS

-3166 GGTKEVLTATKGA
+3166 GGTKEVLTATKDATGNWSVTPTGTWADGDYTLTVRVEDEAGNEKHSASLTVTVDTQITIDAIELVNDNGIPGDNMTNDAHPQFRVTVPGDVNEVSLSIDGGVTWVKATQSATPGVWNYTWPGTVPDGDYTLNVKATDNAGNTVTETLHFTIDTTLSVPVIVLNSADDTGVQGDNMTNSTQPTFALQHIDDDAVRVTVSVEHGGVTTTFDATKGVGGWSFTPTGAWADGDYTLSVSVEDKAGNTSHSASLTVTVDTQIAINNIELVNDSGIPDDNLTNNVRPHFQVKVPTDVNEVRLSIDGGKTWFNATQSATPGVWDYTWLADVGEGKHTLTVEATDKAGNQTTQKLDFIIDTMLSEPTIVLDSTDDSGTKGDNLTNANKPTFILGNIDADARYVTVEVQYGGTKEVLTATKGA

-3196 TLTVRVEDDAGNVKY
+3196 MLTVRVEDDAGNVKY

-3319 LSTPTIA
+3319 LSTPTIT

-3350 GNIDADAHSVI
+3350 GNIDSDAQSVI

-3411 TPLVVTVDTQTS
+3411 TPLIVTVDTQTS

-3462 IDGGANWVSATQGIE
+3462 IDGGANWVSAAQGIE

-3611 PLTVTVDTQIAIDRI
+3611 PLTVTVDTQIAIDHI

-3707 TETLNFTIDITLLT
+3707 TETLNFTIDITLMT

-3840 RLTNHDRPVFDIH
+3840 RLTNHDRPVFDIR

-4305 SAELRIEIDTQVQID
+4305 SAELKIEIDTQVQID

-4527 VDNITSVTTPRF
+4527 VDNITSVTKPRF

-4559 YSVTANGNNLWEFQV
+4559 YPVTANGNNLWEFQV

-4832 PTLIGSTLPNTIVSI
+4832 PTLVGNTLPNAIVSI

-4970 YELTFKVEDVA
+4970 YVLTFKVEDVA

-5033 STLTIRNPQGVVIA
+5033 STLTIRSPQGVVIA

-5080 SQQKEI
+5080 SQQKDI

-5403 QTRPTFSIFGEM
+5403 QTRPTFSISGEM

-5534 VWVNEKGHWQMPV
+5534 VWVNDKGHWQMPV

-5579 DTHIK
+5579 DTHIQ

-5591 DNKSSSKTEWWSNSD
+5591 DNKSSSKTDWWSNSST
-5606 LITMRGTGEI
+5606 ITMRGMGEI

-5636 TGRWE
+5636 NGQWE
-5641 LSTDKLPEGTYDIS
+5641 LSTDQLPEGKYDITLS
-5655 LVIEDSAGNRWEDV
+5655 IEDNAGNRKEEV
-5669 REIFI
+5669 HEIFI

-5703 SQLIITDSEGNTY
+5703 SQLIITDSNGNTY

-5985 SETVNAESATHLRTE
+5985 SETVNAESATHLRTV

-6005 ESVVKVTAYSITLLN
+6005 ESVVKETAYSITLLN

-6113 VRGKTEDD
+6113 ARGKTEDD

>member
-2124 TIVLDNT
+2124 TIVLDST

-2420 DTQIAINNIELVND
+2420 DTQIAINN
-2434 SGIPDDNLT
+2434 
-2443 NNVRPHF
+2443 
-2450 QVTVPTDVNV
+2450 
-2460 VRLSIDGGKTWF
+2460 
-2472 NATQSATPGVWDYI
+2472 
-2486 WPDDVADGGYTLTVE
+2486 
-2501 ATDEAGNKATQT
+2501 
-2513 LDFTIDTTL
+2513 
-2522 SVPTLSLDSADDSG
+2522 
-2536 IAGDNITN
+2536 
-2544 VKTPGFTLNNIDT
+2544 
-2557 DVSRVI
+2557 
-2563 VEVMHNGIKQEV
+2563 
-2575 PLVQTGGQW
+2575 
-2584 RFAPTSDWADGDY
+2584 
-2597 ILTVKVED
+2597 
-2605 RAGNVKQSAPLTVTV
+2605 
-2620 DTHIA
+2620 
-2625 IDRIELVN
+2625 
-2633 DSGIPGDNLTNEAR
+2633 
-2647 PHFQVT
+2647 
-2653 VPADVNGVR
+2653 
-2662 LSIDGGK
+2662 
-2669 TWFDATQSA
+2669 
-2678 TSGVWDYTWL
+2678 
-2688 TNVANGPHT
+2688 
-2697 LMVEASDK
+2697 
-2705 AGNKTTQKLDFTIDT
+2705 
-2720 ILSEPT
+2720 
-2726 ITLDSAD
+2726 
-2733 DSAAGDNITNVKMPG
+2733 
-2748 FTLGN
+2748 
-2753 IDADVTKVVVTV
+2753 
-2765 AHDGKNQQ
+2765 
-2773 IELIKNG
+2773 
-2780 GVWRFT
+2780 
-2786 PGAAWTDGDYTLTV
+2786 
-2800 KVEDKAGNTN
+2800 
-2810 YSAPLTV
+2810 
-2817 TIDTQTSIDRIEL
+2817 
-2830 LNDTGI
+2830 
-2836 VGDNLTN
+2836 
-2843 EARPQFHI
+2843 
-2851 TVPTDVNS
+2851 
-2859 VQLSLD
+2859 
-2865 GGINWV
+2865 
-2871 NATLTSDG
+2871 
-2879 VWEYI
+2879 
-2884 WPTDLVENTYTLTV
+2884 
-2898 KATDVAGNTATETLN
+2898 
-2913 FIIDTTLSTPTI
+2913 
-2925 TLDSADDSGTAND
+2925 
-2938 NKTNVKTPGFIIG
+2938 
-2951 GIDSDVTQVVVQVM
+2951 
-2965 RDGHSEEV
+2965 
-2973 ELTQTNG
+2973 
-2980 QWRFVPGSAWTDGD
+2980 
-2994 YTLTVTVKDEA
+2994 
-3005 GNIRHSAPL
+3005 
-3014 TVTID
+3014 
-3019 TQITIDHIELVNDS
+3019 IELVNDS

-3462 IDGGANWVSATQGIE
+3462 IDGDANWVSATQGIE

-4559 YSVTANGNNLWEFQV
+4559 YPVTANGNNLWEFQV

>member
-43 RGSVI
+43 HGSVI

-109 RNKKEEEELKKQLDD
+109 RNKKEEEELKKQLDE

-406 SIKVVA
+406 SIKVIA

-447 IKNDNITNSTL
+447 IKNDSITNSTL

-537 IETTN
+537 IETTD

-616 KDFSFSYVIDTIAP
+616 KDFSFSYVIDTVAP
-630 VPPTVS
+630 VPPTIS

-1067 MSDTQIGVA
+1067 ASDTQIGVA

-1105 IAGNKANSAIFD
+1105 IAGNKANSAVFD

-1188 IPGNTWADGSYT
+1188 TPGNTWADGSYT

-1323 SVPVIVLDSADD
+1323 SVPVIVLNSADD
-1335 TGIQGDNMT
+1335 TGVQGDNMT

-1371 VTTTFDATKGTGGW
+1371 VTTTFDATKGVGGW
-1385 TFTPPTSWADGDY
+1385 SFTPTGAWADGDY

-1428 NIELVNDSGIP
+1428 SIELVNDSGIP
-1439 DDNLT
+1439 NDNLT

-1468 GKTWFNATQSATP
+1468 GKTWFNATQNATP
-1481 GVWDYIWPDDVAD
+1481 GGWDYIWPDDVAD

-1509 KATQTLDF
+1509 KTTQTLDF

-1563 IVEVMHNGIKQ
+1563 IVEVMHNGTKQ

-1667 GGKTWFDATQSATS
+1667 GGKTWFDATQSATP

-1715 DFTIDTILSEP
+1715 DFIIDTMLSEP

-1870 WVNATLTSDGVWEYI
+1870 WVNATLTPDGVWEYI

-2017 TIDTQITIDH
+2017 TIDTQIAIDH

-2034 GIPDDNLTNNVR
+2034 GIPDDNLTN
-2046 PHFQVTVPTDVN
+2046 
-2058 VVRLSI
+2058 
-2064 DGGKTW
+2064 
-2070 FNATQSATP
+2070 
-2079 GVWDYTWLADVG
+2079 
-2091 EGKHTLTVEATDK
+2091 EA
-2104 AGNKTTQQLDFIIDT
+2104 
-2119 LLSEP
+2119 
-2124 TIVLDNT
+2124 
-2131 DDSGTKGDHLTNV
+2131 
-2144 NKPTFLLGNIDADAR
+2144 
-2159 YVTVEVQHGG
+2159 
-2169 TKEVLTAT
+2169 
-2177 KDATGNW
+2177 
-2184 SVTPTGTW
+2184 
-2192 ADGDYTLTV
+2192 
-2201 RVEDEAG
+2201 
-2208 NEKHSASLTVT
+2208 
-2219 VDTQITI
+2219 
-2226 DVIELVN
+2226 
-2233 DNGIPGDNMTNDAHP
+2233 
-2248 QFRVTVPGD
+2248 
-2257 VNEVSLSIDGG
+2257 
-2268 VTWVKA
+2268 
-2274 TQSATPGVWNY
+2274 
-2285 TWPGTV
+2285 
-2291 PDGDYT
+2291 
-2297 LNVKATDNAGN
+2297 
-2308 TVTETLHFTIDTT
+2308 
-2321 LSTPVIV
+2321 
-2328 LDSADDSGVH
+2328 
-2338 GDNMTNHTQPTF
+2338 
-2350 ALQHIDDDAV
+2350 
-2360 RVTVSVEHGG
+2360 
-2370 VTTTF
+2370 
-2375 DATKDAGG
+2375 
-2383 WTFTPTGAWADGDY
+2383 
-2397 TLSVSVED
+2397 
-2405 KAGNTSHSASLTVTV
+2405 
-2420 DTQIAINNIELVND
+2420 
-2434 SGIPDDNLT
+2434 
-2443 NNVRPHF
+2443 
-2450 QVTVPTDVNV
+2450 
-2460 VRLSIDGGKTWF
+2460 
-2472 NATQSATPGVWDYI
+2472 
-2486 WPDDVADGGYTLTVE
+2486 
-2501 ATDEAGNKATQT
+2501 
-2513 LDFTIDTTL
+2513 
-2522 SVPTLSLDSADDSG
+2522 
-2536 IAGDNITN
+2536 
-2544 VKTPGFTLNNIDT
+2544 
-2557 DVSRVI
+2557 
-2563 VEVMHNGIKQEV
+2563 
-2575 PLVQTGGQW
+2575 
-2584 RFAPTSDWADGDY
+2584 
-2597 ILTVKVED
+2597 
-2605 RAGNVKQSAPLTVTV
+2605 
-2620 DTHIA
+2620 
-2625 IDRIELVN
+2625 
-2633 DSGIPGDNLTNEAR
+2633 
-2647 PHFQVT
+2647 
-2653 VPADVNGVR
+2653 
-2662 LSIDGGK
+2662 
-2669 TWFDATQSA
+2669 
-2678 TSGVWDYTWL
+2678 
-2688 TNVANGPHT
+2688 
-2697 LMVEASDK
+2697 
-2705 AGNKTTQKLDFTIDT
+2705 
-2720 ILSEPT
+2720 
-2726 ITLDSAD
+2726 
-2733 DSAAGDNITNVKMPG
+2733 
-2748 FTLGN
+2748 
-2753 IDADVTKVVVTV
+2753 
-2765 AHDGKNQQ
+2765 
-2773 IELIKNG
+2773 
-2780 GVWRFT
+2780 
-2786 PGAAWTDGDYTLTV
+2786 
-2800 KVEDKAGNTN
+2800 
-2810 YSAPLTV
+2810 
-2817 TIDTQTSIDRIEL
+2817 
-2830 LNDTGI
+2830 
-2836 VGDNLTN
+2836 
-2843 EARPQFHI
+2843 
-2851 TVPTDVNS
+2851 
-2859 VQLSLD
+2859 
-2865 GGINWV
+2865 
-2871 NATLTSDG
+2871 
-2879 VWEYI
+2879 
-2884 WPTDLVENTYTLTV
+2884 
-2898 KATDVAGNTATETLN
+2898 
-2913 FIIDTTLSTPTI
+2913 
-2925 TLDSADDSGTAND
+2925 
-2938 NKTNVKTPGFIIG
+2938 
-2951 GIDSDVTQVVVQVM
+2951 
-2965 RDGHSEEV
+2965 
-2973 ELTQTNG
+2973 
-2980 QWRFVPGSAWTDGD
+2980 
-2994 YTLTVTVKDEA
+2994 
-3005 GNIRHSAPL
+3005 
-3014 TVTID
+3014 
-3019 TQITIDHIELVNDS
+3019 
-3033 GIPDDNLTNNVR
+3033 R

-3166 GGTKEVLTATKGA
+3166 GGTKEVLTATKDATGNWSVTPTGTWADGDYTLTVRVEDEAGNEKHSASLTVTVDTQITIDAIELVNDNGIPGDNMTNDAHPQFRVTVPGDVNEVSLSIDGGVTWVKATQSATPGVWNYTWPGTVPDGDYTLNVKATDNAGNAVTETLHFTIDTTLSTPVIVLDSADDTGIQGDNMTNRTQPTFNLQHIDDDAVRVTVSVEHGGVTTTFDATKGVGGWTFTPPTSWGAGDYTLSVSVEDKAGNTSHSASLTVTVDTQIAINNIELVNDSGIPDDNLTNNVRPQFQVKVPTDVNEVRLSIDGGKTWFNATQSATPGVWDYTWLADVGEGKHTLTVEATDKAGNQTTQKLDFIIDTLLSEPTIVLDNTDDSGIKGDNLTNANKPTFLLGNIDADARYVTVEVQHGSTKEVLTATKGA

-3196 TLTVRVEDDAGNVKY
+3196 TLTVRVEDEAGNVKY

-3319 LSTPTIA
+3319 LSTPTIT

-3350 GNIDADAHSVI
+3350 GNIDSDAQSVI

-3411 TPLVVTVDTQTS
+3411 TPLIVTVDTQTS

-3462 IDGGANWVSATQGIE
+3462 IDGGANWVSAAQGIE

-3611 PLTVTVDTQIAIDRI
+3611 PLTVTVDTQIAIDHI

-3692 HTLTVEVTDGAGNKM
+3692 HTLIVEVTDGAGNKM
-3707 TETLNFTIDITLLT
+3707 TGTLDFTIDITLLT

-3736 NDNLTSVTQPVFVLG
+3736 NDNLTSVTQPIFVLG

-3840 RLTNHDRPVFDIH
+3840 RLTNHDRPVFDIR

-3907 GNVKESAPFEVRI
+3907 GNVKESAPLEVRI

-3951 IDVPGDVVQVRVTLD
+3951 IDVPGDVIQVRVTLD

-4190 QHTLLVDVTDIAGNV
+4190 KHTLLVDVTDIAGNV

-4305 SAELRIEIDTQVQID
+4305 SAELQIEIDTQVQID

-4527 VDNITSVTTPRF
+4527 VDNITSVTKPRF

-4559 YSVTANGNNLWEFQV
+4559 YPVTANGNNLWEFQV

-4622 NSNSD
+4622 SSNSD

-4652 DDKSGREVLKQ
+4652 DDKSGREVLKH

-4725 QHEATS
+4725 QYEATS

-4737 GFAEAFS
+4737 GLAEAFS

-4832 PTLIGSTLPNTIVSI
+4832 PTLVGNTLPNAIVSI

-4970 YELTFKVEDVA
+4970 YVLTFKVEDVA

-5080 SQQKEI
+5080 SQQKDI

-5303 NHNKPVLVGTAE
+5303 SHNKPVLVGTAE

-5381 IDNPAMVAG
+5381 IDNPVMMAG

-5403 QTRPTFSIFGEM
+5403 QTRPAFSIYGEM

-5534 VWVNEKGHWQMPV
+5534 VWVNDKGHWQMPV

-5579 DTHIK
+5579 DTHIQ

-5591 DNKSSSKTEWWSNSD
+5591 DNKSSSKTDWWSNSST
-5606 LITMRGTGEI
+5606 ITMRGMGEI

-5636 TGRWE
+5636 NGQWE
-5641 LSTDKLPEGTYDIS
+5641 LSTDQLPEGKYDITLS
-5655 LVIEDSAGNRWEDV
+5655 IEDNAGNRKEEV
-5669 REIFI
+5669 HEIFI

-5703 SQLIITDSEGNTY
+5703 SQLIITDSNGNTY

-5760 VPVISLSPDSD
+5760 TPVISLSPDSD

-5776 DNITRDKQ
+5776 DNITRDNQ

-5856 TLTVPEIALAAGED
+5856 TLTVPEIALAAGEG
-5870 NGASDSDNVTN
+5870 NGASDSDNVTNHN

-5929 NDGNYTLSVT
+5929 NDGTYTLSVT
-5939 VVDRAGNSQQS
+5939 VVDRAGNSLQS
-5950 ASLAVTVDST
+5950 ASLEVTVDST

-5973 DDATAT
+5973 DDATPT

-5985 SETVNAESATHLRTE
+5985 SETVNAESATHLRTV

-6005 ESVVKVTAYSITLLN
+6005 ESVVKETAYSITLLN

-6044 IVNVSIMFEGEEFTL
+6044 IVNVSVMFEGEEFTL

-6082 VKFIDKDND
+6082 VKFLDKDDD

-6113 VRGKTEDD
+6113 ARGKTEDD

-6130 VGHNNNGAIDVF
+6130 VGHNNNGAIEVF

>member
-537 IETTN
+537 IETTD

-598 VEGINNLTF
+598 VEGVNNLTF

-616 KDFSFSYVIDTIAP
+616 KDFSFSYVIDTVAP

-636 LEDYVVLPNG
+636 LEDFVVLPNG

-1028 LSPDSDSGISD
+1028 LSPDSDSGIAD

-1105 IAGNKANSAIFD
+1105 IAGNKANSAVFD

-1188 IPGNTWADGSYT
+1188 TPGNTWADGSYT
-1200 LTVKVEDKAGNTNY
+1200 LTVKVEDKAGNTSY

-1323 SVPVIVLDSADD
+1323 SVPVIVLNSADD

-1385 TFTPPTSWADGDY
+1385 SFTPTGAWADGDY

-1439 DDNLT
+1439 N
-1444 NNVRPHFQVTV
+1444 
-1455 PTDVNVVRLSIDG
+1455 
-1468 GKTWFNATQSATP
+1468 
-1481 GVWDYIWPDDVAD
+1481 
-1494 GGYTLTVEATDEAGN
+1494 
-1509 KATQTLDF
+1509 
-1517 TIDTTLSV
+1517 
-1525 PTLSLDS
+1525 
-1532 ADDSG
+1532 
-1537 IAGDNITNVKTP
+1537 
-1549 GFTLNNIDTDVSRV
+1549 
-1563 IVEVMHNGIKQ
+1563 
-1574 EVPLVQTGGQWRFA
+1574 
-1588 PTSDW
+1588 
-1593 ADGDY
+1593 
-1598 ILTVKVEDRAG
+1598 
-1609 NVKQSAP
+1609 
-1616 LTVTVD
+1616 
-1622 THIAIDRIELVNDSG
+1622 
-1637 IPGDNLT
+1637 
-1644 NEARPHFQV
+1644 
-1653 TVPAD
+1653 
-1658 VNGVRLSID
+1658 
-1667 GGKTWFDATQSATS
+1667 
-1681 GVWDYT
+1681 
-1687 WLTNV
+1687 
-1692 ANGPHTLMVEAS
+1692 
-1704 DKAGNKTTQKL
+1704 
-1715 DFTIDTILSEP
+1715 
-1726 TITLDSADDS
+1726 
-1736 AAGDN
+1736 
-1741 ITNVKMPG
+1741 
-1749 FTLGNIDA
+1749 
-1757 DVTKVVV
+1757 
-1764 TVAHDGKN
+1764 
-1772 QQIELIKNGGVWRFT
+1772 
-1787 PGAAWTDGD
+1787 
-1796 YTLTVKVEDKAGN
+1796 
-1809 TNYSAPLT
+1809 
-1817 VTIDTQTSIDR
+1817 
-1828 IELLNDTGIVG
+1828 
-1839 DNLTNEARPQ
+1839 
-1849 FHITVPTDVNSVQLS
+1849 
-1864 LDGGIN
+1864 
-1870 WVNATLTSDGVWEYI
+1870 
-1885 WPTDLV
+1885 
-1891 ENTYTLTVKATDV
+1891 
-1904 AGNTA
+1904 
-1909 TETLNFIIDTT
+1909 
-1920 LSTPTITLD
+1920 
-1929 SADDSGTANDNKT
+1929 
-1942 NVKTPG
+1942 
-1948 FIIGGI
+1948 
-1954 DSDVTQ
+1954 
-1960 VVVQVMRDGHSEEVE
+1960 
-1975 LTQTNGQWRFVPGS
+1975 
-1989 AWTDGDYTLTVTVK
+1989 
-2003 DEAGN
+2003 
-2008 IRHSAPLTV
+2008 
-2017 TIDTQITIDH
+2017 
-2027 IELVNDS
+2027 
-2034 GIPDDNLTNNVR
+2034 DNLTNNVR

-2104 AGNKTTQQLDFIIDT
+2104 AGNQTTQKLDFIIDT
-2119 LLSEP
+2119 MLSEP
-2124 TIVLDNT
+2124 TIVLDST
-2131 DDSGTKGDHLTNV
+2131 DDSGTKGDNLTNA
-2144 NKPTFLLGNIDADAR
+2144 NKPTFILGNIDADAR
-2159 YVTVEVQHGG
+2159 YVTVEVQ
-2169 TKEVLTAT
+2169 
-2177 KDATGNW
+2177 
-2184 SVTPTGTW
+2184 
-2192 ADGDYTLTV
+2192 Y
-2201 RVEDEAG
+2201 
-2208 NEKHSASLTVT
+2208 
-2219 VDTQITI
+2219 
-2226 DVIELVN
+2226 
-2233 DNGIPGDNMTNDAHP
+2233 
-2248 QFRVTVPGD
+2248 
-2257 VNEVSLSIDGG
+2257 
-2268 VTWVKA
+2268 
-2274 TQSATPGVWNY
+2274 
-2285 TWPGTV
+2285 
-2291 PDGDYT
+2291 
-2297 LNVKATDNAGN
+2297 
-2308 TVTETLHFTIDTT
+2308 
-2321 LSTPVIV
+2321 
-2328 LDSADDSGVH
+2328 
-2338 GDNMTNHTQPTF
+2338 
-2350 ALQHIDDDAV
+2350 
-2360 RVTVSVEHGG
+2360 
-2370 VTTTF
+2370 
-2375 DATKDAGG
+2375 
-2383 WTFTPTGAWADGDY
+2383 
-2397 TLSVSVED
+2397 
-2405 KAGNTSHSASLTVTV
+2405 
-2420 DTQIAINNIELVND
+2420 
-2434 SGIPDDNLT
+2434 
-2443 NNVRPHF
+2443 
-2450 QVTVPTDVNV
+2450 
-2460 VRLSIDGGKTWF
+2460 
-2472 NATQSATPGVWDYI
+2472 
-2486 WPDDVADGGYTLTVE
+2486 
-2501 ATDEAGNKATQT
+2501 
-2513 LDFTIDTTL
+2513 
-2522 SVPTLSLDSADDSG
+2522 
-2536 IAGDNITN
+2536 
-2544 VKTPGFTLNNIDT
+2544 
-2557 DVSRVI
+2557 
-2563 VEVMHNGIKQEV
+2563 
-2575 PLVQTGGQW
+2575 
-2584 RFAPTSDWADGDY
+2584 
-2597 ILTVKVED
+2597 
-2605 RAGNVKQSAPLTVTV
+2605 
-2620 DTHIA
+2620 
-2625 IDRIELVN
+2625 
-2633 DSGIPGDNLTNEAR
+2633 
-2647 PHFQVT
+2647 
-2653 VPADVNGVR
+2653 
-2662 LSIDGGK
+2662 
-2669 TWFDATQSA
+2669 
-2678 TSGVWDYTWL
+2678 
-2688 TNVANGPHT
+2688 
-2697 LMVEASDK
+2697 
-2705 AGNKTTQKLDFTIDT
+2705 
-2720 ILSEPT
+2720 
-2726 ITLDSAD
+2726 
-2733 DSAAGDNITNVKMPG
+2733 
-2748 FTLGN
+2748 
-2753 IDADVTKVVVTV
+2753 
-2765 AHDGKNQQ
+2765 
-2773 IELIKNG
+2773 
-2780 GVWRFT
+2780 
-2786 PGAAWTDGDYTLTV
+2786 
-2800 KVEDKAGNTN
+2800 
-2810 YSAPLTV
+2810 
-2817 TIDTQTSIDRIEL
+2817 
-2830 LNDTGI
+2830 
-2836 VGDNLTN
+2836 
-2843 EARPQFHI
+2843 
-2851 TVPTDVNS
+2851 
-2859 VQLSLD
+2859 
-2865 GGINWV
+2865 
-2871 NATLTSDG
+2871 
-2879 VWEYI
+2879 
-2884 WPTDLVENTYTLTV
+2884 
-2898 KATDVAGNTATETLN
+2898 
-2913 FIIDTTLSTPTI
+2913 
-2925 TLDSADDSGTAND
+2925 
-2938 NKTNVKTPGFIIG
+2938 
-2951 GIDSDVTQVVVQVM
+2951 
-2965 RDGHSEEV
+2965 
-2973 ELTQTNG
+2973 
-2980 QWRFVPGSAWTDGD
+2980 
-2994 YTLTVTVKDEA
+2994 
-3005 GNIRHSAPL
+3005 
-3014 TVTID
+3014 
-3019 TQITIDHIELVNDS
+3019 
-3033 GIPDDNLTNNVR
+3033 
-3045 PHFQV
+3045 
-3050 TVPTDVNVVRLS
+3050 
-3062 IDGGKTWFNA
+3062 
-3072 TQSATPGVWDYT
+3072 
-3084 WLADV
+3084 
-3089 GEGKHTLTV
+3089 
-3098 EATDK
+3098 
-3103 AGNKTTQQLD
+3103 
-3113 FIIDTLLSEPTIV
+3113 
-3126 LDNTDDSGTKGDNLT
+3126 
-3141 NVNKPTFLLGNIDAD
+3141 
-3156 ARYVTVEVQH
+3156 

-3319 LSTPTIA
+3319 LSTPTIT

-3350 GNIDADAHSVI
+3350 GNIDSDAQSVI

-3411 TPLVVTVDTQTS
+3411 TPLIVTVDTQTS

-3462 IDGGANWVSATQGIE
+3462 IDGGANWVSAAQGIE

-3611 PLTVTVDTQIAIDRI
+3611 PLTVTVDTQIAIDHI

-3707 TETLNFTIDITLLT
+3707 TETLNFTIDITLMT

-3840 RLTNHDRPVFDIH
+3840 RLTNHDRPVFDIR

-4305 SAELRIEIDTQVQID
+4305 SAELKIEIDTQVQID

-4527 VDNITSVTTPRF
+4527 VDNITSVTKPRF

-4559 YSVTANGNNLWEFQV
+4559 YPVTANGNNLWEFQV

-4832 PTLIGSTLPNTIVSI
+4832 PTLVGNTLPNAIVSI

-4970 YELTFKVEDVA
+4970 YVLTFKVEDVA

-5033 STLTIRNPQGVVIA
+5033 STLTIRSPQGVVIA

-5080 SQQKEI
+5080 SQQKDI

-5403 QTRPTFSIFGEM
+5403 QTRPTFSISGEM

-5579 DTHIK
+5579 DTHIQ

-5591 DNKSSSKTEWWSNSD
+5591 DNKSSSKTDWWSNSST
-5606 LITMRGTGEI
+5606 ITMRGMGEI

-5636 TGRWE
+5636 NGQWE
-5641 LSTDKLPEGTYDIS
+5641 LSTDQLPEGKYDITLS
-5655 LVIEDSAGNRWEDV
+5655 IEDNAGNRKEEV
-5669 REIFI
+5669 HEIFI

-5703 SQLIITDSEGNTY
+5703 SQLIITDSNGNTY

-5753 PLDIMKE
+5753 SLDIMKE

-5870 NGASDSDNVTN
+5870 NGVSDSDNVTN

-5905 NGVTDI
+5905 NGVTDT

-5929 NDGNYTLSVT
+5929 NDGTYTLSVT

-5985 SETVNAESATHLRTE
+5985 SETVNAESATHLRTV

-6005 ESVVKVTAYSITLLN
+6005 ESVVKETAYSITLLN

-6113 VRGKTEDD
+6113 ARGKTEDD

>member
-43 RGSVI
+43 HGSVI

-109 RNKKEEEELKKQLDD
+109 RNKKEEEELKKQLDE

-322 GSAKLVITIDSVTD
+322 GSTKLVITIDSVTD

-447 IKNDNITNSTL
+447 IKNDSITNSTL

-537 IETTN
+537 IETTD

-598 VEGINNLTF
+598 VEGVNNLTF

-616 KDFSFSYVIDTIAP
+616 KDFSFSYVIDTVAP

-636 LEDYVVLPNG
+636 LEDFVVLPNG

-1067 MSDTQIGVA
+1067 ASDTQIGVA

-1105 IAGNKANSAIFD
+1105 IAGNKANSAVFD

-1188 IPGNTWADGSYT
+1188 TPGNTWADGSYT

-1323 SVPVIVLDSADD
+1323 SVPVIVLNSADD
-1335 TGIQGDNMT
+1335 TGVQGDNMT

-1371 VTTTFDATKGTGGW
+1371 VTTTFDATKGVGGW
-1385 TFTPPTSWADGDY
+1385 SFTPTGAWADGDY

-1439 DDNLT
+1439 NDNLT

-1468 GKTWFNATQSATP
+1468 GKTWFNATQNATP

-1509 KATQTLDF
+1509 KTTQTLDF

-1563 IVEVMHNGIKQ
+1563 TVEVMHNGIKQ

-1637 IPGDNLT
+1637 IPDDNLT

-1667 GGKTWFDATQSATS
+1667 GGKTWFDATQSATP

-1715 DFTIDTILSEP
+1715 DFIIDTMLSEP

-1870 WVNATLTSDGVWEYI
+1870 WVNATLTPDGVWEYI

-2017 TIDTQITIDH
+2017 TIDTQIAIDH

-2119 LLSEP
+2119 MLSEP

-2131 DDSGTKGDHLTNV
+2131 DDSGTKGDNLTNV

-2226 DVIELVN
+2226 DAIELVN

-2328 LDSADDSGVH
+2328 LDSADDTGIQ
-2338 GDNMTNHTQPTF
+2338 GDNMTNRTQPTF
-2350 ALQHIDDDAV
+2350 NLQHIDDDAV

-2375 DATKDAGG
+2375 DATKGVGG
-2383 WTFTPTGAWADGDY
+2383 WTFTPPTSWGAGDY

-2443 NNVRPHF
+2443 NNVRPQF
-2450 QVTVPTDVNV
+2450 QVKVPTDVN
-2460 VRLSIDGGKTWF
+2460 
-2472 NATQSATPGVWDYI
+2472 
-2486 WPDDVADGGYTLTVE
+2486 E
-2501 ATDEAGNKATQT
+2501 
-2513 LDFTIDTTL
+2513 
-2522 SVPTLSLDSADDSG
+2522 
-2536 IAGDNITN
+2536 
-2544 VKTPGFTLNNIDT
+2544 
-2557 DVSRVI
+2557 
-2563 VEVMHNGIKQEV
+2563 
-2575 PLVQTGGQW
+2575 
-2584 RFAPTSDWADGDY
+2584 
-2597 ILTVKVED
+2597 
-2605 RAGNVKQSAPLTVTV
+2605 
-2620 DTHIA
+2620 
-2625 IDRIELVN
+2625 
-2633 DSGIPGDNLTNEAR
+2633 
-2647 PHFQVT
+2647 
-2653 VPADVNGVR
+2653 
-2662 LSIDGGK
+2662 
-2669 TWFDATQSA
+2669 
-2678 TSGVWDYTWL
+2678 
-2688 TNVANGPHT
+2688 
-2697 LMVEASDK
+2697 
-2705 AGNKTTQKLDFTIDT
+2705 
-2720 ILSEPT
+2720 
-2726 ITLDSAD
+2726 
-2733 DSAAGDNITNVKMPG
+2733 
-2748 FTLGN
+2748 
-2753 IDADVTKVVVTV
+2753 
-2765 AHDGKNQQ
+2765 
-2773 IELIKNG
+2773 
-2780 GVWRFT
+2780 
-2786 PGAAWTDGDYTLTV
+2786 
-2800 KVEDKAGNTN
+2800 
-2810 YSAPLTV
+2810 
-2817 TIDTQTSIDRIEL
+2817 
-2830 LNDTGI
+2830 
-2836 VGDNLTN
+2836 
-2843 EARPQFHI
+2843 
-2851 TVPTDVNS
+2851 
-2859 VQLSLD
+2859 
-2865 GGINWV
+2865 
-2871 NATLTSDG
+2871 
-2879 VWEYI
+2879 
-2884 WPTDLVENTYTLTV
+2884 
-2898 KATDVAGNTATETLN
+2898 
-2913 FIIDTTLSTPTI
+2913 
-2925 TLDSADDSGTAND
+2925 
-2938 NKTNVKTPGFIIG
+2938 
-2951 GIDSDVTQVVVQVM
+2951 
-2965 RDGHSEEV
+2965 
-2973 ELTQTNG
+2973 
-2980 QWRFVPGSAWTDGD
+2980 
-2994 YTLTVTVKDEA
+2994 
-3005 GNIRHSAPL
+3005 
-3014 TVTID
+3014 
-3019 TQITIDHIELVNDS
+3019 
-3033 GIPDDNLTNNVR
+3033 
-3045 PHFQV
+3045 
-3050 TVPTDVNVVRLS
+3050 VRLS

-3103 AGNKTTQQLD
+3103 AGNQTTQKLD

-3126 LDNTDDSGTKGDNLT
+3126 LDNTDDSGIKGDNLT
-3141 NVNKPTFLLGNIDAD
+3141 NANKPTFLLGNIDAD

-3166 GGTKEVLTATKGA
+3166 GSTKEVLTATKGA

-3196 TLTVRVEDDAGNVKY
+3196 TLTVRVEDEAGNVKY

-3319 LSTPTIA
+3319 LSTPTIT

-3350 GNIDADAHSVI
+3350 GNIDSDAQSVI

-3411 TPLVVTVDTQTS
+3411 TPLIVTVDTQTS

-3462 IDGGANWVSATQGIE
+3462 IDGGANWVSAAQGIE

-3504 NTATQTLE
+3504 NTATQTIE

-3611 PLTVTVDTQIAIDRI
+3611 PLTVTVDTQIAIDHI

-3692 HTLTVEVTDGAGNKM
+3692 HTLIVEVTDGAGNKM
-3707 TETLNFTIDITLLT
+3707 TGTLDFTIDITLLT

-3840 RLTNHDRPVFDIH
+3840 RLTNHDRPVFDIR

-3907 GNVKESAPFEVRI
+3907 GNVKESAPLEVRI

-3951 IDVPGDVVQVRVTLD
+3951 IDVPGDVIQVRVTLD

-3998 VEATDEAGNI
+3998 VEATDEA
-4008 ANKDLVFNIDTNI
+4008 
-4021 QVPTIALDA
+4021 
-4030 GQDTG
+4030 
-4035 ANTADNITN
+4035 
-4044 ISRPTF
+4044 
-4050 TIGNVDPDVIKVV
+4050 
-4063 VTIDGHDYNATKV
+4063 
-4076 GAGWQFTPGNAIPD
+4076 
-4090 GSYNITVTVED
+4090 
-4101 KAGNTAT
+4101 
-4108 SKPLPV
+4108 
-4114 VIDTT
+4114 
-4119 AEIESVTLVTDSG
+4119 
-4132 DSDVDNITKVDKP
+4132 
-4145 QFSIVTADDITHVRV
+4145 
-4160 KIDNAA
+4160 
-4166 NWIELTKGGDGRWI
+4166 
-4180 FNVGSALPDG
+4180 
-4190 QHTLLVDVTDIAGNV
+4190 
-4205 AQETLQFTIDTTLRE
+4205 
-4220 PTIVL
+4220 
-4225 DPTHDT
+4225 
-4231 GDDTNDNLTRINKP
+4231 
-4245 VFIIGNV
+4245 
-4252 DNDVSHIVVHID
+4252 
-4264 GRDYTIENTGGNL
+4264 
-4277 TFTPDQ
+4277 
-4283 PLSDGQH
+4283 
-4290 TISVTVTDIAGNTKT
+4290 
-4305 SAELRIEIDTQVQID
+4305 
-4320 SVTLTTD
+4320 
-4327 SGVND
+4327 
-4332 HDNVTNA
+4332 
-4339 TRPSFEIATP
+4339 
-4349 DDVTSVLVSFDG
+4349 
-4361 VNWTPISK
+4361 
-4369 NAAGQWEFTAGS
+4369 
-4381 ALPDGH
+4381 
-4387 YTLHVQATD
+4387 
-4396 RAGNTANSTLGFTVD
+4396 
-4411 TQIDGL
+4411 
-4417 SVVMLDDAGKDST
+4417 
-4430 DGITNITS
+4430 
-4438 PRFEISAR
+4438 
-4446 EPLQSVTVI
+4446 
-4455 LNGKSSTLTQGAG
+4455 
-4468 NKWLFTPDTPL
+4468 
-4479 VDGTY
+4479 
-4484 KIEIVAEDIAGNKIS
+4484 
-4499 KEVSFTIDTIV
+4499 
-4510 SDPSIDLLDAD
+4510 
-4521 DTGESA
+4521 
-4527 VDNITSVTTPRF
+4527 
-4539 VIGNVPA
+4539 
-4546 DIDTVV
+4546 
-4552 IRINGVS
+4552 
-4559 YSVTANGNNLWEFQV
+4559 
-4574 PVALNDGVYEAVV
+4574 
-4587 VFRDIAGNTS
+4587 
-4597 ETKLPFTIDT
+4597 
-4607 TTSVSVRMEPASDTG
+4607 
-4622 NSNSD
+4622 
-4627 NLTNKQNPKFE
+4627 
-4638 GTAEP
+4638 
-4643 NAKLVITIV
+4643 
-4652 DDKSGREVLKQ
+4652 
-4663 TITVGADGNWSVT
+4663 
-4676 PNILPDGMYTINVVA
+4676 
-4691 TDVAGNTAQTQ
+4691 
-4702 ERFTIDTVTIDPT
+4702 
-4715 IRLSDPSIDD
+4715 
-4725 QHEATS
+4725 
-4731 LRPEFK
+4731 
-4737 GFAEAFS
+4737 
-4744 TIMIQWDGK
+4744 
-4753 VVGSANANA
+4753 
-4762 NGEWSWTPPS
+4762 
-4772 VLAPG
+4772 
-4777 SYVVSIVAKDK
+4777 
-4788 AGNESSQVDFPVVI
+4788 
-4802 PVIDVTP
+4802 
-4809 PTIKLSEESD
+4809 
-4819 SGALGDFTTNNKT
+4819 
-4832 PTLIGSTLPNTIVSI
+4832 
-4847 YVDGVKVGEATADT
+4847 
-4861 AGRYTFQLSE
+4861 
-4871 MKDGHYV
+4871 
-4878 VQVGI
+4878 
-4883 VNPRDNSELRSTAV
+4883 
-4897 DVTIDTEVAE
+4897 
-4907 LVWNI
+4907 
-4912 SGMHEGGYINTVTPE
+4912 
-4927 IGGTSEPNS
+4927 
-4936 KITIFVNGVEKAIA
+4936 
-4950 YTTGAGHW
+4950 
-4958 GVVLP
+4958 
-4963 ALGNDGN
+4963 
-4970 YELTFKVEDVA
+4970 
-4981 GNIREFGPQNVI
+4981 
-4993 LDTVISPLT
+4993 
-5002 VVLREA
+5002 
-5008 DDSGKVGDWI
+5008 
-5018 TNKSHV
+5018 
-5024 TIDGTAEAG
+5024 
-5033 STLTIRNPQGVVIA
+5033 
-5047 TLVVGNDGR
+5047 
-5056 WSAELDLREG
+5056 
-5066 SNAFVVVSEDKAGN
+5066 
-5080 SQQKEI
+5080 
-5086 LIEHDTQIEISDISL
+5086 
-5101 SRDTNSGDKYDL
+5101 
-5113 ITNNKSPVLVA
+5113 
-5124 MTDPGATVQV
+5124 
-5134 YINGV
+5134 
-5139 LQGTVEASSS
+5139 
-5149 GNISYTMP
+5149 
-5157 ANSADGEYQVQFVAT
+5157 
-5172 DTAGNRVESAIT
+5172 
-5184 TVTIDSQIAVFDIDE
+5184 
-5199 DSLPALSNNRALS
+5199 
-5212 VSGVGEAGSQ
+5212 
-5222 VSIFVDG
+5222 
-5229 KLVNVVM
+5229 
-5236 VEADGTW
+5236 
-5243 RAPIL
+5243 
-5248 LQDDGTFNI
+5248 
-5257 HFSITDVAGNTEV
+5257 
-5270 SKDYSVDVDSSTDFP
+5270 
-5285 TLNLEDASNSG
+5285 
-5296 SLDDLIT
+5296 
-5303 NHNKPVLVGTAE
+5303 
-5315 AGATIHIYVDE
+5315 
-5326 KIVANVLVLEDGTWS
+5326 
-5341 YQFDNAL
+5341 
-5348 KDGEYSIRVVAE
+5348 
-5360 DPAGNTAESP
+5360 
-5370 RLLVTIDTSTF
+5370 
-5381 IDNPAMVAG
+5381 
-5390 SDNGIFSNDSITS
+5390 
-5403 QTRPTFSIFGEM
+5403 
-5415 NQSVQIFI
+5415 
-5423 DGVLVDTITVTD
+5423 
-5435 RNQVYRPESPLGD
+5435 
-5448 GSHSIYYVITDKA
+5448 
-5461 GNTATSKTLNF
+5461 
-5472 TIDTFNTTPVAID
+5472 
-5485 SIGGQTLAEMT
+5485 
-5496 GSDGKIYITDTTR
+5496 
-5509 NLLFSGSAEPNS
+5509 
-5521 KIEIIINGLNVGE
+5521 
-5534 VWVNEKGHWQMPV
+5534 
-5547 NPLYFTEGQL
+5547 
-5557 DITVKSTDR
+5557 
-5566 AGNVN
+5566 
-5571 QEKYSIWV
+5571 
-5579 DTHIK
+5579 
-5584 VFTSELD
+5584 
-5591 DNKSSSKTEWWSNSD
+5591 
-5606 LITMRGTGEI
+5606 
-5616 GATVSLIVAGV
+5616 
-5627 TLATAVVAA
+5627 
-5636 TGRWE
+5636 
-5641 LSTDKLPEGTYDIS
+5641 
-5655 LVIEDSAGNRWEDV
+5655 
-5669 REIFI
+5669 
-5674 DRTPPNAPVVTYSD
+5674 
-5688 IVNDLIIMQGTAEAK
+5688 
-5703 SQLIITDSEGNTY
+5703 
-5716 TLTVP
+5716 
-5721 DNGKWSMAIPYPSEG
+5721 
-5736 KFTIT
+5736 
-5741 SVDAIGN
+5741 
-5748 RSDDV
+5748 
-5753 PLDIMKE
+5753 
-5760 VPVISLSPDSD
+5760 
-5771 SGTVG
+5771 
-5776 DNITRDKQ
+5776 
-5784 PTFIIGNLES
+5784 
-5794 DVVVVQVDI
+5794 
-5803 NGTVYNAEKN
+5803 
-5813 ADGVWFFTPGT
+5813 
-5824 PLADGSYTI
+5824 
-5833 SVIASDAAGNQKNSL
+5833 
-5848 PITVTIDS
+5848 
-5856 TLTVPEIALAAGED
+5856 
-5870 NGASDSDNVTN
+5870 
-5881 HTQPKFTLQHID
+5881 
-5893 ADVTGVTVNVTH
+5893 
-5905 NGVTDI
+5905 
-5911 YQATQGADGWTF
+5911 
-5923 TPPAAW
+5923 
-5929 NDGNYTLSVT
+5929 
-5939 VVDRAGNSQQS
+5939 
-5950 ASLAVTVDST
+5950 
-5960 VTVTADSQHDDAS
+5960 
-5973 DDATAT
+5973 
-5979 AVTPPE
+5979 
-5985 SETVNAESATHLRTE
+5985 
-6000 PSAAE
+6000 
-6005 ESVVKVTAYSITLLN
+6005 
-6020 ADSGDEI
+6020 
-6027 DRSIS
+6027 
-6032 QTPSFEISVPEN
+6032 
-6044 IVNVSIMFEGEEFTL
+6044 
-6059 PITNQKAIFEVP
+6059 
-6071 LSLEDGEYTMD
+6071 
-6082 VKFIDKDND
+6082 
-6091 FLIKEK
+6091 
-6097 TFSVD
+6097 
-6102 HSSADIVNAMN
+6102 
-6113 VRGKTEDD
+6113 
-6121 INDSPSTSS
+6121 
-6130 VGHNNNGAIDVF
+6130 
-6142 AVNEVT
+6142 
-6148 LPVDNQEEHA
+6148 

>member
-2124 TIVLDNT
+2124 TIVLDST

-2420 DTQIAINNIELVND
+2420 DTQIAINN
-2434 SGIPDDNLT
+2434 
-2443 NNVRPHF
+2443 
-2450 QVTVPTDVNV
+2450 
-2460 VRLSIDGGKTWF
+2460 
-2472 NATQSATPGVWDYI
+2472 
-2486 WPDDVADGGYTLTVE
+2486 
-2501 ATDEAGNKATQT
+2501 
-2513 LDFTIDTTL
+2513 
-2522 SVPTLSLDSADDSG
+2522 
-2536 IAGDNITN
+2536 
-2544 VKTPGFTLNNIDT
+2544 
-2557 DVSRVI
+2557 
-2563 VEVMHNGIKQEV
+2563 
-2575 PLVQTGGQW
+2575 
-2584 RFAPTSDWADGDY
+2584 
-2597 ILTVKVED
+2597 
-2605 RAGNVKQSAPLTVTV
+2605 
-2620 DTHIA
+2620 
-2625 IDRIELVN
+2625 
-2633 DSGIPGDNLTNEAR
+2633 
-2647 PHFQVT
+2647 
-2653 VPADVNGVR
+2653 
-2662 LSIDGGK
+2662 
-2669 TWFDATQSA
+2669 
-2678 TSGVWDYTWL
+2678 
-2688 TNVANGPHT
+2688 
-2697 LMVEASDK
+2697 
-2705 AGNKTTQKLDFTIDT
+2705 
-2720 ILSEPT
+2720 
-2726 ITLDSAD
+2726 
-2733 DSAAGDNITNVKMPG
+2733 
-2748 FTLGN
+2748 
-2753 IDADVTKVVVTV
+2753 
-2765 AHDGKNQQ
+2765 
-2773 IELIKNG
+2773 
-2780 GVWRFT
+2780 
-2786 PGAAWTDGDYTLTV
+2786 
-2800 KVEDKAGNTN
+2800 
-2810 YSAPLTV
+2810 
-2817 TIDTQTSIDRIEL
+2817 
-2830 LNDTGI
+2830 
-2836 VGDNLTN
+2836 
-2843 EARPQFHI
+2843 
-2851 TVPTDVNS
+2851 
-2859 VQLSLD
+2859 
-2865 GGINWV
+2865 
-2871 NATLTSDG
+2871 
-2879 VWEYI
+2879 
-2884 WPTDLVENTYTLTV
+2884 
-2898 KATDVAGNTATETLN
+2898 
-2913 FIIDTTLSTPTI
+2913 
-2925 TLDSADDSGTAND
+2925 
-2938 NKTNVKTPGFIIG
+2938 
-2951 GIDSDVTQVVVQVM
+2951 
-2965 RDGHSEEV
+2965 
-2973 ELTQTNG
+2973 
-2980 QWRFVPGSAWTDGD
+2980 
-2994 YTLTVTVKDEA
+2994 
-3005 GNIRHSAPL
+3005 
-3014 TVTID
+3014 
-3019 TQITIDHIELVNDS
+3019 IELVNDS

-4559 YSVTANGNNLWEFQV
+4559 YPVTANGNNLWEFQV

-6148 LPVDNQEEHA
+6148 LPVDNQEEHAK

>member
-157 NSSKQIEEMLQNF
+157 NSSKQMEEMLQEF

-426 ITDTIAPEK
+426 ITDTIPPEK

-1105 IAGNKANSAIFD
+1105 IAGNKANSAVFD

-1180 HLNGSWLF
+1180 HHNGSWLF
-1188 IPGNTWADGSYT
+1188 TPGNTWADGSYT

-1214 SAPLTVVIDTQIAI
+1214 STPLTVVIDTQIAI

-1263 RLSIDGGN
+1263 RLSIDGGL

-1310 VTKTIDFAVDTTL
+1310 VTKTIDFAVDSTL
-1323 SVPVIVLDSADD
+1323 SVPVIVLNNADD
-1335 TGIQGDNMT
+1335 TGIQGDNLT
-1344 NSTQPTFALQHID
+1344 NRTQPTFALQQID

-1385 TFTPPTSWADGDY
+1385 TFTPPALWADGDY

-1481 GVWDYIWPDDVAD
+1481 GAWDYIWPDDVAD
-1494 GGYTLTVEATDEAGN
+1494 GGYTLTVEATDKAGN
-1509 KATQTLDF
+1509 QTTQELDF

-1593 ADGDY
+1593 GDGDY

-1715 DFTIDTILSEP
+1715 DFIIDTILSEP

-2017 TIDTQITIDH
+2017 TIDTQIAIDH

-2046 PHFQVTVPTDVN
+2046 PQFQVTVPTDVN

-2079 GVWDYTWLADVG
+2079 GVWDYTWLTDVANG
-2091 EGKHTLTVEATDK
+2091 SHTLTVEATDA
-2104 AGNKTTQQLDFIIDT
+2104 AGNKATQNLEFNIDT

-2124 TIVLDNT
+2124 TIALDST
-2131 DDSGTKGDHLTNV
+2131 DDSGTKGDNLTSV
-2144 NKPTFLLGNIDADAR
+2144 NKPTFILGNIDADAR

-2177 KDATGNW
+2177 KGATGIW
-2184 SVTPTGTW
+2184 SVTPTGMW
-2192 ADGDYTLTV
+2192 ADGSHTLTV

-2208 NEKHSASLTVT
+2208 NVKYSVPLTIT

-2226 DVIELVN
+2226 DDIELVN
-2233 DNGIPGDNMTNDAHP
+2233 DSGTKGDNLTNDANPH
-2248 QFRVTVPGD
+2248 FRITVPGD

-2274 TQSATPGVWNY
+2274 MQSSTSGVWNY
-2285 TWPGTV
+2285 TWPKTLA
-2291 PDGDYT
+2291 DDDYT
-2297 LNVKATDNAGN
+2297 LTVKATDNAGN
-2308 TVTETLHFTIDTT
+2308 TVTRTLDFTIDTT

-2328 LDSADDSGVH
+2328 LDSADDTGVQ
-2338 GDNMTNHTQPTF
+2338 GDNMTNRTQPTF
-2350 ALQHIDDDAV
+2350 NLQHIDDDAV

-2375 DATKDAGG
+2375 DVTKDAGG
-2383 WTFTPTGAWADGDY
+2383 WTFTPPTSWGAGDY

-2443 NNVRPHF
+2443 NNVRPQF
-2450 QVTVPTDVNV
+2450 QVKVPTDVN
-2460 VRLSIDGGKTWF
+2460 
-2472 NATQSATPGVWDYI
+2472 
-2486 WPDDVADGGYTLTVE
+2486 E
-2501 ATDEAGNKATQT
+2501 
-2513 LDFTIDTTL
+2513 
-2522 SVPTLSLDSADDSG
+2522 
-2536 IAGDNITN
+2536 
-2544 VKTPGFTLNNIDT
+2544 
-2557 DVSRVI
+2557 
-2563 VEVMHNGIKQEV
+2563 
-2575 PLVQTGGQW
+2575 
-2584 RFAPTSDWADGDY
+2584 
-2597 ILTVKVED
+2597 
-2605 RAGNVKQSAPLTVTV
+2605 
-2620 DTHIA
+2620 
-2625 IDRIELVN
+2625 
-2633 DSGIPGDNLTNEAR
+2633 
-2647 PHFQVT
+2647 
-2653 VPADVNGVR
+2653 
-2662 LSIDGGK
+2662 
-2669 TWFDATQSA
+2669 
-2678 TSGVWDYTWL
+2678 
-2688 TNVANGPHT
+2688 
-2697 LMVEASDK
+2697 
-2705 AGNKTTQKLDFTIDT
+2705 
-2720 ILSEPT
+2720 
-2726 ITLDSAD
+2726 
-2733 DSAAGDNITNVKMPG
+2733 
-2748 FTLGN
+2748 
-2753 IDADVTKVVVTV
+2753 
-2765 AHDGKNQQ
+2765 
-2773 IELIKNG
+2773 
-2780 GVWRFT
+2780 
-2786 PGAAWTDGDYTLTV
+2786 
-2800 KVEDKAGNTN
+2800 
-2810 YSAPLTV
+2810 
-2817 TIDTQTSIDRIEL
+2817 
-2830 LNDTGI
+2830 
-2836 VGDNLTN
+2836 
-2843 EARPQFHI
+2843 
-2851 TVPTDVNS
+2851 
-2859 VQLSLD
+2859 
-2865 GGINWV
+2865 
-2871 NATLTSDG
+2871 
-2879 VWEYI
+2879 
-2884 WPTDLVENTYTLTV
+2884 
-2898 KATDVAGNTATETLN
+2898 
-2913 FIIDTTLSTPTI
+2913 
-2925 TLDSADDSGTAND
+2925 
-2938 NKTNVKTPGFIIG
+2938 
-2951 GIDSDVTQVVVQVM
+2951 
-2965 RDGHSEEV
+2965 
-2973 ELTQTNG
+2973 
-2980 QWRFVPGSAWTDGD
+2980 
-2994 YTLTVTVKDEA
+2994 
-3005 GNIRHSAPL
+3005 
-3014 TVTID
+3014 
-3019 TQITIDHIELVNDS
+3019 
-3033 GIPDDNLTNNVR
+3033 
-3045 PHFQV
+3045 
-3050 TVPTDVNVVRLS
+3050 VRLS

-3103 AGNKTTQQLD
+3103 AGNQTTQKLD
-3113 FIIDTLLSEPTIV
+3113 FIIDTLLSEPTIA
-3126 LDNTDDSGTKGDNLT
+3126 LDSTDDSGTKGDNLT
-3141 NVNKPTFLLGNIDAD
+3141 SVNKPTFILGNIDAD

-3185 TPTGTWADGDY
+3185 TPTGMWADGSH

-3221 QITIDVIE
+3221 HIAIDDIE

-3305 NKTTQTLDFTIDTR
+3305 NQTTQTLDFTIDTR

-3350 GNIDADAHSVI
+3350 GNIDSDAHSVI

-3374 LTQVGGQWRFTPDA
+3374 LTQAGGQWRFTPDA

-3401 TDNAGNVRQS
+3401 QDNAGNVRQS
-3411 TPLVVTVDTQTS
+3411 TPLIVTVDTQTS

-3462 IDGGANWVSATQGIE
+3462 IDGGANWVSAAQGIE

-3817 IDGTLTTPVIEL
+3817 IDGSLTTPVIEL

-3840 RLTNHDRPVFDIH
+3840 RLTKHDRPVFDIR

-3907 GNVKESAPFEVRI
+3907 GNVKESAPLEVRI

-3951 IDVPGDVVQVRVTLD
+3951 IDVPGDVIQVRVTLD

-3985 SPNTL
+3985 TPNAL

-3998 VEATDEAGNI
+3998 VEATDQAGNI

-4180 FNVGSALPDG
+4180 FNVVSALPDG

-4305 SAELRIEIDTQVQID
+4305 SAEL
-4320 SVTLTTD
+4320 
-4327 SGVND
+4327 
-4332 HDNVTNA
+4332 
-4339 TRPSFEIATP
+4339 
-4349 DDVTSVLVSFDG
+4349 
-4361 VNWTPISK
+4361 
-4369 NAAGQWEFTAGS
+4369 
-4381 ALPDGH
+4381 
-4387 YTLHVQATD
+4387 
-4396 RAGNTANSTLGFTVD
+4396 
-4411 TQIDGL
+4411 
-4417 SVVMLDDAGKDST
+4417 
-4430 DGITNITS
+4430 
-4438 PRFEISAR
+4438 
-4446 EPLQSVTVI
+4446 
-4455 LNGKSSTLTQGAG
+4455 
-4468 NKWLFTPDTPL
+4468 
-4479 VDGTY
+4479 
-4484 KIEIVAEDIAGNKIS
+4484 KIE
-4499 KEVSFTIDTIV
+4499 
-4510 SDPSIDLLDAD
+4510 
-4521 DTGESA
+4521 
-4527 VDNITSVTTPRF
+4527 
-4539 VIGNVPA
+4539 
-4546 DIDTVV
+4546 
-4552 IRINGVS
+4552 
-4559 YSVTANGNNLWEFQV
+4559 
-4574 PVALNDGVYEAVV
+4574 
-4587 VFRDIAGNTS
+4587 
-4597 ETKLPFTIDT
+4597 
-4607 TTSVSVRMEPASDTG
+4607 
-4622 NSNSD
+4622 
-4627 NLTNKQNPKFE
+4627 
-4638 GTAEP
+4638 
-4643 NAKLVITIV
+4643 
-4652 DDKSGREVLKQ
+4652 
-4663 TITVGADGNWSVT
+4663 
-4676 PNILPDGMYTINVVA
+4676 
-4691 TDVAGNTAQTQ
+4691 
-4702 ERFTIDTVTIDPT
+4702 
-4715 IRLSDPSIDD
+4715 
-4725 QHEATS
+4725 
-4731 LRPEFK
+4731 
-4737 GFAEAFS
+4737 
-4744 TIMIQWDGK
+4744 
-4753 VVGSANANA
+4753 
-4762 NGEWSWTPPS
+4762 
-4772 VLAPG
+4772 
-4777 SYVVSIVAKDK
+4777 
-4788 AGNESSQVDFPVVI
+4788 
-4802 PVIDVTP
+4802 
-4809 PTIKLSEESD
+4809 
-4819 SGALGDFTTNNKT
+4819 
-4832 PTLIGSTLPNTIVSI
+4832 
-4847 YVDGVKVGEATADT
+4847 
-4861 AGRYTFQLSE
+4861 
-4871 MKDGHYV
+4871 
-4878 VQVGI
+4878 
-4883 VNPRDNSELRSTAV
+4883 
-4897 DVTIDTEVAE
+4897 
-4907 LVWNI
+4907 
-4912 SGMHEGGYINTVTPE
+4912 
-4927 IGGTSEPNS
+4927 
-4936 KITIFVNGVEKAIA
+4936 
-4950 YTTGAGHW
+4950 
-4958 GVVLP
+4958 
-4963 ALGNDGN
+4963 
-4970 YELTFKVEDVA
+4970 
-4981 GNIREFGPQNVI
+4981 
-4993 LDTVISPLT
+4993 
-5002 VVLREA
+5002 
-5008 DDSGKVGDWI
+5008 
-5018 TNKSHV
+5018 
-5024 TIDGTAEAG
+5024 
-5033 STLTIRNPQGVVIA
+5033 
-5047 TLVVGNDGR
+5047 
-5056 WSAELDLREG
+5056 
-5066 SNAFVVVSEDKAGN
+5066 
-5080 SQQKEI
+5080 
-5086 LIEHDTQIEISDISL
+5086 
-5101 SRDTNSGDKYDL
+5101 
-5113 ITNNKSPVLVA
+5113 
-5124 MTDPGATVQV
+5124 
-5134 YINGV
+5134 
-5139 LQGTVEASSS
+5139 
-5149 GNISYTMP
+5149 
-5157 ANSADGEYQVQFVAT
+5157 
-5172 DTAGNRVESAIT
+5172 
-5184 TVTIDSQIAVFDIDE
+5184 
-5199 DSLPALSNNRALS
+5199 
-5212 VSGVGEAGSQ
+5212 
-5222 VSIFVDG
+5222 
-5229 KLVNVVM
+5229 
-5236 VEADGTW
+5236 
-5243 RAPIL
+5243 
-5248 LQDDGTFNI
+5248 
-5257 HFSITDVAGNTEV
+5257 
-5270 SKDYSVDVDSSTDFP
+5270 
-5285 TLNLEDASNSG
+5285 
-5296 SLDDLIT
+5296 
-5303 NHNKPVLVGTAE
+5303 
-5315 AGATIHIYVDE
+5315 
-5326 KIVANVLVLEDGTWS
+5326 
-5341 YQFDNAL
+5341 
-5348 KDGEYSIRVVAE
+5348 
-5360 DPAGNTAESP
+5360 
-5370 RLLVTIDTSTF
+5370 
-5381 IDNPAMVAG
+5381 
-5390 SDNGIFSNDSITS
+5390 
-5403 QTRPTFSIFGEM
+5403 
-5415 NQSVQIFI
+5415 
-5423 DGVLVDTITVTD
+5423 
-5435 RNQVYRPESPLGD
+5435 
-5448 GSHSIYYVITDKA
+5448 
-5461 GNTATSKTLNF
+5461 
-5472 TIDTFNTTPVAID
+5472 
-5485 SIGGQTLAEMT
+5485 
-5496 GSDGKIYITDTTR
+5496 
-5509 NLLFSGSAEPNS
+5509 
-5521 KIEIIINGLNVGE
+5521 
-5534 VWVNEKGHWQMPV
+5534 
-5547 NPLYFTEGQL
+5547 
-5557 DITVKSTDR
+5557 
-5566 AGNVN
+5566 
-5571 QEKYSIWV
+5571 
-5579 DTHIK
+5579 
-5584 VFTSELD
+5584 
-5591 DNKSSSKTEWWSNSD
+5591 
-5606 LITMRGTGEI
+5606 
-5616 GATVSLIVAGV
+5616 
-5627 TLATAVVAA
+5627 
-5636 TGRWE
+5636 
-5641 LSTDKLPEGTYDIS
+5641 
-5655 LVIEDSAGNRWEDV
+5655 
-5669 REIFI
+5669 
-5674 DRTPPNAPVVTYSD
+5674 
-5688 IVNDLIIMQGTAEAK
+5688 
-5703 SQLIITDSEGNTY
+5703 
-5716 TLTVP
+5716 
-5721 DNGKWSMAIPYPSEG
+5721 
-5736 KFTIT
+5736 
-5741 SVDAIGN
+5741 
-5748 RSDDV
+5748 
-5753 PLDIMKE
+5753 
-5760 VPVISLSPDSD
+5760 
-5771 SGTVG
+5771 
-5776 DNITRDKQ
+5776 
-5784 PTFIIGNLES
+5784 
-5794 DVVVVQVDI
+5794 
-5803 NGTVYNAEKN
+5803 
-5813 ADGVWFFTPGT
+5813 
-5824 PLADGSYTI
+5824 
-5833 SVIASDAAGNQKNSL
+5833 
-5848 PITVTIDS
+5848 
-5856 TLTVPEIALAAGED
+5856 
-5870 NGASDSDNVTN
+5870 
-5881 HTQPKFTLQHID
+5881 
-5893 ADVTGVTVNVTH
+5893 
-5905 NGVTDI
+5905 
-5911 YQATQGADGWTF
+5911 
-5923 TPPAAW
+5923 
-5929 NDGNYTLSVT
+5929 
-5939 VVDRAGNSQQS
+5939 
-5950 ASLAVTVDST
+5950 
-5960 VTVTADSQHDDAS
+5960 
-5973 DDATAT
+5973 
-5979 AVTPPE
+5979 
-5985 SETVNAESATHLRTE
+5985 
-6000 PSAAE
+6000 
-6005 ESVVKVTAYSITLLN
+6005 
-6020 ADSGDEI
+6020 
-6027 DRSIS
+6027 
-6032 QTPSFEISVPEN
+6032 
-6044 IVNVSIMFEGEEFTL
+6044 
-6059 PITNQKAIFEVP
+6059 
-6071 LSLEDGEYTMD
+6071 
-6082 VKFIDKDND
+6082 
-6091 FLIKEK
+6091 
-6097 TFSVD
+6097 
-6102 HSSADIVNAMN
+6102 
-6113 VRGKTEDD
+6113 
-6121 INDSPSTSS
+6121 
-6130 VGHNNNGAIDVF
+6130 
-6142 AVNEVT
+6142 
-6148 LPVDNQEEHA
+6148 

>member
-43 RGSVI
+43 HGSVI

-109 RNKKEEEELKKQLDD
+109 RNKKEEEELKKQLDE

-143 EAAEKALNE
+143 EAAEKTLNE

-426 ITDTIAPEK
+426 ITDTIPPEK

-537 IETTN
+537 IETTD

-598 VEGINNLTF
+598 VEGVNNLTF

-616 KDFSFSYVIDTIAP
+616 KDFSFSYVIDTVAP

-636 LEDYVVLPNG
+636 LEDFVVLPNG

-760 DRFATVNILID
+760 DRFATINILID

-827 PTVMLHDSADSGVKG
+827 PTVMLHDSAGSGVKG

-961 LYIDGALIAEVR
+961 LYVDGALIAEVR
-973 TNKDGRWEYTLK
+973 TNKDSRWEYTLK

-1028 LSPDSDSGISD
+1028 LSPDSDSGIAD
-1039 DNLTNIVKPTLHLK
+1039 DNLTNIVNPTLHLK

-1067 MSDTQIGVA
+1067 ASDTQIGVA

-1082 SWAYT
+1082 SWTYT

-1105 IAGNKANSAIFD
+1105 IAGNKANSAVFD

-1188 IPGNTWADGSYT
+1188 TPGNTWADGSYT
-1200 LTVKVEDKAGNTNY
+1200 LTVKVEDKAGNTSY

-1323 SVPVIVLDSADD
+1323 SVPVIVLNSADD
-1335 TGIQGDNMT
+1335 TGVQGDNMT
-1344 NSTQPTFALQHID
+1344 NRTQPTFALQHID

-1439 DDNLT
+1439 NDNLT

-1537 IAGDNITNVKTP
+1537 IAGDNITSVKTP

-1593 ADGDY
+1593 ADGGY

-1622 THIAIDRIELVNDSG
+1622 THIAIDRIELVNDSS
-1637 IPGDNLT
+1637 IPDDNLT

-1692 ANGPHTLMVEAS
+1692 ANGPHTLMVEAT

-1715 DFTIDTILSEP
+1715 DFIIDTLLSEP

-1828 IELLNDTGIVG
+1828 IGLLNDTGIVG

-2124 TIVLDNT
+2124 TIVLDST
-2131 DDSGTKGDHLTNV
+2131 DDSGTKGDNLTNV

-2184 SVTPTGTW
+2184 SVTPIGTW

-2274 TQSATPGVWNY
+2274 MQSATPGVWNY
-2285 TWPGTV
+2285 TWPKTV
-2291 PDGDYT
+2291 ADGDYT
-2297 LNVKATDNAGN
+2297 LTVKATDNAGN
-2308 TVTETLHFTIDTT
+2308 TVTRTLDFTIDTT

-2338 GDNMTNHTQPTF
+2338 GDNMTNRTQPTF

-2434 SGIPDDNLT
+2434 SGIPL
-2443 NNVRPHF
+2443 
-2450 QVTVPTDVNV
+2450 
-2460 VRLSIDGGKTWF
+2460 
-2472 NATQSATPGVWDYI
+2472 Y
-2486 WPDDVADGGYTLTVE
+2486 
-2501 ATDEAGNKATQT
+2501 
-2513 LDFTIDTTL
+2513 
-2522 SVPTLSLDSADDSG
+2522 
-2536 IAGDNITN
+2536 
-2544 VKTPGFTLNNIDT
+2544 
-2557 DVSRVI
+2557 
-2563 VEVMHNGIKQEV
+2563 
-2575 PLVQTGGQW
+2575 
-2584 RFAPTSDWADGDY
+2584 
-2597 ILTVKVED
+2597 
-2605 RAGNVKQSAPLTVTV
+2605 
-2620 DTHIA
+2620 
-2625 IDRIELVN
+2625 
-2633 DSGIPGDNLTNEAR
+2633 
-2647 PHFQVT
+2647 
-2653 VPADVNGVR
+2653 
-2662 LSIDGGK
+2662 
-2669 TWFDATQSA
+2669 
-2678 TSGVWDYTWL
+2678 
-2688 TNVANGPHT
+2688 
-2697 LMVEASDK
+2697 
-2705 AGNKTTQKLDFTIDT
+2705 
-2720 ILSEPT
+2720 
-2726 ITLDSAD
+2726 
-2733 DSAAGDNITNVKMPG
+2733 
-2748 FTLGN
+2748 
-2753 IDADVTKVVVTV
+2753 
-2765 AHDGKNQQ
+2765 
-2773 IELIKNG
+2773 
-2780 GVWRFT
+2780 
-2786 PGAAWTDGDYTLTV
+2786 
-2800 KVEDKAGNTN
+2800 
-2810 YSAPLTV
+2810 
-2817 TIDTQTSIDRIEL
+2817 
-2830 LNDTGI
+2830 
-2836 VGDNLTN
+2836 
-2843 EARPQFHI
+2843 
-2851 TVPTDVNS
+2851 
-2859 VQLSLD
+2859 
-2865 GGINWV
+2865 
-2871 NATLTSDG
+2871 
-2879 VWEYI
+2879 
-2884 WPTDLVENTYTLTV
+2884 
-2898 KATDVAGNTATETLN
+2898 
-2913 FIIDTTLSTPTI
+2913 
-2925 TLDSADDSGTAND
+2925 
-2938 NKTNVKTPGFIIG
+2938 
-2951 GIDSDVTQVVVQVM
+2951 
-2965 RDGHSEEV
+2965 
-2973 ELTQTNG
+2973 
-2980 QWRFVPGSAWTDGD
+2980 
-2994 YTLTVTVKDEA
+2994 
-3005 GNIRHSAPL
+3005 
-3014 TVTID
+3014 
-3019 TQITIDHIELVNDS
+3019 
-3033 GIPDDNLTNNVR
+3033 
-3045 PHFQV
+3045 
-3050 TVPTDVNVVRLS
+3050 
-3062 IDGGKTWFNA
+3062 
-3072 TQSATPGVWDYT
+3072 
-3084 WLADV
+3084 LADEC
-3089 GEGKHTLTV
+3089 G
-3098 EATDK
+3098 
-3103 AGNKTTQQLD
+3103 
-3113 FIIDTLLSEPTIV
+3113 
-3126 LDNTDDSGTKGDNLT
+3126 
-3141 NVNKPTFLLGNIDAD
+3141 
-3156 ARYVTVEVQH
+3156 
-3166 GGTKEVLTATKGA
+3166 
-3179 TGIWSV
+3179 
-3185 TPTGTWADGDY
+3185 
-3196 TLTVRVEDDAGNVKY
+3196 
-3211 SAPLTVTVDT
+3211 
-3221 QITIDVIE
+3221 
-3229 LVNDNGIPG
+3229 
-3238 DNLTNDVRPHF
+3238 
-3249 RVTVPG
+3249 
-3255 DVNEVRL
+3255 
-3262 SIDGGN
+3262 
-3268 TWVRATQ
+3268 
-3275 GTAGIWDYT
+3275 
-3284 WPKDVTDGLHTL
+3284 
-3296 TVEATDKAG
+3296 
-3305 NKTTQTLDFTIDTR
+3305 
-3319 LSTPTIA
+3319 
-3326 MDSRDDTGAIG
+3326 
-3337 DHITS
+3337 
-3342 VKRPGFTI
+3342 
-3350 GNIDADAHSVI
+3350 
-3361 LRITQGGNSQEVT
+3361 
-3374 LTQVGGQWRFTPDA
+3374 
-3388 DWADGSYTLTVEV
+3388 
-3401 TDNAGNVRQS
+3401 
-3411 TPLVVTVDTQTS
+3411 
-3423 ITDITLVNDHGV
+3423 
-3435 PDDNLT
+3435 
-3441 NSTRPQFE
+3441 
-3449 ITVPADVNSVQLS
+3449 
-3462 IDGGANWVSATQGIE
+3462 
-3477 GVWGYTWPTDMGDGK
+3477 
-3492 HTLTVMVTDRAG
+3492 
-3504 NTATQTLE
+3504 
-3512 FFIDTRLS
+3512 
-3520 TPTIALDSTDDTGT
+3520 
-3534 PGDDMTNRTRP
+3534 
-3545 TFILQN
+3545 
-3551 IDSDV
+3551 
-3556 INVTVSVT
+3556 
-3564 HNGTTTSFTATQ
+3564 
-3576 GAGGWSFTPPA
+3576 
-3587 PWGDGDYTLTVTVE
+3587 
-3601 DRAGNTRPST
+3601 
-3611 PLTVTVDTQIAIDRI
+3611 
-3626 ELVNDSGVPGDNV
+3626 
-3639 TKHVR
+3639 
-3644 PQFQISVPDDVEKVL
+3644 
-3659 LSIDGGTTW
+3659 
-3668 VTAIK
+3668 
-3673 SSTAGI
+3673 
-3679 WDYTWPTDMPEGQ
+3679 
-3692 HTLTVEVTDGAGNKM
+3692 
-3707 TETLNFTIDITLLT
+3707 
-3721 PTIELAPDQDTGQNK
+3721 
-3736 NDNLTSVTQPVFVLG
+3736 
-3751 SIDKDVRHVELS
+3751 
-3763 IEHNGTFKTVVL
+3763 
-3775 TESADGW
+3775 
-3782 RYRPDSALADGS
+3782 
-3794 YTFTVTVT
+3794 
-3802 DVAGNQQTSAPLKVT
+3802 
-3817 IDGTLTTPVIEL
+3817 
-3829 AAGEDSGTVGD
+3829 
-3840 RLTNHDRPVFDIH
+3840 
-3853 QVDSDVTR
+3853 
-3861 VMVKVTYNGKTHE
+3861 
-3874 EAAVFTNG
+3874 
-3882 QWRFT
+3882 
-3887 PSASWAD
+3887 
-3894 GSYQLAVVVEDLA
+3894 
-3907 GNVKESAPFEVRI
+3907 
-3920 DTTTTINNI
+3920 
-3929 VLLNDTGVQNDQLTN
+3929 
-3944 VAKPSFR
+3944 
-3951 IDVPGDVVQVRVTLD
+3951 
-3966 GGANW
+3966 
-3971 NVIRKNADGQWIFD
+3971 
-3985 SPNTL
+3985 
-3990 VDGTYTLR
+3990 
-3998 VEATDEAGNI
+3998 
-4008 ANKDLVFNIDTNI
+4008 
-4021 QVPTIALDA
+4021 
-4030 GQDTG
+4030 
-4035 ANTADNITN
+4035 
-4044 ISRPTF
+4044 
-4050 TIGNVDPDVIKVV
+4050 
-4063 VTIDGHDYNATKV
+4063 
-4076 GAGWQFTPGNAIPD
+4076 
-4090 GSYNITVTVED
+4090 
-4101 KAGNTAT
+4101 
-4108 SKPLPV
+4108 
-4114 VIDTT
+4114 
-4119 AEIESVTLVTDSG
+4119 
-4132 DSDVDNITKVDKP
+4132 
-4145 QFSIVTADDITHVRV
+4145 
-4160 KIDNAA
+4160 
-4166 NWIELTKGGDGRWI
+4166 
-4180 FNVGSALPDG
+4180 
-4190 QHTLLVDVTDIAGNV
+4190 
-4205 AQETLQFTIDTTLRE
+4205 
-4220 PTIVL
+4220 
-4225 DPTHDT
+4225 
-4231 GDDTNDNLTRINKP
+4231 
-4245 VFIIGNV
+4245 
-4252 DNDVSHIVVHID
+4252 
-4264 GRDYTIENTGGNL
+4264 
-4277 TFTPDQ
+4277 
-4283 PLSDGQH
+4283 
-4290 TISVTVTDIAGNTKT
+4290 
-4305 SAELRIEIDTQVQID
+4305 
-4320 SVTLTTD
+4320 
-4327 SGVND
+4327 
-4332 HDNVTNA
+4332 
-4339 TRPSFEIATP
+4339 
-4349 DDVTSVLVSFDG
+4349 
-4361 VNWTPISK
+4361 
-4369 NAAGQWEFTAGS
+4369 
-4381 ALPDGH
+4381 
-4387 YTLHVQATD
+4387 
-4396 RAGNTANSTLGFTVD
+4396 
-4411 TQIDGL
+4411 
-4417 SVVMLDDAGKDST
+4417 
-4430 DGITNITS
+4430 
-4438 PRFEISAR
+4438 
-4446 EPLQSVTVI
+4446 
-4455 LNGKSSTLTQGAG
+4455 
-4468 NKWLFTPDTPL
+4468 
-4479 VDGTY
+4479 
-4484 KIEIVAEDIAGNKIS
+4484 
-4499 KEVSFTIDTIV
+4499 
-4510 SDPSIDLLDAD
+4510 
-4521 DTGESA
+4521 
-4527 VDNITSVTTPRF
+4527 
-4539 VIGNVPA
+4539 
-4546 DIDTVV
+4546 
-4552 IRINGVS
+4552 
-4559 YSVTANGNNLWEFQV
+4559 
-4574 PVALNDGVYEAVV
+4574 
-4587 VFRDIAGNTS
+4587 
-4597 ETKLPFTIDT
+4597 
-4607 TTSVSVRMEPASDTG
+4607 
-4622 NSNSD
+4622 
-4627 NLTNKQNPKFE
+4627 
-4638 GTAEP
+4638 
-4643 NAKLVITIV
+4643 
-4652 DDKSGREVLKQ
+4652 
-4663 TITVGADGNWSVT
+4663 
-4676 PNILPDGMYTINVVA
+4676 
-4691 TDVAGNTAQTQ
+4691 
-4702 ERFTIDTVTIDPT
+4702 
-4715 IRLSDPSIDD
+4715 
-4725 QHEATS
+4725 
-4731 LRPEFK
+4731 
-4737 GFAEAFS
+4737 
-4744 TIMIQWDGK
+4744 
-4753 VVGSANANA
+4753 
-4762 NGEWSWTPPS
+4762 
-4772 VLAPG
+4772 
-4777 SYVVSIVAKDK
+4777 
-4788 AGNESSQVDFPVVI
+4788 
-4802 PVIDVTP
+4802 
-4809 PTIKLSEESD
+4809 
-4819 SGALGDFTTNNKT
+4819 
-4832 PTLIGSTLPNTIVSI
+4832 
-4847 YVDGVKVGEATADT
+4847 
-4861 AGRYTFQLSE
+4861 
-4871 MKDGHYV
+4871 
-4878 VQVGI
+4878 
-4883 VNPRDNSELRSTAV
+4883 
-4897 DVTIDTEVAE
+4897 
-4907 LVWNI
+4907 
-4912 SGMHEGGYINTVTPE
+4912 
-4927 IGGTSEPNS
+4927 
-4936 KITIFVNGVEKAIA
+4936 
-4950 YTTGAGHW
+4950 
-4958 GVVLP
+4958 
-4963 ALGNDGN
+4963 
-4970 YELTFKVEDVA
+4970 
-4981 GNIREFGPQNVI
+4981 
-4993 LDTVISPLT
+4993 
-5002 VVLREA
+5002 
-5008 DDSGKVGDWI
+5008 
-5018 TNKSHV
+5018 
-5024 TIDGTAEAG
+5024 
-5033 STLTIRNPQGVVIA
+5033 
-5047 TLVVGNDGR
+5047 
-5056 WSAELDLREG
+5056 
-5066 SNAFVVVSEDKAGN
+5066 
-5080 SQQKEI
+5080 
-5086 LIEHDTQIEISDISL
+5086 
-5101 SRDTNSGDKYDL
+5101 
-5113 ITNNKSPVLVA
+5113 
-5124 MTDPGATVQV
+5124 
-5134 YINGV
+5134 
-5139 LQGTVEASSS
+5139 
-5149 GNISYTMP
+5149 
-5157 ANSADGEYQVQFVAT
+5157 
-5172 DTAGNRVESAIT
+5172 
-5184 TVTIDSQIAVFDIDE
+5184 
-5199 DSLPALSNNRALS
+5199 
-5212 VSGVGEAGSQ
+5212 
-5222 VSIFVDG
+5222 
-5229 KLVNVVM
+5229 
-5236 VEADGTW
+5236 
-5243 RAPIL
+5243 
-5248 LQDDGTFNI
+5248 
-5257 HFSITDVAGNTEV
+5257 
-5270 SKDYSVDVDSSTDFP
+5270 
-5285 TLNLEDASNSG
+5285 
-5296 SLDDLIT
+5296 
-5303 NHNKPVLVGTAE
+5303 
-5315 AGATIHIYVDE
+5315 
-5326 KIVANVLVLEDGTWS
+5326 
-5341 YQFDNAL
+5341 
-5348 KDGEYSIRVVAE
+5348 
-5360 DPAGNTAESP
+5360 
-5370 RLLVTIDTSTF
+5370 
-5381 IDNPAMVAG
+5381 
-5390 SDNGIFSNDSITS
+5390 
-5403 QTRPTFSIFGEM
+5403 
-5415 NQSVQIFI
+5415 
-5423 DGVLVDTITVTD
+5423 
-5435 RNQVYRPESPLGD
+5435 
-5448 GSHSIYYVITDKA
+5448 
-5461 GNTATSKTLNF
+5461 
-5472 TIDTFNTTPVAID
+5472 
-5485 SIGGQTLAEMT
+5485 
-5496 GSDGKIYITDTTR
+5496 
-5509 NLLFSGSAEPNS
+5509 
-5521 KIEIIINGLNVGE
+5521 
-5534 VWVNEKGHWQMPV
+5534 
-5547 NPLYFTEGQL
+5547 
-5557 DITVKSTDR
+5557 
-5566 AGNVN
+5566 
-5571 QEKYSIWV
+5571 
-5579 DTHIK
+5579 
-5584 VFTSELD
+5584 
-5591 DNKSSSKTEWWSNSD
+5591 
-5606 LITMRGTGEI
+5606 
-5616 GATVSLIVAGV
+5616 
-5627 TLATAVVAA
+5627 
-5636 TGRWE
+5636 
-5641 LSTDKLPEGTYDIS
+5641 
-5655 LVIEDSAGNRWEDV
+5655 
-5669 REIFI
+5669 
-5674 DRTPPNAPVVTYSD
+5674 
-5688 IVNDLIIMQGTAEAK
+5688 
-5703 SQLIITDSEGNTY
+5703 
-5716 TLTVP
+5716 
-5721 DNGKWSMAIPYPSEG
+5721 
-5736 KFTIT
+5736 
-5741 SVDAIGN
+5741 
-5748 RSDDV
+5748 
-5753 PLDIMKE
+5753 
-5760 VPVISLSPDSD
+5760 
-5771 SGTVG
+5771 
-5776 DNITRDKQ
+5776 
-5784 PTFIIGNLES
+5784 
-5794 DVVVVQVDI
+5794 
-5803 NGTVYNAEKN
+5803 
-5813 ADGVWFFTPGT
+5813 
-5824 PLADGSYTI
+5824 
-5833 SVIASDAAGNQKNSL
+5833 
-5848 PITVTIDS
+5848 
-5856 TLTVPEIALAAGED
+5856 
-5870 NGASDSDNVTN
+5870 
-5881 HTQPKFTLQHID
+5881 
-5893 ADVTGVTVNVTH
+5893 
-5905 NGVTDI
+5905 
-5911 YQATQGADGWTF
+5911 
-5923 TPPAAW
+5923 
-5929 NDGNYTLSVT
+5929 
-5939 VVDRAGNSQQS
+5939 
-5950 ASLAVTVDST
+5950 
-5960 VTVTADSQHDDAS
+5960 
-5973 DDATAT
+5973 
-5979 AVTPPE
+5979 
-5985 SETVNAESATHLRTE
+5985 
-6000 PSAAE
+6000 
-6005 ESVVKVTAYSITLLN
+6005 
-6020 ADSGDEI
+6020 
-6027 DRSIS
+6027 
-6032 QTPSFEISVPEN
+6032 
-6044 IVNVSIMFEGEEFTL
+6044 
-6059 PITNQKAIFEVP
+6059 
-6071 LSLEDGEYTMD
+6071 
-6082 VKFIDKDND
+6082 
-6091 FLIKEK
+6091 
-6097 TFSVD
+6097 
-6102 HSSADIVNAMN
+6102 
-6113 VRGKTEDD
+6113 
-6121 INDSPSTSS
+6121 
-6130 VGHNNNGAIDVF
+6130 
-6142 AVNEVT
+6142 
-6148 LPVDNQEEHA
+6148 

>member
-426 ITDTIAPEK
+426 ITDTIPPEK

-1028 LSPDSDSGISD
+1028 LSPDSDSGIAD

-1105 IAGNKANSAIFD
+1105 IAGNKANSAVFD

-1481 GVWDYIWPDDVAD
+1481 GVWDY
-1494 GGYTLTVEATDEAGN
+1494 
-1509 KATQTLDF
+1509 
-1517 TIDTTLSV
+1517 
-1525 PTLSLDS
+1525 
-1532 ADDSG
+1532 
-1537 IAGDNITNVKTP
+1537 
-1549 GFTLNNIDTDVSRV
+1549 
-1563 IVEVMHNGIKQ
+1563 
-1574 EVPLVQTGGQWRFA
+1574 
-1588 PTSDW
+1588 
-1593 ADGDY
+1593 
-1598 ILTVKVEDRAG
+1598 
-1609 NVKQSAP
+1609 
-1616 LTVTVD
+1616 
-1622 THIAIDRIELVNDSG
+1622 
-1637 IPGDNLT
+1637 
-1644 NEARPHFQV
+1644 
-1653 TVPAD
+1653 
-1658 VNGVRLSID
+1658 
-1667 GGKTWFDATQSATS
+1667 
-1681 GVWDYT
+1681 
-1687 WLTNV
+1687 
-1692 ANGPHTLMVEAS
+1692 
-1704 DKAGNKTTQKL
+1704 
-1715 DFTIDTILSEP
+1715 
-1726 TITLDSADDS
+1726 
-1736 AAGDN
+1736 
-1741 ITNVKMPG
+1741 
-1749 FTLGNIDA
+1749 
-1757 DVTKVVV
+1757 
-1764 TVAHDGKN
+1764 
-1772 QQIELIKNGGVWRFT
+1772 
-1787 PGAAWTDGD
+1787 
-1796 YTLTVKVEDKAGN
+1796 
-1809 TNYSAPLT
+1809 
-1817 VTIDTQTSIDR
+1817 
-1828 IELLNDTGIVG
+1828 
-1839 DNLTNEARPQ
+1839 
-1849 FHITVPTDVNSVQLS
+1849 
-1864 LDGGIN
+1864 
-1870 WVNATLTSDGVWEYI
+1870 
-1885 WPTDLV
+1885 
-1891 ENTYTLTVKATDV
+1891 
-1904 AGNTA
+1904 
-1909 TETLNFIIDTT
+1909 
-1920 LSTPTITLD
+1920 
-1929 SADDSGTANDNKT
+1929 
-1942 NVKTPG
+1942 
-1948 FIIGGI
+1948 
-1954 DSDVTQ
+1954 
-1960 VVVQVMRDGHSEEVE
+1960 
-1975 LTQTNGQWRFVPGS
+1975 
-1989 AWTDGDYTLTVTVK
+1989 
-2003 DEAGN
+2003 
-2008 IRHSAPLTV
+2008 
-2017 TIDTQITIDH
+2017 
-2027 IELVNDS
+2027 
-2034 GIPDDNLTNNVR
+2034 
-2046 PHFQVTVPTDVN
+2046 
-2058 VVRLSI
+2058 
-2064 DGGKTW
+2064 
-2070 FNATQSATP
+2070 
-2079 GVWDYTWLADVG
+2079 TWLADVG

-2104 AGNKTTQQLDFIIDT
+2104 AGNQTTQKLDFIIDT

-2124 TIVLDNT
+2124 TIVLDST
-2131 DDSGTKGDHLTNV
+2131 DDSGTKGDNLTNA
-2144 NKPTFLLGNIDADAR
+2144 NKPTFILGNIDADAR
-2159 YVTVEVQHGG
+2159 YVTVEVQ
-2169 TKEVLTAT
+2169 
-2177 KDATGNW
+2177 
-2184 SVTPTGTW
+2184 
-2192 ADGDYTLTV
+2192 Y
-2201 RVEDEAG
+2201 
-2208 NEKHSASLTVT
+2208 
-2219 VDTQITI
+2219 
-2226 DVIELVN
+2226 
-2233 DNGIPGDNMTNDAHP
+2233 
-2248 QFRVTVPGD
+2248 
-2257 VNEVSLSIDGG
+2257 
-2268 VTWVKA
+2268 
-2274 TQSATPGVWNY
+2274 
-2285 TWPGTV
+2285 
-2291 PDGDYT
+2291 
-2297 LNVKATDNAGN
+2297 
-2308 TVTETLHFTIDTT
+2308 
-2321 LSTPVIV
+2321 
-2328 LDSADDSGVH
+2328 
-2338 GDNMTNHTQPTF
+2338 
-2350 ALQHIDDDAV
+2350 
-2360 RVTVSVEHGG
+2360 
-2370 VTTTF
+2370 
-2375 DATKDAGG
+2375 
-2383 WTFTPTGAWADGDY
+2383 
-2397 TLSVSVED
+2397 
-2405 KAGNTSHSASLTVTV
+2405 
-2420 DTQIAINNIELVND
+2420 
-2434 SGIPDDNLT
+2434 
-2443 NNVRPHF
+2443 
-2450 QVTVPTDVNV
+2450 
-2460 VRLSIDGGKTWF
+2460 
-2472 NATQSATPGVWDYI
+2472 
-2486 WPDDVADGGYTLTVE
+2486 
-2501 ATDEAGNKATQT
+2501 
-2513 LDFTIDTTL
+2513 
-2522 SVPTLSLDSADDSG
+2522 
-2536 IAGDNITN
+2536 
-2544 VKTPGFTLNNIDT
+2544 
-2557 DVSRVI
+2557 
-2563 VEVMHNGIKQEV
+2563 
-2575 PLVQTGGQW
+2575 
-2584 RFAPTSDWADGDY
+2584 
-2597 ILTVKVED
+2597 
-2605 RAGNVKQSAPLTVTV
+2605 
-2620 DTHIA
+2620 
-2625 IDRIELVN
+2625 
-2633 DSGIPGDNLTNEAR
+2633 
-2647 PHFQVT
+2647 
-2653 VPADVNGVR
+2653 
-2662 LSIDGGK
+2662 
-2669 TWFDATQSA
+2669 
-2678 TSGVWDYTWL
+2678 
-2688 TNVANGPHT
+2688 
-2697 LMVEASDK
+2697 
-2705 AGNKTTQKLDFTIDT
+2705 
-2720 ILSEPT
+2720 
-2726 ITLDSAD
+2726 
-2733 DSAAGDNITNVKMPG
+2733 
-2748 FTLGN
+2748 
-2753 IDADVTKVVVTV
+2753 
-2765 AHDGKNQQ
+2765 
-2773 IELIKNG
+2773 
-2780 GVWRFT
+2780 
-2786 PGAAWTDGDYTLTV
+2786 
-2800 KVEDKAGNTN
+2800 
-2810 YSAPLTV
+2810 
-2817 TIDTQTSIDRIEL
+2817 
-2830 LNDTGI
+2830 
-2836 VGDNLTN
+2836 
-2843 EARPQFHI
+2843 
-2851 TVPTDVNS
+2851 
-2859 VQLSLD
+2859 
-2865 GGINWV
+2865 
-2871 NATLTSDG
+2871 
-2879 VWEYI
+2879 
-2884 WPTDLVENTYTLTV
+2884 
-2898 KATDVAGNTATETLN
+2898 
-2913 FIIDTTLSTPTI
+2913 
-2925 TLDSADDSGTAND
+2925 
-2938 NKTNVKTPGFIIG
+2938 
-2951 GIDSDVTQVVVQVM
+2951 
-2965 RDGHSEEV
+2965 
-2973 ELTQTNG
+2973 
-2980 QWRFVPGSAWTDGD
+2980 
-2994 YTLTVTVKDEA
+2994 
-3005 GNIRHSAPL
+3005 
-3014 TVTID
+3014 
-3019 TQITIDHIELVNDS
+3019 
-3033 GIPDDNLTNNVR
+3033 
-3045 PHFQV
+3045 
-3050 TVPTDVNVVRLS
+3050 
-3062 IDGGKTWFNA
+3062 
-3072 TQSATPGVWDYT
+3072 
-3084 WLADV
+3084 
-3089 GEGKHTLTV
+3089 
-3098 EATDK
+3098 
-3103 AGNKTTQQLD
+3103 
-3113 FIIDTLLSEPTIV
+3113 
-3126 LDNTDDSGTKGDNLT
+3126 
-3141 NVNKPTFLLGNIDAD
+3141 
-3156 ARYVTVEVQH
+3156 

-3319 LSTPTIA
+3319 LSTPTIT

-3350 GNIDADAHSVI
+3350 GNIDSDAQSVI

-3411 TPLVVTVDTQTS
+3411 TPLIVTVDTQTS

-3462 IDGGANWVSATQGIE
+3462 IDGGANWVSAAQGIE

-3611 PLTVTVDTQIAIDRI
+3611 PLTVTVDTQIAIDHI

-3707 TETLNFTIDITLLT
+3707 TETLNFTIDITLMT

-3840 RLTNHDRPVFDIH
+3840 RLTNHDRPVFDIR

-3882 QWRFT
+3882 QWRFA

-3985 SPNTL
+3985 SPNNL

-4559 YSVTANGNNLWEFQV
+4559 YPVTANGNNLWEFQV

-5270 SKDYSVDVDSSTDFP
+5270 SKNYSVDVDSSTDFP

-5566 AGNVN
+5566 GGNVN

-5985 SETVNAESATHLRTE
+5985 SETVNAESATHLRTV

-6005 ESVVKVTAYSITLLN
+6005 ESVVKETAYSITLLN

-6044 IVNVSIMFEGEEFTL
+6044 IVNVSVMFEGEEFTL

-6082 VKFIDKDND
+6082 VKFIDKDDD

-6113 VRGKTEDD
+6113 ARGKTEDD

>member
-157 NSSKQIEEMLQNF
+157 NSSKQMEEMLQEF

-426 ITDTIAPEK
+426 ITDTIPPEK

-537 IETTN
+537 IETTD

-636 LEDYVVLPNG
+636 LEDFVVLPNG

-1028 LSPDSDSGISD
+1028 LSPDSDSGIAD

-1067 MSDTQIGVA
+1067 ASDTQIGVA

-1105 IAGNKANSAIFD
+1105 IAGNKANSAVFD

-1188 IPGNTWADGSYT
+1188 TPGNTWADGSYT

-1323 SVPVIVLDSADD
+1323 SVPVIVLNSADD
-1335 TGIQGDNMT
+1335 TGVQGDNMT
-1344 NSTQPTFALQHID
+1344 NRTQPTFALQHID

-1385 TFTPPTSWADGDY
+1385 TFTPTASWTDGDY

-1421 DTQIAIN
+1421 DTQIAID

-1439 DDNLT
+1439 NDNLT
-1444 NNVRPHFQVTV
+1444 NNVRPQFQVTV

-1468 GKTWFNATQSATP
+1468 GKTWVTAAQKAT
-1481 GVWDYIWPDDVAD
+1481 GVWEYIWPDDVTD
-1494 GGYTLTVEATDEAGN
+1494 GSHTLTVEATDEAGN

-1864 LDGGIN
+1864 LDGGTN

-1909 TETLNFIIDTT
+1909 TETLNFTIDTT

-2017 TIDTQITIDH
+2017 TIDTQIAIDH

-2046 PHFQVTVPTDVN
+2046 PQFQVTVPTDVN

-2070 FNATQSATP
+2070 FNATQS
-2079 GVWDYTWLADVG
+2079 
-2091 EGKHTLTVEATDK
+2091 
-2104 AGNKTTQQLDFIIDT
+2104 
-2119 LLSEP
+2119 S
-2124 TIVLDNT
+2124 
-2131 DDSGTKGDHLTNV
+2131 
-2144 NKPTFLLGNIDADAR
+2144 
-2159 YVTVEVQHGG
+2159 
-2169 TKEVLTAT
+2169 
-2177 KDATGNW
+2177 
-2184 SVTPTGTW
+2184 
-2192 ADGDYTLTV
+2192 
-2201 RVEDEAG
+2201 
-2208 NEKHSASLTVT
+2208 
-2219 VDTQITI
+2219 
-2226 DVIELVN
+2226 
-2233 DNGIPGDNMTNDAHP
+2233 
-2248 QFRVTVPGD
+2248 
-2257 VNEVSLSIDGG
+2257 
-2268 VTWVKA
+2268 
-2274 TQSATPGVWNY
+2274 
-2285 TWPGTV
+2285 
-2291 PDGDYT
+2291 
-2297 LNVKATDNAGN
+2297 
-2308 TVTETLHFTIDTT
+2308 
-2321 LSTPVIV
+2321 
-2328 LDSADDSGVH
+2328 
-2338 GDNMTNHTQPTF
+2338 
-2350 ALQHIDDDAV
+2350 
-2360 RVTVSVEHGG
+2360 
-2370 VTTTF
+2370 
-2375 DATKDAGG
+2375 
-2383 WTFTPTGAWADGDY
+2383 
-2397 TLSVSVED
+2397 
-2405 KAGNTSHSASLTVTV
+2405 
-2420 DTQIAINNIELVND
+2420 
-2434 SGIPDDNLT
+2434 
-2443 NNVRPHF
+2443 
-2450 QVTVPTDVNV
+2450 
-2460 VRLSIDGGKTWF
+2460 
-2472 NATQSATPGVWDYI
+2472 
-2486 WPDDVADGGYTLTVE
+2486 
-2501 ATDEAGNKATQT
+2501 
-2513 LDFTIDTTL
+2513 
-2522 SVPTLSLDSADDSG
+2522 
-2536 IAGDNITN
+2536 
-2544 VKTPGFTLNNIDT
+2544 
-2557 DVSRVI
+2557 
-2563 VEVMHNGIKQEV
+2563 
-2575 PLVQTGGQW
+2575 
-2584 RFAPTSDWADGDY
+2584 
-2597 ILTVKVED
+2597 
-2605 RAGNVKQSAPLTVTV
+2605 
-2620 DTHIA
+2620 
-2625 IDRIELVN
+2625 
-2633 DSGIPGDNLTNEAR
+2633 
-2647 PHFQVT
+2647 
-2653 VPADVNGVR
+2653 
-2662 LSIDGGK
+2662 
-2669 TWFDATQSA
+2669 
-2678 TSGVWDYTWL
+2678 
-2688 TNVANGPHT
+2688 
-2697 LMVEASDK
+2697 
-2705 AGNKTTQKLDFTIDT
+2705 
-2720 ILSEPT
+2720 
-2726 ITLDSAD
+2726 
-2733 DSAAGDNITNVKMPG
+2733 
-2748 FTLGN
+2748 
-2753 IDADVTKVVVTV
+2753 
-2765 AHDGKNQQ
+2765 
-2773 IELIKNG
+2773 
-2780 GVWRFT
+2780 
-2786 PGAAWTDGDYTLTV
+2786 
-2800 KVEDKAGNTN
+2800 
-2810 YSAPLTV
+2810 
-2817 TIDTQTSIDRIEL
+2817 
-2830 LNDTGI
+2830 
-2836 VGDNLTN
+2836 
-2843 EARPQFHI
+2843 
-2851 TVPTDVNS
+2851 
-2859 VQLSLD
+2859 
-2865 GGINWV
+2865 
-2871 NATLTSDG
+2871 
-2879 VWEYI
+2879 
-2884 WPTDLVENTYTLTV
+2884 
-2898 KATDVAGNTATETLN
+2898 
-2913 FIIDTTLSTPTI
+2913 
-2925 TLDSADDSGTAND
+2925 
-2938 NKTNVKTPGFIIG
+2938 
-2951 GIDSDVTQVVVQVM
+2951 
-2965 RDGHSEEV
+2965 
-2973 ELTQTNG
+2973 
-2980 QWRFVPGSAWTDGD
+2980 
-2994 YTLTVTVKDEA
+2994 
-3005 GNIRHSAPL
+3005 
-3014 TVTID
+3014 
-3019 TQITIDHIELVNDS
+3019 
-3033 GIPDDNLTNNVR
+3033 
-3045 PHFQV
+3045 
-3050 TVPTDVNVVRLS
+3050 
-3062 IDGGKTWFNA
+3062 
-3072 TQSATPGVWDYT
+3072 TPGVWDYT

-3166 GGTKEVLTATKGA
+3166 GGTKEVLTATKDATGNWSVTPTGTWADGDYTLTVRVEDDAGNVKHSASLTVTVDTQITIDDIELVNDSGTKGDNLTNNANPHFRITVPEDVNEVSLSIDGGVTWVKATQSVTPGVWNYTWPGTVPDGDYTLNVKATDNAGNTVTETLHFTIDTTLSTPVIVLDSADDSGVHGDNMTNRTQPTFALQHIDDDAVRVTVSVEHGGVTTTFDATKGTGGWTFTPTASWTDGDYTLSVSVEDKAGNTSHSASLTVTVDTQIAINNIELVNDSGIPDDNLTNNVRPQFQVTVPTDVNVVRLSIDGGKTWFNATQSSTPGVWDYTWLADVGEGKHTLTVEATDKAGNKTTQQLDFIIDTLLSEPTIVLDNTDDSGTKGDNLTNVNKPTFLLGNIDADARYVTVEVQHGGTGTKEVLTATKGA

-3221 QITIDVIE
+3221 HIAIDDIE

-3374 LTQVGGQWRFTPDA
+3374 LTQAGGQWRFTPDA

-3401 TDNAGNVRQS
+3401 QDNAGNVRQS
-3411 TPLVVTVDTQTS
+3411 TPLIVTVDTQTS

-3462 IDGGANWVSATQGIE
+3462 IDGGANWVSAAQGIE

-3512 FFIDTRLS
+3512 FSIDTRLS

-3611 PLTVTVDTQIAIDRI
+3611 PLTVTVDTQIAIDHI

-3707 TETLNFTIDITLLT
+3707 TETLNFTIDITLMT

-3840 RLTNHDRPVFDIH
+3840 RLTNHDRPVFDIR

-4252 DNDVSHIVVHID
+4252 DNDVSHIVVHLD

-4305 SAELRIEIDTQVQID
+4305 SAELKIEIDTQVQID

-4361 VNWTPISK
+4361 VNWTPVSK
-4369 NAAGQWEFTAGS
+4369 NAAGQWQFTAGS
-4381 ALPDGH
+4381 ALSDGH

-4499 KEVSFTIDTIV
+4499 KEVSFTIDTVV
-4510 SDPSIDLLDAD
+4510 SDPRIDLLDAD

-4527 VDNITSVTTPRF
+4527 VDNITSVTKPRF

-4559 YSVTANGNNLWEFQV
+4559 YPVTANGNNLWEFQV

-4622 NSNSD
+4622 SSNSD

-4652 DDKSGREVLKQ
+4652 DDKSGREVLKH

-4725 QHEATS
+4725 QYEATS

-4737 GFAEAFS
+4737 GLAEAFS

-4832 PTLIGSTLPNTIVSI
+4832 PTLVGNTLPNAIVSI

-5080 SQQKEI
+5080 SQQKDI

-5248 LQDDGTFNI
+5248 LQDDGKFNI

-5303 NHNKPVLVGTAE
+5303 SHNKPVLVGTAE

-5381 IDNPAMVAG
+5381 IDNPVMIAG

-5403 QTRPTFSIFGEM
+5403 QTRPAFSIFGEM

-5472 TIDTFNTTPVAID
+5472 TIDTLNTTPVAID

-5534 VWVNEKGHWQMPV
+5534 VWVNDKGHWQMPV

-5579 DTHIK
+5579 DTHIQ

-5591 DNKSSSKTEWWSNSD
+5591 DNKSSSKTDWWSNSST
-5606 LITMRGTGEI
+5606 ITMRGMGEI

-5636 TGRWE
+5636 NGQWE
-5641 LSTDKLPEGTYDIS
+5641 LSTDQLPEGKYDITLS
-5655 LVIEDSAGNRWEDV
+5655 IEDNAGNRKEEV
-5669 REIFI
+5669 HEIFI

-5703 SQLIITDSEGNTY
+5703 SQLIITDSNGNTY

-5771 SGTVG
+5771 SGTAG
-5776 DNITRDKQ
+5776 DNITRDNQ

-5905 NGVTDI
+5905 NGVTDT

-5929 NDGNYTLSVT
+5929 NDGTYTLSVT

-5960 VTVTADSQHDDAS
+5960 VTVTADSQHNDAS
-5973 DDATAT
+5973 DDATAI

-5985 SETVNAESATHLRTE
+5985 SETVNAESATHLRTV

-6005 ESVVKVTAYSITLLN
+6005 ESVVKETAYSITLLN
-6020 ADSGDEI
+6020 VDSGDEI

-6044 IVNVSIMFEGEEFTL
+6044 IVNVSVMFEGEEFTL

-6082 VKFIDKDND
+6082 VKFIDKDDD

-6113 VRGKTEDD
+6113 ARGKTEDD

>member
-157 NSSKQIEEMLQNF
+157 NSSKQMEEMLQEF

-426 ITDTIAPEK
+426 ITDTIPPEK

-537 IETTN
+537 IETTD

-571 INSETGEEVIFK
+571 INSETGEEVVFK

-1067 MSDTQIGVA
+1067 ASDTQIGVA

-1105 IAGNKANSAIFD
+1105 IAGNKANSAVFD

-1188 IPGNTWADGSYT
+1188 TPGNTWTDGSYT

-1323 SVPVIVLDSADD
+1323 SVPVIVLNSADD
-1335 TGIQGDNMT
+1335 TGVQGDNMT
-1344 NSTQPTFALQHID
+1344 NRTQPTFALQHID

-1385 TFTPPTSWADGDY
+1385 TFTPTASWTDGDY

-1421 DTQIAIN
+1421 DTQIAID

-1439 DDNLT
+1439 NDNLT
-1444 NNVRPHFQVTV
+1444 NNVRPQFQVTV

-1468 GKTWFNATQSATP
+1468 GKTWVTAAQKAT
-1481 GVWDYIWPDDVAD
+1481 GVWEYIWPDDVTD
-1494 GGYTLTVEATDEAGN
+1494 GSHTLTVEATDEAGN

-1975 LTQTNGQWRFVPGS
+1975 LTQIGGQWRFVPGS

-2017 TIDTQITIDH
+2017 TIDTQIAIDH

-2046 PHFQVTVPTDVN
+2046 PQFQVTVPTDVN

-2124 TIVLDNT
+2124 TIVLDST
-2131 DDSGTKGDHLTNV
+2131 DDSGTKGDNLTNV

-2208 NEKHSASLTVT
+2208 NVKHSASLTVT

-2226 DVIELVN
+2226 DDIELVN
-2233 DNGIPGDNMTNDAHP
+2233 DSGTKGDNLTNNANPH
-2248 QFRVTVPGD
+2248 FRITVPGD

-2274 TQSATPGVWNY
+2274 TQSVTPGVWNY

-2338 GDNMTNHTQPTF
+2338 GDNMTNRTQPTF
-2350 ALQHIDDDAV
+2350 ALQQIDDDAV

-2375 DATKDAGG
+2375 DATKGTGG
-2383 WTFTPTGAWADGDY
+2383 WTFTPTASWTDGDY

-2434 SGIPDDNLT
+2434 SGIPNDNLT
-2443 NNVRPHF
+2443 NNVRPQF
-2450 QVTVPTDVNV
+2450 QVKVPTDVNE

-2472 NATQSATPGVWDYI
+2472 NATQS
-2486 WPDDVADGGYTLTVE
+2486 
-2501 ATDEAGNKATQT
+2501 
-2513 LDFTIDTTL
+2513 
-2522 SVPTLSLDSADDSG
+2522 S
-2536 IAGDNITN
+2536 
-2544 VKTPGFTLNNIDT
+2544 
-2557 DVSRVI
+2557 
-2563 VEVMHNGIKQEV
+2563 
-2575 PLVQTGGQW
+2575 
-2584 RFAPTSDWADGDY
+2584 
-2597 ILTVKVED
+2597 
-2605 RAGNVKQSAPLTVTV
+2605 
-2620 DTHIA
+2620 
-2625 IDRIELVN
+2625 
-2633 DSGIPGDNLTNEAR
+2633 
-2647 PHFQVT
+2647 
-2653 VPADVNGVR
+2653 
-2662 LSIDGGK
+2662 
-2669 TWFDATQSA
+2669 
-2678 TSGVWDYTWL
+2678 
-2688 TNVANGPHT
+2688 
-2697 LMVEASDK
+2697 
-2705 AGNKTTQKLDFTIDT
+2705 
-2720 ILSEPT
+2720 
-2726 ITLDSAD
+2726 
-2733 DSAAGDNITNVKMPG
+2733 
-2748 FTLGN
+2748 
-2753 IDADVTKVVVTV
+2753 
-2765 AHDGKNQQ
+2765 
-2773 IELIKNG
+2773 
-2780 GVWRFT
+2780 
-2786 PGAAWTDGDYTLTV
+2786 
-2800 KVEDKAGNTN
+2800 
-2810 YSAPLTV
+2810 
-2817 TIDTQTSIDRIEL
+2817 
-2830 LNDTGI
+2830 
-2836 VGDNLTN
+2836 
-2843 EARPQFHI
+2843 
-2851 TVPTDVNS
+2851 
-2859 VQLSLD
+2859 
-2865 GGINWV
+2865 
-2871 NATLTSDG
+2871 
-2879 VWEYI
+2879 
-2884 WPTDLVENTYTLTV
+2884 
-2898 KATDVAGNTATETLN
+2898 
-2913 FIIDTTLSTPTI
+2913 
-2925 TLDSADDSGTAND
+2925 
-2938 NKTNVKTPGFIIG
+2938 
-2951 GIDSDVTQVVVQVM
+2951 
-2965 RDGHSEEV
+2965 
-2973 ELTQTNG
+2973 
-2980 QWRFVPGSAWTDGD
+2980 
-2994 YTLTVTVKDEA
+2994 
-3005 GNIRHSAPL
+3005 
-3014 TVTID
+3014 
-3019 TQITIDHIELVNDS
+3019 
-3033 GIPDDNLTNNVR
+3033 
-3045 PHFQV
+3045 
-3050 TVPTDVNVVRLS
+3050 
-3062 IDGGKTWFNA
+3062 
-3072 TQSATPGVWDYT
+3072 TPGVWDYT

-3103 AGNKTTQQLD
+3103 AGNQTTQQLD
-3113 FIIDTLLSEPTIV
+3113 FIIDTLLSEPTIA
-3126 LDNTDDSGTKGDNLT
+3126 LDSTDDSGTKGDNLT
-3141 NVNKPTFLLGNIDAD
+3141 NVNKPTFILGNIDAD

-3166 GGTKEVLTATKGA
+3166 GGTGTKEVLTATKGA

-3221 QITIDVIE
+3221 HIAIDDIE

-3374 LTQVGGQWRFTPDA
+3374 LTQAGGQWRFTPDA

-3401 TDNAGNVRQS
+3401 QDNAGNVRQS
-3411 TPLVVTVDTQTS
+3411 TPLIVTVDTQTS

-3462 IDGGANWVSATQGIE
+3462 IDGGANWVSAAQGIE

-3611 PLTVTVDTQIAIDRI
+3611 PLTVTVDTQIAIDHI

-3707 TETLNFTIDITLLT
+3707 TETLNFTIDITLMT

-3736 NDNLTSVTQPVFVLG
+3736 NDNLTSVTQPIFVLG

-3840 RLTNHDRPVFDIH
+3840 RLTNHDRPVFDIR

-3951 IDVPGDVVQVRVTLD
+3951 IDVPGDVIQVRVTLD

-3998 VEATDEAGNI
+3998 VEATDQAGNI

-4180 FNVGSALPDG
+4180 FNVVSALPDG

-4264 GRDYTIENTGGNL
+4264 GRDYAIENTGGNL

-4305 SAELRIEIDTQVQID
+4305 SAELKIEIDTQVQID

-4361 VNWTPISK
+4361 VNWTPVSK
-4369 NAAGQWEFTAGS
+4369 NAAGQWQFTAGS
-4381 ALPDGH
+4381 ALSDGH

-4499 KEVSFTIDTIV
+4499 KEVSFTIDTVV
-4510 SDPSIDLLDAD
+4510 SDPRIDLLDAD

-4527 VDNITSVTTPRF
+4527 VDNITSVTKPRF

-4559 YSVTANGNNLWEFQV
+4559 YPVTANGNNLWEFQV

-4622 NSNSD
+4622 SSNSD

-4652 DDKSGREVLKQ
+4652 DDKSGREVLKH

-4725 QHEATS
+4725 QYEATS

-4737 GFAEAFS
+4737 GLAEAFS

-4832 PTLIGSTLPNTIVSI
+4832 PTLVGNTLPNAIVSI

-5303 NHNKPVLVGTAE
+5303 SHNKPVLVGTAE

-5381 IDNPAMVAG
+5381 IDNPVMMAG

-5403 QTRPTFSIFGEM
+5403 QTRPAFSIYGEM

-5472 TIDTFNTTPVAID
+5472 TIDTLNTTPVAID

-5534 VWVNEKGHWQMPV
+5534 VWVNDKGHWQMPV

-5579 DTHIK
+5579 DTHIQ

-5591 DNKSSSKTEWWSNSD
+5591 DNKSSSKTDWWSNSST
-5606 LITMRGTGEI
+5606 ITMRGMGEI

-5636 TGRWE
+5636 NGQWE
-5641 LSTDKLPEGTYDIS
+5641 LSTDQLPEGKYDITLS
-5655 LVIEDSAGNRWEDV
+5655 IEDNAGNRKEEV
-5669 REIFI
+5669 HEIFI

-5703 SQLIITDSEGNTY
+5703 SQLIITDSNGNTY

-5760 VPVISLSPDSD
+5760 TPVISLSPDSD

-5776 DNITRDKQ
+5776 DNITRDNQ

-5813 ADGVWFFTPGT
+5813 ADGVWFFTPGR

-5870 NGASDSDNVTN
+5870 NGASHSDNVTNHN

-5929 NDGNYTLSVT
+5929 NDGTYTLSVT
-5939 VVDRAGNSQQS
+5939 VVDRAGNSLQS

-5960 VTVTADSQHDDAS
+5960 VTVTADSQHDDEI

-5985 SETVNAESATHLRTE
+5985 SETVNAESATHLRTV

-6005 ESVVKVTAYSITLLN
+6005 ESVVKETAYSITLLN

-6044 IVNVSIMFEGEEFTL
+6044 IVKISVMFEGEEFTL

-6082 VKFIDKDND
+6082 VKFIDKDDD

-6113 VRGKTEDD
+6113 ARGKTEDD

>member
-1 MGNKSIQKF
+1 SIQKF

-43 RGSVI
+43 HGSVI

-109 RNKKEEEELKKQLDD
+109 RNKKEEEELKKQLDE

-447 IKNDNITNSTL
+447 IKNDSITNSTL

-537 IETTN
+537 IETTD

-598 VEGINNLTF
+598 VEGVNNLTF

-616 KDFSFSYVIDTIAP
+616 KDFSFSYVIDTVAP

-636 LEDYVVLPNG
+636 LEDFVVLPNG

-1067 MSDTQIGVA
+1067 ASDTQIGVA

-1105 IAGNKANSAIFD
+1105 IAGNKANSAVFD

-1188 IPGNTWADGSYT
+1188 TPGNTWADGSYT

-1323 SVPVIVLDSADD
+1323 SVPVIVLNSADD
-1335 TGIQGDNMT
+1335 TGVQGDNMT

-1371 VTTTFDATKGTGGW
+1371 VTTTFDATKGVGGW
-1385 TFTPPTSWADGDY
+1385 SFTPTGAWADGDY

-1439 DDNLT
+1439 NDNLT

-1468 GKTWFNATQSATP
+1468 GKTWFNATQNATP

-1509 KATQTLDF
+1509 KTTQTLDF

-1563 IVEVMHNGIKQ
+1563 TVEVMHNGIKQ

-1637 IPGDNLT
+1637 IPDDNLT

-1667 GGKTWFDATQSATS
+1667 GGKTWFDATQSATP

-1715 DFTIDTILSEP
+1715 DFIIDTMLSEP

-2017 TIDTQITIDH
+2017 TIDTQIAIDH

-2046 PHFQVTVPTDVN
+2046 PQFQVKVPTDVN
-2058 VVRLSI
+2058 EVRLSI

-2104 AGNKTTQQLDFIIDT
+2104 AGNQTTQQLDFIIDT

-2131 DDSGTKGDHLTNV
+2131 DDSGTKGDNLTNV

-2177 KDATGNW
+2177 KDATGIW

-2328 LDSADDSGVH
+2328 LDSADDTGIQ
-2338 GDNMTNHTQPTF
+2338 GDNMTNRTQPTF
-2350 ALQHIDDDAV
+2350 NLQHIDDDAV

-2375 DATKDAGG
+2375 DATKGVGG
-2383 WTFTPTGAWADGDY
+2383 WTFTPPTSWGAGDY

-2443 NNVRPHF
+2443 NNVRPQF
-2450 QVTVPTDVNV
+2450 QVTVPTDVN
-2460 VRLSIDGGKTWF
+2460 
-2472 NATQSATPGVWDYI
+2472 
-2486 WPDDVADGGYTLTVE
+2486 E
-2501 ATDEAGNKATQT
+2501 
-2513 LDFTIDTTL
+2513 
-2522 SVPTLSLDSADDSG
+2522 
-2536 IAGDNITN
+2536 
-2544 VKTPGFTLNNIDT
+2544 
-2557 DVSRVI
+2557 
-2563 VEVMHNGIKQEV
+2563 
-2575 PLVQTGGQW
+2575 
-2584 RFAPTSDWADGDY
+2584 
-2597 ILTVKVED
+2597 
-2605 RAGNVKQSAPLTVTV
+2605 
-2620 DTHIA
+2620 
-2625 IDRIELVN
+2625 
-2633 DSGIPGDNLTNEAR
+2633 
-2647 PHFQVT
+2647 
-2653 VPADVNGVR
+2653 
-2662 LSIDGGK
+2662 
-2669 TWFDATQSA
+2669 
-2678 TSGVWDYTWL
+2678 
-2688 TNVANGPHT
+2688 
-2697 LMVEASDK
+2697 
-2705 AGNKTTQKLDFTIDT
+2705 
-2720 ILSEPT
+2720 
-2726 ITLDSAD
+2726 
-2733 DSAAGDNITNVKMPG
+2733 
-2748 FTLGN
+2748 
-2753 IDADVTKVVVTV
+2753 
-2765 AHDGKNQQ
+2765 
-2773 IELIKNG
+2773 
-2780 GVWRFT
+2780 
-2786 PGAAWTDGDYTLTV
+2786 
-2800 KVEDKAGNTN
+2800 
-2810 YSAPLTV
+2810 
-2817 TIDTQTSIDRIEL
+2817 
-2830 LNDTGI
+2830 
-2836 VGDNLTN
+2836 
-2843 EARPQFHI
+2843 
-2851 TVPTDVNS
+2851 
-2859 VQLSLD
+2859 
-2865 GGINWV
+2865 
-2871 NATLTSDG
+2871 
-2879 VWEYI
+2879 
-2884 WPTDLVENTYTLTV
+2884 
-2898 KATDVAGNTATETLN
+2898 
-2913 FIIDTTLSTPTI
+2913 
-2925 TLDSADDSGTAND
+2925 
-2938 NKTNVKTPGFIIG
+2938 
-2951 GIDSDVTQVVVQVM
+2951 
-2965 RDGHSEEV
+2965 
-2973 ELTQTNG
+2973 
-2980 QWRFVPGSAWTDGD
+2980 
-2994 YTLTVTVKDEA
+2994 
-3005 GNIRHSAPL
+3005 
-3014 TVTID
+3014 
-3019 TQITIDHIELVNDS
+3019 
-3033 GIPDDNLTNNVR
+3033 
-3045 PHFQV
+3045 
-3050 TVPTDVNVVRLS
+3050 VRLS

-3103 AGNKTTQQLD
+3103 AGNQTTQKLD
-3113 FIIDTLLSEPTIV
+3113 FIIDTMLSEPTIV
-3126 LDNTDDSGTKGDNLT
+3126 LDSTDDSGTKGDNLT
-3141 NVNKPTFLLGNIDAD
+3141 NANKPTFILGNIDAD

-3196 TLTVRVEDDAGNVKY
+3196 TLTVRVEDEAGNVKY

-3319 LSTPTIA
+3319 LSTPTIT

-3350 GNIDADAHSVI
+3350 GNIDSDAQSVI

-3411 TPLVVTVDTQTS
+3411 TPLIVTVDTQTS

-3462 IDGGANWVSATQGIE
+3462 IDGGANWVSAAQGIE

-3611 PLTVTVDTQIAIDRI
+3611 PLTVTVDTQIAIDHI
-3626 ELVNDSGVPGDNV
+3626 ELVNDSGVPGDNI

-3692 HTLTVEVTDGAGNKM
+3692 HTLIVEVTDGAGNKM
-3707 TETLNFTIDITLLT
+3707 TGTLDFTIDITLLT

-3840 RLTNHDRPVFDIH
+3840 RLTNHDRPVFDIR

-3907 GNVKESAPFEVRI
+3907 GNVKESAPLEVRI

-3951 IDVPGDVVQVRVTLD
+3951 IDVPGDVIQVRVTLD

-4190 QHTLLVDVTDIAGNV
+4190 KHTLLVDVTDIAGNV

-4305 SAELRIEIDTQVQID
+4305 SAELQIEIDTQVQID

-4527 VDNITSVTTPRF
+4527 VDNITSVTKPRF

-4559 YSVTANGNNLWEFQV
+4559 YPVTANGNNLWEFQV

-4622 NSNSD
+4622 SSNSD

-4652 DDKSGREVLKQ
+4652 DDKSGREVLKH

-4725 QHEATS
+4725 QYEATS

-4737 GFAEAFS
+4737 GLAEAFS

-4832 PTLIGSTLPNTIVSI
+4832 PTLVGNTLPNAIVSI

-4970 YELTFKVEDVA
+4970 YVLTFKVEDVA

-5080 SQQKEI
+5080 SQQKDI

-5303 NHNKPVLVGTAE
+5303 SHNKPVLVGTAE

-5381 IDNPAMVAG
+5381 IDNPVMMAG

-5403 QTRPTFSIFGEM
+5403 QTRPAFSIYGEM

-5534 VWVNEKGHWQMPV
+5534 VWVNDKGHWQMPV

-5579 DTHIK
+5579 DTHIQ

-5591 DNKSSSKTEWWSNSD
+5591 DNKSSSKTDWWSNSST
-5606 LITMRGTGEI
+5606 ITMRGMGEI

-5636 TGRWE
+5636 NGQWE
-5641 LSTDKLPEGTYDIS
+5641 LSTDQLPEGKYDITLS
-5655 LVIEDSAGNRWEDV
+5655 IEDNAGNRKEEV
-5669 REIFI
+5669 HEIFI

-5703 SQLIITDSEGNTY
+5703 SQLIITDSNGNTY

-5760 VPVISLSPDSD
+5760 TPVISLSPDSD

-5776 DNITRDKQ
+5776 DNITRDNQ

-5856 TLTVPEIALAAGED
+5856 TLTVPEIALAAGEG
-5870 NGASDSDNVTN
+5870 NGASDSDNVTNHN

-5929 NDGNYTLSVT
+5929 NDGTYTLSVT
-5939 VVDRAGNSQQS
+5939 VVDRAGNSLQS
-5950 ASLAVTVDST
+5950 ASLEVTVDST

-5973 DDATAT
+5973 DDATPT

-5985 SETVNAESATHLRTE
+5985 SETVNAESATHLRTV

-6005 ESVVKVTAYSITLLN
+6005 ESVVKETAYSITLLN

-6044 IVNVSIMFEGEEFTL
+6044 IVNVSVMFEGEEFTL

-6082 VKFIDKDND
+6082 VKFLDKDDD

-6113 VRGKTEDD
+6113 ARGKTEDD

-6130 VGHNNNGAIDVF
+6130 VGHNNNGAIEVF

>member
-157 NSSKQIEEMLQNF
+157 NSSKQMEEMLQEF

-426 ITDTIAPEK
+426 ITDTIPPEK

-537 IETTN
+537 IETTD

-571 INSETGEEVIFK
+571 INSETGEEVVFK
-583 ANDKGEWTFNFTSDS
+583 ANDQGEWTFNFTSDS

-630 VPPTVS
+630 LPPTVS

-961 LYIDGALIAEVR
+961 LYVDGALIAEVR

-1028 LSPDSDSGISD
+1028 LSPDSDSGIAD

-1067 MSDTQIGVA
+1067 ASDTQIGVA

-1105 IAGNKANSAIFD
+1105 IAGNKANSAVFD

-1188 IPGNTWADGSYT
+1188 TPGNTWADGSYT

-1323 SVPVIVLDSADD
+1323 SVPVIVLNSADD
-1335 TGIQGDNMT
+1335 TGVQGDNMT

-1385 TFTPPTSWADGDY
+1385 TFTPPALWADGDY

-1439 DDNLT
+1439 NDNLT
-1444 NNVRPHFQVTV
+1444 NNVRPQFQVTV

-1468 GKTWFNATQSATP
+1468 GKTWFNATQGATP
-1481 GVWDYIWPDDVAD
+1481 GAWDYIWPDDVAD
-1494 GGYTLTVEATDEAGN
+1494 GGYTLTVEATDKAGN
-1509 KATQTLDF
+1509 QTTQELDF

-1593 ADGDY
+1593 GDGDY

-1715 DFTIDTILSEP
+1715 DFIIDTLLSEP
-1726 TITLDSADDS
+1726 TIILDSADDS

-2008 IRHSAPLTV
+2008 IRHSAPLKVTV
-2017 TIDTQITIDH
+2017 DTQIGIDN

-2034 GIPDDNLTNNVR
+2034 GIPNDNLTNNVR
-2046 PHFQVTVPTDVN
+2046 PQFQVTVPTDVN

-2079 GVWDYTWLADVG
+2079 GVWDYTWLTDVANG
-2091 EGKHTLTVEATDK
+2091 SHTLTVEATDA
-2104 AGNKTTQQLDFIIDT
+2104 AGNKATQNLEFNIDT

-2124 TIVLDNT
+2124 TIALDST
-2131 DDSGTKGDHLTNV
+2131 DDSGTKGDNLTNV
-2144 NKPTFLLGNIDADAR
+2144 NKPTFILGNIDADAR

-2177 KDATGNW
+2177 KGATGIW
-2184 SVTPTGTW
+2184 SVTPTGMW
-2192 ADGDYTLTV
+2192 ADGSHTLTV

-2208 NEKHSASLTVT
+2208 NVKYSVPLTIT

-2226 DVIELVN
+2226 DDIELVN
-2233 DNGIPGDNMTNDAHP
+2233 DSGTKGDNLTNDANPH
-2248 QFRVTVPGD
+2248 FRITVPGD

-2274 TQSATPGVWNY
+2274 MQSSTSGVWNY
-2285 TWPGTV
+2285 TWPKTLA
-2291 PDGDYT
+2291 DDDYT
-2297 LNVKATDNAGN
+2297 LTVKATDNAGN
-2308 TVTETLHFTIDTT
+2308 TVTRTLDFTIDTT

-2328 LDSADDSGVH
+2328 LDSADDTGVQ
-2338 GDNMTNHTQPTF
+2338 GDNMTNRTQPTF
-2350 ALQHIDDDAV
+2350 NLQHIDDDAV

-2375 DATKDAGG
+2375 DVTKDAGG
-2383 WTFTPTGAWADGDY
+2383 WTFTPPTSWGAGDY

-2443 NNVRPHF
+2443 NNVRPQF
-2450 QVTVPTDVNV
+2450 QVKVPTDVNE

-2472 NATQSATPGVWDYI
+2472 NATQS
-2486 WPDDVADGGYTLTVE
+2486 
-2501 ATDEAGNKATQT
+2501 
-2513 LDFTIDTTL
+2513 
-2522 SVPTLSLDSADDSG
+2522 S
-2536 IAGDNITN
+2536 
-2544 VKTPGFTLNNIDT
+2544 
-2557 DVSRVI
+2557 
-2563 VEVMHNGIKQEV
+2563 
-2575 PLVQTGGQW
+2575 
-2584 RFAPTSDWADGDY
+2584 
-2597 ILTVKVED
+2597 
-2605 RAGNVKQSAPLTVTV
+2605 
-2620 DTHIA
+2620 
-2625 IDRIELVN
+2625 
-2633 DSGIPGDNLTNEAR
+2633 
-2647 PHFQVT
+2647 
-2653 VPADVNGVR
+2653 
-2662 LSIDGGK
+2662 
-2669 TWFDATQSA
+2669 
-2678 TSGVWDYTWL
+2678 
-2688 TNVANGPHT
+2688 
-2697 LMVEASDK
+2697 
-2705 AGNKTTQKLDFTIDT
+2705 
-2720 ILSEPT
+2720 
-2726 ITLDSAD
+2726 
-2733 DSAAGDNITNVKMPG
+2733 
-2748 FTLGN
+2748 
-2753 IDADVTKVVVTV
+2753 
-2765 AHDGKNQQ
+2765 
-2773 IELIKNG
+2773 
-2780 GVWRFT
+2780 
-2786 PGAAWTDGDYTLTV
+2786 
-2800 KVEDKAGNTN
+2800 
-2810 YSAPLTV
+2810 
-2817 TIDTQTSIDRIEL
+2817 
-2830 LNDTGI
+2830 
-2836 VGDNLTN
+2836 
-2843 EARPQFHI
+2843 
-2851 TVPTDVNS
+2851 
-2859 VQLSLD
+2859 
-2865 GGINWV
+2865 
-2871 NATLTSDG
+2871 
-2879 VWEYI
+2879 
-2884 WPTDLVENTYTLTV
+2884 
-2898 KATDVAGNTATETLN
+2898 
-2913 FIIDTTLSTPTI
+2913 
-2925 TLDSADDSGTAND
+2925 
-2938 NKTNVKTPGFIIG
+2938 
-2951 GIDSDVTQVVVQVM
+2951 
-2965 RDGHSEEV
+2965 
-2973 ELTQTNG
+2973 
-2980 QWRFVPGSAWTDGD
+2980 
-2994 YTLTVTVKDEA
+2994 
-3005 GNIRHSAPL
+3005 
-3014 TVTID
+3014 
-3019 TQITIDHIELVNDS
+3019 
-3033 GIPDDNLTNNVR
+3033 
-3045 PHFQV
+3045 
-3050 TVPTDVNVVRLS
+3050 
-3062 IDGGKTWFNA
+3062 
-3072 TQSATPGVWDYT
+3072 TPGVWDYT

-3103 AGNKTTQQLD
+3103 AGNQTTQKLD
-3113 FIIDTLLSEPTIV
+3113 FIIDTLLSEPTIA
-3126 LDNTDDSGTKGDNLT
+3126 LDSTDDSGTKGDNLT
-3141 NVNKPTFLLGNIDAD
+3141 SVNKPTFILGNIDAD

-3185 TPTGTWADGDY
+3185 TPTGMWADGSH

-3221 QITIDVIE
+3221 HIAIDDIE

-3305 NKTTQTLDFTIDTR
+3305 NQTTQTLDFTIDTR

-3401 TDNAGNVRQS
+3401 QDNAGNVRQS
-3411 TPLVVTVDTQTS
+3411 TPLIVTVDTQTS

-3462 IDGGANWVSATQGIE
+3462 IDGGANWVSAAQGIE

-3611 PLTVTVDTQIAIDRI
+3611 PLTVTVNTQIAIDRI

-3817 IDGTLTTPVIEL
+3817 IDGSLTTPVIEL

-3840 RLTNHDRPVFDIH
+3840 RLTKHDRPVFDIR

-3907 GNVKESAPFEVRI
+3907 GNVKESAPLEVRI

-3951 IDVPGDVVQVRVTLD
+3951 IDVPGDVIQVRVTLD
-3966 GGANW
+3966 GGTSW
-3971 NVIRKNADGQWIFD
+3971 SQVRKNADGQWIFD
-3985 SPNTL
+3985 TPNTL

-3998 VEATDEAGNI
+3998 VEATDQAGNI

-4305 SAELRIEIDTQVQID
+4305 SAELKIEIDTQVQID

-4361 VNWTPISK
+4361 VNWTPVSK
-4369 NAAGQWEFTAGS
+4369 NAAGQWQFTAGS
-4381 ALPDGH
+4381 ALSDGH

-4499 KEVSFTIDTIV
+4499 KEVSFTIDTVV
-4510 SDPSIDLLDAD
+4510 SDPRIDLLDAD

-4527 VDNITSVTTPRF
+4527 VDNITSVTKPRF

-4559 YSVTANGNNLWEFQV
+4559 YPVTANGNNLWEFQV

-4622 NSNSD
+4622 SSNSD

-4652 DDKSGREVLKQ
+4652 DDKSGREVLKH

-4725 QHEATS
+4725 QYEATS

-4737 GFAEAFS
+4737 GLAEAFS

-4832 PTLIGSTLPNTIVSI
+4832 PTLVGNTLPNAIVSI

-5080 SQQKEI
+5080 SQQKDI

-5248 LQDDGTFNI
+5248 LQDDGKFNI

-5303 NHNKPVLVGTAE
+5303 SHNKPVLVGTAE

-5381 IDNPAMVAG
+5381 IDNPVMMAG

-5403 QTRPTFSIFGEM
+5403 QTRPAFSIFGEM

-5534 VWVNEKGHWQMPV
+5534 VWVNDKGHWQMPV

-5579 DTHIK
+5579 DTHIQ

-5591 DNKSSSKTEWWSNSD
+5591 DNKSSSKTDWWSNSST
-5606 LITMRGTGEI
+5606 ITMRGMGEI

-5636 TGRWE
+5636 NGQWE
-5641 LSTDKLPEGTYDIS
+5641 LSTDQLPEGKYDITLS
-5655 LVIEDSAGNRWEDV
+5655 IEDNAGNRKEEV
-5669 REIFI
+5669 HEIFI

-5703 SQLIITDSEGNTY
+5703 SQLIITDSNGNTY

-5881 HTQPKFTLQHID
+5881 HNHTQPKFTLQHID

-5929 NDGNYTLSVT
+5929 NDGTYTLSVT
-5939 VVDRAGNSQQS
+5939 VVDRAGNSLQS
-5950 ASLAVTVDST
+5950 ASLEVTVDST
-5960 VTVTADSQHDDAS
+5960 VTVTADSQHDDAI

-5985 SETVNAESATHLRTE
+5985 SETVNAESATHLRTV

-6005 ESVVKVTAYSITLLN
+6005 ESVVKETAYSITLLN

-6044 IVNVSIMFEGEEFTL
+6044 IVNVSVMFEGEEFTL

-6082 VKFIDKDND
+6082 VKFIDKDDD

-6113 VRGKTEDD
+6113 ARGKTEDD

>member
-426 ITDTIAPEK
+426 ITDTIPPEK

-537 IETTN
+537 IETTD

-598 VEGINNLTF
+598 VEGVNNLTF

-616 KDFSFSYVIDTIAP
+616 KDFSFSYVIDTVAP

-636 LEDYVVLPNG
+636 LEDFVVLPNG

-1028 LSPDSDSGISD
+1028 LSPDSDSGIAD

-1105 IAGNKANSAIFD
+1105 IAGNKANSAVFD

-1385 TFTPPTSWADGDY
+1385 SFTPTGAWADGDY

-1481 GVWDYIWPDDVAD
+1481 GAWDYIWPDDVAD
-1494 GGYTLTVEATDEAGN
+1494 GGYTLTVEATDKAGN
-1509 KATQTLDF
+1509 KTTQELDF

-1692 ANGPHTLMVEAS
+1692 ANGPHTLMVEAT

-1715 DFTIDTILSEP
+1715 DFIIDTLLSEP

-2017 TIDTQITIDH
+2017 TIDTQIAIDH

-2034 GIPDDNLTNNVR
+2034 GIPN
-2046 PHFQVTVPTDVN
+2046 
-2058 VVRLSI
+2058 
-2064 DGGKTW
+2064 
-2070 FNATQSATP
+2070 
-2079 GVWDYTWLADVG
+2079 
-2091 EGKHTLTVEATDK
+2091 
-2104 AGNKTTQQLDFIIDT
+2104 
-2119 LLSEP
+2119 
-2124 TIVLDNT
+2124 
-2131 DDSGTKGDHLTNV
+2131 
-2144 NKPTFLLGNIDADAR
+2144 
-2159 YVTVEVQHGG
+2159 
-2169 TKEVLTAT
+2169 
-2177 KDATGNW
+2177 
-2184 SVTPTGTW
+2184 
-2192 ADGDYTLTV
+2192 
-2201 RVEDEAG
+2201 
-2208 NEKHSASLTVT
+2208 
-2219 VDTQITI
+2219 
-2226 DVIELVN
+2226 
-2233 DNGIPGDNMTNDAHP
+2233 
-2248 QFRVTVPGD
+2248 
-2257 VNEVSLSIDGG
+2257 
-2268 VTWVKA
+2268 
-2274 TQSATPGVWNY
+2274 
-2285 TWPGTV
+2285 
-2291 PDGDYT
+2291 
-2297 LNVKATDNAGN
+2297 
-2308 TVTETLHFTIDTT
+2308 
-2321 LSTPVIV
+2321 
-2328 LDSADDSGVH
+2328 
-2338 GDNMTNHTQPTF
+2338 
-2350 ALQHIDDDAV
+2350 
-2360 RVTVSVEHGG
+2360 
-2370 VTTTF
+2370 
-2375 DATKDAGG
+2375 
-2383 WTFTPTGAWADGDY
+2383 
-2397 TLSVSVED
+2397 
-2405 KAGNTSHSASLTVTV
+2405 
-2420 DTQIAINNIELVND
+2420 
-2434 SGIPDDNLT
+2434 
-2443 NNVRPHF
+2443 
-2450 QVTVPTDVNV
+2450 
-2460 VRLSIDGGKTWF
+2460 
-2472 NATQSATPGVWDYI
+2472 
-2486 WPDDVADGGYTLTVE
+2486 
-2501 ATDEAGNKATQT
+2501 
-2513 LDFTIDTTL
+2513 
-2522 SVPTLSLDSADDSG
+2522 
-2536 IAGDNITN
+2536 
-2544 VKTPGFTLNNIDT
+2544 
-2557 DVSRVI
+2557 
-2563 VEVMHNGIKQEV
+2563 
-2575 PLVQTGGQW
+2575 
-2584 RFAPTSDWADGDY
+2584 
-2597 ILTVKVED
+2597 
-2605 RAGNVKQSAPLTVTV
+2605 
-2620 DTHIA
+2620 
-2625 IDRIELVN
+2625 
-2633 DSGIPGDNLTNEAR
+2633 
-2647 PHFQVT
+2647 
-2653 VPADVNGVR
+2653 
-2662 LSIDGGK
+2662 
-2669 TWFDATQSA
+2669 
-2678 TSGVWDYTWL
+2678 
-2688 TNVANGPHT
+2688 
-2697 LMVEASDK
+2697 
-2705 AGNKTTQKLDFTIDT
+2705 
-2720 ILSEPT
+2720 
-2726 ITLDSAD
+2726 
-2733 DSAAGDNITNVKMPG
+2733 
-2748 FTLGN
+2748 
-2753 IDADVTKVVVTV
+2753 
-2765 AHDGKNQQ
+2765 
-2773 IELIKNG
+2773 
-2780 GVWRFT
+2780 
-2786 PGAAWTDGDYTLTV
+2786 
-2800 KVEDKAGNTN
+2800 
-2810 YSAPLTV
+2810 
-2817 TIDTQTSIDRIEL
+2817 
-2830 LNDTGI
+2830 
-2836 VGDNLTN
+2836 
-2843 EARPQFHI
+2843 
-2851 TVPTDVNS
+2851 
-2859 VQLSLD
+2859 
-2865 GGINWV
+2865 
-2871 NATLTSDG
+2871 
-2879 VWEYI
+2879 
-2884 WPTDLVENTYTLTV
+2884 
-2898 KATDVAGNTATETLN
+2898 
-2913 FIIDTTLSTPTI
+2913 
-2925 TLDSADDSGTAND
+2925 
-2938 NKTNVKTPGFIIG
+2938 
-2951 GIDSDVTQVVVQVM
+2951 
-2965 RDGHSEEV
+2965 
-2973 ELTQTNG
+2973 
-2980 QWRFVPGSAWTDGD
+2980 
-2994 YTLTVTVKDEA
+2994 
-3005 GNIRHSAPL
+3005 
-3014 TVTID
+3014 
-3019 TQITIDHIELVNDS
+3019 
-3033 GIPDDNLTNNVR
+3033 DNLTNNVR

-3166 GGTKEVLTATKGA
+3166 GGTKEVLTATKDATGNWSVTPTGTWADGDYTLTVRVEDEAGNEKHSASLTVTVDTQITIDAIELVNDNGIPGDNMTNDAHPQFRVTVPGDVNEVSLSIDGGVTWVKATQSATPGVWNYTWPGTVPDGDYTLNVKATDNAGNTVTETLHFTIDTTLSVPVIVLNSADDTGVQGDNMTNSTQPTFALQHIDDDAVRVTVSVEHGGVTTTFDATKGVGGWSFTPTGAWADGDYTLSVSVEDKAGNTSHSASLTVTVDTQIAINNIELVNDSGIPDDNLTNNVRPHFQVKVPTDVNEVRLSIDGGKTWFNATQSATPGVWDYTWLADVGEGKHTLTVEATDKAGNQTTQKLDFIIDTMLSEPTIVLDSTDDSGTKGDNLTNANKPTFILGNIDADARYVTVEVQYGGTKEVLTATKGA

-3319 LSTPTIA
+3319 LSTPTIT

-3350 GNIDADAHSVI
+3350 GNIDSDAQSVI

-3411 TPLVVTVDTQTS
+3411 TPLIVTVDTQTS

-3462 IDGGANWVSATQGIE
+3462 IDGGANWVSAAQGIE

-3611 PLTVTVDTQIAIDRI
+3611 PLTVTVDTQIAIDHI

-3707 TETLNFTIDITLLT
+3707 TETLNFTIDITLMT

-3840 RLTNHDRPVFDIH
+3840 RLTNHDRPVFDIR

-4559 YSVTANGNNLWEFQV
+4559 YPVTANGNNLWEFQV

-4832 PTLIGSTLPNTIVSI
+4832 PTLVGNTLPNAIVSI

-4970 YELTFKVEDVA
+4970 YVLTFKVEDVA

-5033 STLTIRNPQGVVIA
+5033 STLTIRSPQGVVIA

-5080 SQQKEI
+5080 SQQKDI

-5303 NHNKPVLVGTAE
+5303 NHNKPVLAGTAE

-5403 QTRPTFSIFGEM
+5403 QTRPTFSISGEM

-5579 DTHIK
+5579 DTHIQ

-5591 DNKSSSKTEWWSNSD
+5591 DNKSSSKTDWWSNSST
-5606 LITMRGTGEI
+5606 ITMRGMGEI

-5636 TGRWE
+5636 NGQWE
-5641 LSTDKLPEGTYDIS
+5641 LSTDQLPEGKYDITLS
-5655 LVIEDSAGNRWEDV
+5655 IEDNAGNRKEEV
-5669 REIFI
+5669 HEIFI

-5703 SQLIITDSEGNTY
+5703 SQLIITDSNGNTY

-5753 PLDIMKE
+5753 SLDIMKE

-5870 NGASDSDNVTN
+5870 NGVSDSDNVTN

-5905 NGVTDI
+5905 NGVTDT

-5929 NDGNYTLSVT
+5929 NDGTYTLSVT

-5985 SETVNAESATHLRTE
+5985 SETVNAESATHLRTV

-6005 ESVVKVTAYSITLLN
+6005 ESVVKETAYSITLLN

-6044 IVNVSIMFEGEEFTL
+6044 IVNVSVMFEGEEFTL

-6082 VKFIDKDND
+6082 VKFIDKDDD

-6113 VRGKTEDD
+6113 ARGKTEDD

>member
-157 NSSKQIEEMLQNF
+157 NSSKQMEEMLQEF

-426 ITDTIAPEK
+426 ITDTIPPEK

-537 IETTN
+537 IETTD

-571 INSETGEEVIFK
+571 INSETGEEVVFK
-583 ANDKGEWTFNFTSDS
+583 ANDQGEWTFNFTSDS

-630 VPPTVS
+630 LPPTVS

-961 LYIDGALIAEVR
+961 LYVDGALIAEVR

-1067 MSDTQIGVA
+1067 ASDTQIGVA

-1105 IAGNKANSAIFD
+1105 IAGNKANSAVFD

-1180 HLNGSWLF
+1180 HHNGSWLF
-1188 IPGNTWADGSYT
+1188 TPGNTWADGSYT

-1271 SWVQATPGVAGS
+1271 SWGQATPGVAGS

-1323 SVPVIVLDSADD
+1323 SVPVIVLNSADD
-1335 TGIQGDNMT
+1335 TGVQGDNMT

-1385 TFTPPTSWADGDY
+1385 TFTPPALWADGDY

-1455 PTDVNVVRLSIDG
+1455 PTDVNEVRLSIDG
-1468 GKTWFNATQSATP
+1468 GKTWVTAALKAA

-1509 KATQTLDF
+1509 KTTQTLDF

-1563 IVEVMHNGIKQ
+1563 TVEVMHNGIKQ

-1637 IPGDNLT
+1637 IPDDNLT

-1667 GGKTWFDATQSATS
+1667 GGKTWFDATQSGTS

-1687 WLTNV
+1687 WLTDV
-1692 ANGPHTLMVEAS
+1692 GEGKHTLTVEAT
-1704 DKAGNKTTQKL
+1704 DAAGNKATQNL
-1715 DFTIDTILSEP
+1715 EFNIDTLLSEP
-1726 TITLDSADDS
+1726 TIALDSTDDS
-1736 AAGDN
+1736 GTKGDN
-1741 ITNVKMPG
+1741 LTNVNKPT
-1749 FTLGNIDA
+1749 FILGNIDA
-1757 DVTKVVV
+1757 DARYV
-1764 TVAHDGKN
+1764 TVEVQH
-1772 QQIELIKNGGVWRFT
+1772 GGTKEVLTATKGATGIWSVT
-1787 PGAAWTDGD
+1787 PTGTWADGD
-1796 YTLTVKVEDKAGN
+1796 YTLTVRVEDDAGN
-1809 TNYSAPLT
+1809 VKYSAPLT
-1817 VTIDTQTSIDR
+1817 VTVDTQITIDD
-1828 IELLNDTGIVG
+1828 IELVNDSGTKG
-1839 DNLTNEARPQ
+1839 DNLTNDANPHFR
-1849 FHITVPTDVNSVQLS
+1849 ITVPGDVNEVSLS
-1864 LDGGIN
+1864 IDGGVT
-1870 WVNATLTSDGVWEYI
+1870 WVKAMQSSKSGVWNYT
-1885 WPTDLV
+1885 WPKTLADDD
-1891 ENTYTLTVKATDV
+1891 YTLTVKATDN
-1904 AGNTA
+1904 AGNTV
-1909 TETLNFIIDTT
+1909 TRTLDFTIDTT
-1920 LSTPTITLD
+1920 LSTPVIVLD
-1929 SADDSGTANDNKT
+1929 SADDTGVQGDNMT
-1942 NVKTPG
+1942 NRTQPTFNLQHIDDDAVRVTVSVEHGGGVTTFDATKDAGGWTFTPPTSWG
-1948 FIIGGI
+1948 
-1954 DSDVTQ
+1954 
-1960 VVVQVMRDGHSEEVE
+1960 
-1975 LTQTNGQWRFVPGS
+1975 
-1989 AWTDGDYTLTVTVK
+1989 AGDYTLSVSVEDKAGNTSHSASLKVTV
-2003 DEAGN
+2003 
-2008 IRHSAPLTV
+2008 
-2017 TIDTQITIDH
+2017 DTQIGIDN

-2034 GIPDDNLTNNVR
+2034 GIPNDNQTNNVR
-2046 PHFQVTVPTDVN
+2046 PQFQVTVPTDVN

-2070 FNATQSATP
+2070 FNATQSSTS

-2104 AGNKTTQQLDFIIDT
+2104 AGNKATQQLEFTIDT

-2124 TIVLDNT
+2124 TI
-2131 DDSGTKGDHLTNV
+2131 
-2144 NKPTFLLGNIDADAR
+2144 A
-2159 YVTVEVQHGG
+2159 
-2169 TKEVLTAT
+2169 
-2177 KDATGNW
+2177 
-2184 SVTPTGTW
+2184 
-2192 ADGDYTLTV
+2192 
-2201 RVEDEAG
+2201 
-2208 NEKHSASLTVT
+2208 
-2219 VDTQITI
+2219 
-2226 DVIELVN
+2226 
-2233 DNGIPGDNMTNDAHP
+2233 
-2248 QFRVTVPGD
+2248 
-2257 VNEVSLSIDGG
+2257 
-2268 VTWVKA
+2268 
-2274 TQSATPGVWNY
+2274 
-2285 TWPGTV
+2285 
-2291 PDGDYT
+2291 
-2297 LNVKATDNAGN
+2297 
-2308 TVTETLHFTIDTT
+2308 
-2321 LSTPVIV
+2321 
-2328 LDSADDSGVH
+2328 LDS
-2338 GDNMTNHTQPTF
+2338 
-2350 ALQHIDDDAV
+2350 
-2360 RVTVSVEHGG
+2360 
-2370 VTTTF
+2370 
-2375 DATKDAGG
+2375 
-2383 WTFTPTGAWADGDY
+2383 
-2397 TLSVSVED
+2397 
-2405 KAGNTSHSASLTVTV
+2405 
-2420 DTQIAINNIELVND
+2420 
-2434 SGIPDDNLT
+2434 
-2443 NNVRPHF
+2443 
-2450 QVTVPTDVNV
+2450 
-2460 VRLSIDGGKTWF
+2460 
-2472 NATQSATPGVWDYI
+2472 
-2486 WPDDVADGGYTLTVE
+2486 
-2501 ATDEAGNKATQT
+2501 
-2513 LDFTIDTTL
+2513 
-2522 SVPTLSLDSADDSG
+2522 
-2536 IAGDNITN
+2536 
-2544 VKTPGFTLNNIDT
+2544 
-2557 DVSRVI
+2557 
-2563 VEVMHNGIKQEV
+2563 
-2575 PLVQTGGQW
+2575 
-2584 RFAPTSDWADGDY
+2584 
-2597 ILTVKVED
+2597 
-2605 RAGNVKQSAPLTVTV
+2605 
-2620 DTHIA
+2620 
-2625 IDRIELVN
+2625 
-2633 DSGIPGDNLTNEAR
+2633 
-2647 PHFQVT
+2647 
-2653 VPADVNGVR
+2653 
-2662 LSIDGGK
+2662 
-2669 TWFDATQSA
+2669 
-2678 TSGVWDYTWL
+2678 
-2688 TNVANGPHT
+2688 
-2697 LMVEASDK
+2697 
-2705 AGNKTTQKLDFTIDT
+2705 
-2720 ILSEPT
+2720 
-2726 ITLDSAD
+2726 
-2733 DSAAGDNITNVKMPG
+2733 
-2748 FTLGN
+2748 
-2753 IDADVTKVVVTV
+2753 
-2765 AHDGKNQQ
+2765 
-2773 IELIKNG
+2773 
-2780 GVWRFT
+2780 
-2786 PGAAWTDGDYTLTV
+2786 
-2800 KVEDKAGNTN
+2800 
-2810 YSAPLTV
+2810 
-2817 TIDTQTSIDRIEL
+2817 
-2830 LNDTGI
+2830 
-2836 VGDNLTN
+2836 
-2843 EARPQFHI
+2843 
-2851 TVPTDVNS
+2851 
-2859 VQLSLD
+2859 
-2865 GGINWV
+2865 
-2871 NATLTSDG
+2871 
-2879 VWEYI
+2879 
-2884 WPTDLVENTYTLTV
+2884 
-2898 KATDVAGNTATETLN
+2898 
-2913 FIIDTTLSTPTI
+2913 
-2925 TLDSADDSGTAND
+2925 
-2938 NKTNVKTPGFIIG
+2938 
-2951 GIDSDVTQVVVQVM
+2951 
-2965 RDGHSEEV
+2965 
-2973 ELTQTNG
+2973 
-2980 QWRFVPGSAWTDGD
+2980 
-2994 YTLTVTVKDEA
+2994 
-3005 GNIRHSAPL
+3005 
-3014 TVTID
+3014 
-3019 TQITIDHIELVNDS
+3019 
-3033 GIPDDNLTNNVR
+3033 
-3045 PHFQV
+3045 
-3050 TVPTDVNVVRLS
+3050 
-3062 IDGGKTWFNA
+3062 
-3072 TQSATPGVWDYT
+3072 
-3084 WLADV
+3084 
-3089 GEGKHTLTV
+3089 
-3098 EATDK
+3098 
-3103 AGNKTTQQLD
+3103 
-3113 FIIDTLLSEPTIV
+3113 
-3126 LDNTDDSGTKGDNLT
+3126 TDDSGTKGDNLT
-3141 NVNKPTFLLGNIDAD
+3141 NVNKPTFILGNIDAD

-3319 LSTPTIA
+3319 LSTPTIT

-3342 VKRPGFTI
+3342 VKTPGFTI

-3361 LRITQGGNSQEVT
+3361 LRITQGSNSQEVK

-3401 TDNAGNVRQS
+3401 QDNAGNVRQS
-3411 TPLVVTVDTQTS
+3411 TPLIVTVDTQTS

-3462 IDGGANWVSATQGIE
+3462 IDGGANWVSAAQGIE

-3611 PLTVTVDTQIAIDRI
+3611 PLTVTVDTQIAIDHI

-3782 RYRPDSALADGS
+3782 RYRPDAALADGS

-3840 RLTNHDRPVFDIH
+3840 RLTNHDRPVFDIR

-3907 GNVKESAPFEVRI
+3907 GNVKESAPLEVRI

-3951 IDVPGDVVQVRVTLD
+3951 IDVPGDVIQVRVTLD

-3971 NVIRKNADGQWIFD
+3971 NVIRKNADGQWIFE

-3990 VDGTYTLR
+3990 GDGTHTLR

-4063 VTIDGHDYNATKV
+4063 VTIDGHNYNATKV

-4190 QHTLLVDVTDIAGNV
+4190 KHTLLVDVTDIAGNV

-4305 SAELRIEIDTQVQID
+4305 SAELQIEIDTQVQID

-4369 NAAGQWEFTAGS
+4369 NAAGQWQFTAGS

-4527 VDNITSVTTPRF
+4527 VDNITSVTKPRF

-4559 YSVTANGNNLWEFQV
+4559 YPVTANGNNLWEFQV

-4622 NSNSD
+4622 SSNSD

-4652 DDKSGREVLKQ
+4652 DDKSGREVLKH

-4725 QHEATS
+4725 QYEATS

-4737 GFAEAFS
+4737 GLAEAFS

-4832 PTLIGSTLPNTIVSI
+4832 PTLVGNTLPNAIVSI

-5080 SQQKEI
+5080 SQQKDI

-5184 TVTIDSQIAVFDIDE
+5184 TVTIDSKIAVFDIDE

-5248 LQDDGTFNI
+5248 LQDDGKFNI

-5303 NHNKPVLVGTAE
+5303 SHNKPVLVGTAE

-5381 IDNPAMVAG
+5381 IDNPVMMAG

-5403 QTRPTFSIFGEM
+5403 QTRPAFSIFGEM

-5534 VWVNEKGHWQMPV
+5534 VWVNDKGHWQMPV

-5579 DTHIK
+5579 DTHIQ

-5591 DNKSSSKTEWWSNSD
+5591 DNKSSSKTDWWSNSST
-5606 LITMRGTGEI
+5606 ITMRGMGEI

-5636 TGRWE
+5636 NGQWE
-5641 LSTDKLPEGTYDIS
+5641 LSTDRLPEGKYDITLS
-5655 LVIEDSAGNRWEDV
+5655 IEDNAGNRKEEV
-5669 REIFI
+5669 HEIFI

-5703 SQLIITDSEGNTY
+5703 SQLIITDSNGNTY

-5760 VPVISLSPDSD
+5760 TPVISLSPDSD
-5771 SGTVG
+5771 SGTAG
-5776 DNITRDKQ
+5776 DNITRDNQ

-5881 HTQPKFTLQHID
+5881 HNHTQPKFTLQHID

-5950 ASLAVTVDST
+5950 ASLEVTVDST

-5985 SETVNAESATHLRTE
+5985 SETVNAESATHLRTV

-6005 ESVVKVTAYSITLLN
+6005 ESVVKETAYSITLLN

-6044 IVNVSIMFEGEEFTL
+6044 IVNVSVMFEGEEFTL

-6082 VKFIDKDND
+6082 VKFIDKDDD

-6113 VRGKTEDD
+6113 ARGKTEDD

>member
-1398 TLSVSVED
+1398 ILSVSVED

-2124 TIVLDNT
+2124 TIVLDST

-2420 DTQIAINNIELVND
+2420 DTQIAINN
-2434 SGIPDDNLT
+2434 
-2443 NNVRPHF
+2443 
-2450 QVTVPTDVNV
+2450 
-2460 VRLSIDGGKTWF
+2460 
-2472 NATQSATPGVWDYI
+2472 
-2486 WPDDVADGGYTLTVE
+2486 
-2501 ATDEAGNKATQT
+2501 
-2513 LDFTIDTTL
+2513 
-2522 SVPTLSLDSADDSG
+2522 
-2536 IAGDNITN
+2536 
-2544 VKTPGFTLNNIDT
+2544 
-2557 DVSRVI
+2557 
-2563 VEVMHNGIKQEV
+2563 
-2575 PLVQTGGQW
+2575 
-2584 RFAPTSDWADGDY
+2584 
-2597 ILTVKVED
+2597 
-2605 RAGNVKQSAPLTVTV
+2605 
-2620 DTHIA
+2620 
-2625 IDRIELVN
+2625 
-2633 DSGIPGDNLTNEAR
+2633 
-2647 PHFQVT
+2647 
-2653 VPADVNGVR
+2653 
-2662 LSIDGGK
+2662 
-2669 TWFDATQSA
+2669 
-2678 TSGVWDYTWL
+2678 
-2688 TNVANGPHT
+2688 
-2697 LMVEASDK
+2697 
-2705 AGNKTTQKLDFTIDT
+2705 
-2720 ILSEPT
+2720 
-2726 ITLDSAD
+2726 
-2733 DSAAGDNITNVKMPG
+2733 
-2748 FTLGN
+2748 
-2753 IDADVTKVVVTV
+2753 
-2765 AHDGKNQQ
+2765 
-2773 IELIKNG
+2773 
-2780 GVWRFT
+2780 
-2786 PGAAWTDGDYTLTV
+2786 
-2800 KVEDKAGNTN
+2800 
-2810 YSAPLTV
+2810 
-2817 TIDTQTSIDRIEL
+2817 
-2830 LNDTGI
+2830 
-2836 VGDNLTN
+2836 
-2843 EARPQFHI
+2843 
-2851 TVPTDVNS
+2851 
-2859 VQLSLD
+2859 
-2865 GGINWV
+2865 
-2871 NATLTSDG
+2871 
-2879 VWEYI
+2879 
-2884 WPTDLVENTYTLTV
+2884 
-2898 KATDVAGNTATETLN
+2898 
-2913 FIIDTTLSTPTI
+2913 
-2925 TLDSADDSGTAND
+2925 
-2938 NKTNVKTPGFIIG
+2938 
-2951 GIDSDVTQVVVQVM
+2951 
-2965 RDGHSEEV
+2965 
-2973 ELTQTNG
+2973 
-2980 QWRFVPGSAWTDGD
+2980 
-2994 YTLTVTVKDEA
+2994 
-3005 GNIRHSAPL
+3005 
-3014 TVTID
+3014 
-3019 TQITIDHIELVNDS
+3019 IELVNDS

-4559 YSVTANGNNLWEFQV
+4559 YPVTANGNNLWEFQV

>member
-2124 TIVLDNT
+2124 TIVLDST

-2177 KDATGNW
+2177 KGATGNW

-2420 DTQIAINNIELVND
+2420 DTQIAINN
-2434 SGIPDDNLT
+2434 
-2443 NNVRPHF
+2443 
-2450 QVTVPTDVNV
+2450 
-2460 VRLSIDGGKTWF
+2460 
-2472 NATQSATPGVWDYI
+2472 
-2486 WPDDVADGGYTLTVE
+2486 
-2501 ATDEAGNKATQT
+2501 
-2513 LDFTIDTTL
+2513 
-2522 SVPTLSLDSADDSG
+2522 
-2536 IAGDNITN
+2536 
-2544 VKTPGFTLNNIDT
+2544 
-2557 DVSRVI
+2557 
-2563 VEVMHNGIKQEV
+2563 
-2575 PLVQTGGQW
+2575 
-2584 RFAPTSDWADGDY
+2584 
-2597 ILTVKVED
+2597 
-2605 RAGNVKQSAPLTVTV
+2605 
-2620 DTHIA
+2620 
-2625 IDRIELVN
+2625 
-2633 DSGIPGDNLTNEAR
+2633 
-2647 PHFQVT
+2647 
-2653 VPADVNGVR
+2653 
-2662 LSIDGGK
+2662 
-2669 TWFDATQSA
+2669 
-2678 TSGVWDYTWL
+2678 
-2688 TNVANGPHT
+2688 
-2697 LMVEASDK
+2697 
-2705 AGNKTTQKLDFTIDT
+2705 
-2720 ILSEPT
+2720 
-2726 ITLDSAD
+2726 
-2733 DSAAGDNITNVKMPG
+2733 
-2748 FTLGN
+2748 
-2753 IDADVTKVVVTV
+2753 
-2765 AHDGKNQQ
+2765 
-2773 IELIKNG
+2773 
-2780 GVWRFT
+2780 
-2786 PGAAWTDGDYTLTV
+2786 
-2800 KVEDKAGNTN
+2800 
-2810 YSAPLTV
+2810 
-2817 TIDTQTSIDRIEL
+2817 
-2830 LNDTGI
+2830 
-2836 VGDNLTN
+2836 
-2843 EARPQFHI
+2843 
-2851 TVPTDVNS
+2851 
-2859 VQLSLD
+2859 
-2865 GGINWV
+2865 
-2871 NATLTSDG
+2871 
-2879 VWEYI
+2879 
-2884 WPTDLVENTYTLTV
+2884 
-2898 KATDVAGNTATETLN
+2898 
-2913 FIIDTTLSTPTI
+2913 
-2925 TLDSADDSGTAND
+2925 
-2938 NKTNVKTPGFIIG
+2938 
-2951 GIDSDVTQVVVQVM
+2951 
-2965 RDGHSEEV
+2965 
-2973 ELTQTNG
+2973 
-2980 QWRFVPGSAWTDGD
+2980 
-2994 YTLTVTVKDEA
+2994 
-3005 GNIRHSAPL
+3005 
-3014 TVTID
+3014 
-3019 TQITIDHIELVNDS
+3019 IELVNDS

-4559 YSVTANGNNLWEFQV
+4559 YPVTANGNNLWEFQV

>member
-216 STGKSNSSKNEENKL
+216 STGKSNSSKNEGNKL

-2124 TIVLDNT
+2124 TIVLDST

-2420 DTQIAINNIELVND
+2420 DTQIAINN
-2434 SGIPDDNLT
+2434 
-2443 NNVRPHF
+2443 
-2450 QVTVPTDVNV
+2450 
-2460 VRLSIDGGKTWF
+2460 
-2472 NATQSATPGVWDYI
+2472 
-2486 WPDDVADGGYTLTVE
+2486 
-2501 ATDEAGNKATQT
+2501 
-2513 LDFTIDTTL
+2513 
-2522 SVPTLSLDSADDSG
+2522 
-2536 IAGDNITN
+2536 
-2544 VKTPGFTLNNIDT
+2544 
-2557 DVSRVI
+2557 
-2563 VEVMHNGIKQEV
+2563 
-2575 PLVQTGGQW
+2575 
-2584 RFAPTSDWADGDY
+2584 
-2597 ILTVKVED
+2597 
-2605 RAGNVKQSAPLTVTV
+2605 
-2620 DTHIA
+2620 
-2625 IDRIELVN
+2625 
-2633 DSGIPGDNLTNEAR
+2633 
-2647 PHFQVT
+2647 
-2653 VPADVNGVR
+2653 
-2662 LSIDGGK
+2662 
-2669 TWFDATQSA
+2669 
-2678 TSGVWDYTWL
+2678 
-2688 TNVANGPHT
+2688 
-2697 LMVEASDK
+2697 
-2705 AGNKTTQKLDFTIDT
+2705 
-2720 ILSEPT
+2720 
-2726 ITLDSAD
+2726 
-2733 DSAAGDNITNVKMPG
+2733 
-2748 FTLGN
+2748 
-2753 IDADVTKVVVTV
+2753 
-2765 AHDGKNQQ
+2765 
-2773 IELIKNG
+2773 
-2780 GVWRFT
+2780 
-2786 PGAAWTDGDYTLTV
+2786 
-2800 KVEDKAGNTN
+2800 
-2810 YSAPLTV
+2810 
-2817 TIDTQTSIDRIEL
+2817 
-2830 LNDTGI
+2830 
-2836 VGDNLTN
+2836 
-2843 EARPQFHI
+2843 
-2851 TVPTDVNS
+2851 
-2859 VQLSLD
+2859 
-2865 GGINWV
+2865 
-2871 NATLTSDG
+2871 
-2879 VWEYI
+2879 
-2884 WPTDLVENTYTLTV
+2884 
-2898 KATDVAGNTATETLN
+2898 
-2913 FIIDTTLSTPTI
+2913 
-2925 TLDSADDSGTAND
+2925 
-2938 NKTNVKTPGFIIG
+2938 
-2951 GIDSDVTQVVVQVM
+2951 
-2965 RDGHSEEV
+2965 
-2973 ELTQTNG
+2973 
-2980 QWRFVPGSAWTDGD
+2980 
-2994 YTLTVTVKDEA
+2994 
-3005 GNIRHSAPL
+3005 
-3014 TVTID
+3014 
-3019 TQITIDHIELVNDS
+3019 IELVNDS

-4559 YSVTANGNNLWEFQV
+4559 YPVTANGNNLWEFQV

>member
-426 ITDTIAPEK
+426 ITDTIPPEK

-598 VEGINNLTF
+598 VEGVNNLTF

-616 KDFSFSYVIDTIAP
+616 KDFSFSYVIDTVAP

-636 LEDYVVLPNG
+636 LEDFVVLPNG

-660 AEPKSTILL
+660 AEPKSIILL

-1028 LSPDSDSGISD
+1028 LSPDSDSGVSD

-1067 MSDTQIGVA
+1067 ASDTQIGVA

-1105 IAGNKANSAIFD
+1105 IAGNKANSAVFD

-1385 TFTPPTSWADGDY
+1385 SFTPTGAWADGDY

-1439 DDNLT
+1439 NDNLT

-1481 GVWDYIWPDDVAD
+1481 GAWDYIWPDDVAD
-1494 GGYTLTVEATDEAGN
+1494 GGYTLTVEATDKAGN
-1509 KATQTLDF
+1509 KTTQELDF

-1692 ANGPHTLMVEAS
+1692 ANGPHTLMVEAT

-2017 TIDTQITIDH
+2017 TIDTQI
-2027 IELVNDS
+2027 
-2034 GIPDDNLTNNVR
+2034 
-2046 PHFQVTVPTDVN
+2046 
-2058 VVRLSI
+2058 
-2064 DGGKTW
+2064 
-2070 FNATQSATP
+2070 A
-2079 GVWDYTWLADVG
+2079 
-2091 EGKHTLTVEATDK
+2091 
-2104 AGNKTTQQLDFIIDT
+2104 
-2119 LLSEP
+2119 
-2124 TIVLDNT
+2124 
-2131 DDSGTKGDHLTNV
+2131 
-2144 NKPTFLLGNIDADAR
+2144 
-2159 YVTVEVQHGG
+2159 
-2169 TKEVLTAT
+2169 
-2177 KDATGNW
+2177 
-2184 SVTPTGTW
+2184 
-2192 ADGDYTLTV
+2192 
-2201 RVEDEAG
+2201 
-2208 NEKHSASLTVT
+2208 
-2219 VDTQITI
+2219 
-2226 DVIELVN
+2226 
-2233 DNGIPGDNMTNDAHP
+2233 
-2248 QFRVTVPGD
+2248 
-2257 VNEVSLSIDGG
+2257 
-2268 VTWVKA
+2268 
-2274 TQSATPGVWNY
+2274 
-2285 TWPGTV
+2285 
-2291 PDGDYT
+2291 
-2297 LNVKATDNAGN
+2297 
-2308 TVTETLHFTIDTT
+2308 
-2321 LSTPVIV
+2321 
-2328 LDSADDSGVH
+2328 
-2338 GDNMTNHTQPTF
+2338 
-2350 ALQHIDDDAV
+2350 
-2360 RVTVSVEHGG
+2360 
-2370 VTTTF
+2370 
-2375 DATKDAGG
+2375 
-2383 WTFTPTGAWADGDY
+2383 
-2397 TLSVSVED
+2397 
-2405 KAGNTSHSASLTVTV
+2405 
-2420 DTQIAINNIELVND
+2420 
-2434 SGIPDDNLT
+2434 
-2443 NNVRPHF
+2443 
-2450 QVTVPTDVNV
+2450 
-2460 VRLSIDGGKTWF
+2460 
-2472 NATQSATPGVWDYI
+2472 
-2486 WPDDVADGGYTLTVE
+2486 
-2501 ATDEAGNKATQT
+2501 
-2513 LDFTIDTTL
+2513 
-2522 SVPTLSLDSADDSG
+2522 
-2536 IAGDNITN
+2536 
-2544 VKTPGFTLNNIDT
+2544 
-2557 DVSRVI
+2557 
-2563 VEVMHNGIKQEV
+2563 
-2575 PLVQTGGQW
+2575 
-2584 RFAPTSDWADGDY
+2584 
-2597 ILTVKVED
+2597 
-2605 RAGNVKQSAPLTVTV
+2605 
-2620 DTHIA
+2620 
-2625 IDRIELVN
+2625 
-2633 DSGIPGDNLTNEAR
+2633 
-2647 PHFQVT
+2647 
-2653 VPADVNGVR
+2653 
-2662 LSIDGGK
+2662 
-2669 TWFDATQSA
+2669 
-2678 TSGVWDYTWL
+2678 
-2688 TNVANGPHT
+2688 
-2697 LMVEASDK
+2697 
-2705 AGNKTTQKLDFTIDT
+2705 
-2720 ILSEPT
+2720 
-2726 ITLDSAD
+2726 
-2733 DSAAGDNITNVKMPG
+2733 
-2748 FTLGN
+2748 
-2753 IDADVTKVVVTV
+2753 
-2765 AHDGKNQQ
+2765 
-2773 IELIKNG
+2773 
-2780 GVWRFT
+2780 
-2786 PGAAWTDGDYTLTV
+2786 
-2800 KVEDKAGNTN
+2800 
-2810 YSAPLTV
+2810 
-2817 TIDTQTSIDRIEL
+2817 
-2830 LNDTGI
+2830 
-2836 VGDNLTN
+2836 
-2843 EARPQFHI
+2843 
-2851 TVPTDVNS
+2851 
-2859 VQLSLD
+2859 
-2865 GGINWV
+2865 
-2871 NATLTSDG
+2871 
-2879 VWEYI
+2879 
-2884 WPTDLVENTYTLTV
+2884 
-2898 KATDVAGNTATETLN
+2898 
-2913 FIIDTTLSTPTI
+2913 
-2925 TLDSADDSGTAND
+2925 
-2938 NKTNVKTPGFIIG
+2938 
-2951 GIDSDVTQVVVQVM
+2951 
-2965 RDGHSEEV
+2965 
-2973 ELTQTNG
+2973 
-2980 QWRFVPGSAWTDGD
+2980 
-2994 YTLTVTVKDEA
+2994 
-3005 GNIRHSAPL
+3005 
-3014 TVTID
+3014 
-3019 TQITIDHIELVNDS
+3019 IDHIELVNDS

-3166 GGTKEVLTATKGA
+3166 GGTKEVLTATKDATGNWSVTPTGTWADGDYTLTVRVEDEAGNEKHSASLTVTVDTQITIDAIELVNDNGIPGDNMTNDAHPQFRVTVPGDVNEVSLSIDGGVTWVKATQSATPGVWNYTWPGTVPDGDYTLNVKATDNAGNTVTETLHFTIDTTLSVPVIVLNSADDTGVQGDNMTNRTQPTFALQHIDDDAVRVTVSVEHGGVTTTFDATKGTGGWSFTPTGAWADGDYTLSVSVEDKAGNTSHSASLTVTVDTQIAINNIELVNDSGIPDDNLTNNVRPHFQVTVPTDVNVVRLSIDGGKTWFNATQSATPGVWDYTWLADVGEGKHTLTVEATDKAGNQTTQKLDFIIDTMLSEPTIVLDSTDDSGTKGDNLTNANKPTFILGNIDADARYVTVEVQYGGTKEVLTATKGA

-3196 TLTVRVEDDAGNVKY
+3196 MLTVRVEDDAGNVKY

-3319 LSTPTIA
+3319 LSTPTIT

-3350 GNIDADAHSVI
+3350 GNIDSDAQSVI

-3411 TPLVVTVDTQTS
+3411 TPLIVTVDTQTS

-3462 IDGGANWVSATQGIE
+3462 IDGGANWVSAAQGIE

-3611 PLTVTVDTQIAIDRI
+3611 PLTVTVDTQIAIDHI

-3707 TETLNFTIDITLLT
+3707 TETLNFTIDITLMT

-3840 RLTNHDRPVFDIH
+3840 RLTNHDRPVFDIR

-4305 SAELRIEIDTQVQID
+4305 SAELKIEIDTQVQID

-4527 VDNITSVTTPRF
+4527 VDNITSVTKPRF

-4559 YSVTANGNNLWEFQV
+4559 YPVTANGNNLWEFQV

-4622 NSNSD
+4622 SSNSD

-4725 QHEATS
+4725 QYEATS

-4737 GFAEAFS
+4737 GLAEAFS

-4832 PTLIGSTLPNTIVSI
+4832 PTLIGNTLPNAIVSI

-5033 STLTIRNPQGVVIA
+5033 STLTIRNPQGGVIA

-5248 LQDDGTFNI
+5248 LQDDGKFNI

-5303 NHNKPVLVGTAE
+5303 SHNKPVLVGTAE

-5381 IDNPAMVAG
+5381 IDNPVMIAG

-5403 QTRPTFSIFGEM
+5403 QTRPAFSIFGEM

-5472 TIDTFNTTPVAID
+5472 TIDTLNTTPVAID

-5534 VWVNEKGHWQMPV
+5534 VWVNDKGHWQMPV

-5579 DTHIK
+5579 DTHIQ

-5591 DNKSSSKTEWWSNSD
+5591 DNKSSSKTDWWSNSST
-5606 LITMRGTGEI
+5606 ITMRGMGEI

-5636 TGRWE
+5636 NGQWE
-5641 LSTDKLPEGTYDIS
+5641 LSTDQLPEGKYDITLS
-5655 LVIEDSAGNRWEDV
+5655 IEDNAGNRKEEV
-5669 REIFI
+5669 HEIFI

-5703 SQLIITDSEGNTY
+5703 SQLIITDSNGNTY

-5760 VPVISLSPDSD
+5760 TPVISLSPDSD
-5771 SGTVG
+5771 SGTAG
-5776 DNITRDKQ
+5776 DNITRDNQ

-5881 HTQPKFTLQHID
+5881 HNHTQPKFTLQHID

-5905 NGVTDI
+5905 NGVTDT

-5960 VTVTADSQHDDAS
+5960 VTVTADSQHNDAS
-5973 DDATAT
+5973 DDATAI

-5985 SETVNAESATHLRTE
+5985 SETVNAESATHLRTV
-6000 PSAAE
+6000 PSVAE
-6005 ESVVKVTAYSITLLN
+6005 ESVVKETAYSITLLN

-6044 IVNVSIMFEGEEFTL
+6044 IVNVSVMFEGEEFTL
-6059 PITNQKAIFEVP
+6059 PIINQKAIFEVP

-6082 VKFIDKDND
+6082 VKYLDKDDD

-6102 HSSADIVNAMN
+6102 HSSVDIVNAMN
-6113 VRGKTEDD
+6113 ARGKTEDD

>member
-426 ITDTIAPEK
+426 ITDTIPPEK

-598 VEGINNLTF
+598 VEGVNNLTF

-616 KDFSFSYVIDTIAP
+616 KDFSFSYVIDTVAP

-636 LEDYVVLPNG
+636 LEDFVVLPNG

-1028 LSPDSDSGISD
+1028 LSPDSDSGVSD

-1067 MSDTQIGVA
+1067 ASDTQIGVA

-1105 IAGNKANSAIFD
+1105 IAGNKANSAVFD

-1385 TFTPPTSWADGDY
+1385 SFTPTGAWADGDY

-1439 DDNLT
+1439 NDNLT

-1481 GVWDYIWPDDVAD
+1481 GAWDYIWPDDVAD
-1494 GGYTLTVEATDEAGN
+1494 GGYTLTVEATDKAGN
-1509 KATQTLDF
+1509 KTTQELDF

-1692 ANGPHTLMVEAS
+1692 ANGPHTLMVEAT

-2017 TIDTQITIDH
+2017 TIDTQI
-2027 IELVNDS
+2027 
-2034 GIPDDNLTNNVR
+2034 
-2046 PHFQVTVPTDVN
+2046 
-2058 VVRLSI
+2058 
-2064 DGGKTW
+2064 
-2070 FNATQSATP
+2070 A
-2079 GVWDYTWLADVG
+2079 
-2091 EGKHTLTVEATDK
+2091 
-2104 AGNKTTQQLDFIIDT
+2104 
-2119 LLSEP
+2119 
-2124 TIVLDNT
+2124 
-2131 DDSGTKGDHLTNV
+2131 
-2144 NKPTFLLGNIDADAR
+2144 
-2159 YVTVEVQHGG
+2159 
-2169 TKEVLTAT
+2169 
-2177 KDATGNW
+2177 
-2184 SVTPTGTW
+2184 
-2192 ADGDYTLTV
+2192 
-2201 RVEDEAG
+2201 
-2208 NEKHSASLTVT
+2208 
-2219 VDTQITI
+2219 
-2226 DVIELVN
+2226 
-2233 DNGIPGDNMTNDAHP
+2233 
-2248 QFRVTVPGD
+2248 
-2257 VNEVSLSIDGG
+2257 
-2268 VTWVKA
+2268 
-2274 TQSATPGVWNY
+2274 
-2285 TWPGTV
+2285 
-2291 PDGDYT
+2291 
-2297 LNVKATDNAGN
+2297 
-2308 TVTETLHFTIDTT
+2308 
-2321 LSTPVIV
+2321 
-2328 LDSADDSGVH
+2328 
-2338 GDNMTNHTQPTF
+2338 
-2350 ALQHIDDDAV
+2350 
-2360 RVTVSVEHGG
+2360 
-2370 VTTTF
+2370 
-2375 DATKDAGG
+2375 
-2383 WTFTPTGAWADGDY
+2383 
-2397 TLSVSVED
+2397 
-2405 KAGNTSHSASLTVTV
+2405 
-2420 DTQIAINNIELVND
+2420 
-2434 SGIPDDNLT
+2434 
-2443 NNVRPHF
+2443 
-2450 QVTVPTDVNV
+2450 
-2460 VRLSIDGGKTWF
+2460 
-2472 NATQSATPGVWDYI
+2472 
-2486 WPDDVADGGYTLTVE
+2486 
-2501 ATDEAGNKATQT
+2501 
-2513 LDFTIDTTL
+2513 
-2522 SVPTLSLDSADDSG
+2522 
-2536 IAGDNITN
+2536 
-2544 VKTPGFTLNNIDT
+2544 
-2557 DVSRVI
+2557 
-2563 VEVMHNGIKQEV
+2563 
-2575 PLVQTGGQW
+2575 
-2584 RFAPTSDWADGDY
+2584 
-2597 ILTVKVED
+2597 
-2605 RAGNVKQSAPLTVTV
+2605 
-2620 DTHIA
+2620 
-2625 IDRIELVN
+2625 
-2633 DSGIPGDNLTNEAR
+2633 
-2647 PHFQVT
+2647 
-2653 VPADVNGVR
+2653 
-2662 LSIDGGK
+2662 
-2669 TWFDATQSA
+2669 
-2678 TSGVWDYTWL
+2678 
-2688 TNVANGPHT
+2688 
-2697 LMVEASDK
+2697 
-2705 AGNKTTQKLDFTIDT
+2705 
-2720 ILSEPT
+2720 
-2726 ITLDSAD
+2726 
-2733 DSAAGDNITNVKMPG
+2733 
-2748 FTLGN
+2748 
-2753 IDADVTKVVVTV
+2753 
-2765 AHDGKNQQ
+2765 
-2773 IELIKNG
+2773 
-2780 GVWRFT
+2780 
-2786 PGAAWTDGDYTLTV
+2786 
-2800 KVEDKAGNTN
+2800 
-2810 YSAPLTV
+2810 
-2817 TIDTQTSIDRIEL
+2817 
-2830 LNDTGI
+2830 
-2836 VGDNLTN
+2836 
-2843 EARPQFHI
+2843 
-2851 TVPTDVNS
+2851 
-2859 VQLSLD
+2859 
-2865 GGINWV
+2865 
-2871 NATLTSDG
+2871 
-2879 VWEYI
+2879 
-2884 WPTDLVENTYTLTV
+2884 
-2898 KATDVAGNTATETLN
+2898 
-2913 FIIDTTLSTPTI
+2913 
-2925 TLDSADDSGTAND
+2925 
-2938 NKTNVKTPGFIIG
+2938 
-2951 GIDSDVTQVVVQVM
+2951 
-2965 RDGHSEEV
+2965 
-2973 ELTQTNG
+2973 
-2980 QWRFVPGSAWTDGD
+2980 
-2994 YTLTVTVKDEA
+2994 
-3005 GNIRHSAPL
+3005 
-3014 TVTID
+3014 
-3019 TQITIDHIELVNDS
+3019 IDHIELVNDS

-3166 GGTKEVLTATKGA
+3166 GGTKEVLTATKDATGNWSVTPTGTWADGDYTLTVRVEDEAGNEKHSASLTVTVDTQITIDAIELVNDNGIPGDNMTNDAHPQFRVTVPGDVNEVSLSIDGGVTWVKATQSATPGVWNYTWPGTVPDGDYTLNVKATDNAGNTVTETLHFTIDTTLSVPVIVLNSADDTGVQGDNMTNRTQPTFALQHIDDDAVRVTVSVEHGGVTTTFDATKGTGGWSFTPTGAWADGDYTLSVSVEDKAGNTSHSASLTVTVDTQIAINNIELVNDSGIPDDNLTNNVRPHFQVTVPTDVNVVRLSIDGGKTWFNATQSATPGVWDYTWLADVGEGKHTLTVEATDKAGNQTTQKLDFIIDTMLSEPTIVLDSTDDSGTKGDNLTNANKPTFILGNIDADARYVTVEVQYGGTKEVLTATKGA

-3196 TLTVRVEDDAGNVKY
+3196 MLTVRVEDDAGNVKY

-3249 RVTVPG
+3249 RVKVPG

-3319 LSTPTIA
+3319 LSTPTIT

-3350 GNIDADAHSVI
+3350 GNIDSDAQSVI

-3411 TPLVVTVDTQTS
+3411 TPLIVTVDTQTS

-3462 IDGGANWVSATQGIE
+3462 IDGGANWVSAAQGIE

-3611 PLTVTVDTQIAIDRI
+3611 PLTVTVDTQIAIDHI

-3707 TETLNFTIDITLLT
+3707 TETLNFTIDITLMT

-3840 RLTNHDRPVFDIH
+3840 RLTNHDRPVFDIR

-4305 SAELRIEIDTQVQID
+4305 SAELKIEIDTQVQID

-4527 VDNITSVTTPRF
+4527 VDNITSVTKPRF

-4559 YSVTANGNNLWEFQV
+4559 YPVTANGNNLWEFQV

-4622 NSNSD
+4622 SSNSD

-4725 QHEATS
+4725 QYEATS

-4737 GFAEAFS
+4737 GLAEAFS

-4832 PTLIGSTLPNTIVSI
+4832 PTLIGNTLPNAIVSI

-5033 STLTIRNPQGVVIA
+5033 STLTIRNPQGGVIA

-5248 LQDDGTFNI
+5248 LQDDGKFNI

-5303 NHNKPVLVGTAE
+5303 SHNKPVLVGTAE

-5381 IDNPAMVAG
+5381 IDNPVMIAG

-5403 QTRPTFSIFGEM
+5403 QTRPAFSIFGEM

-5472 TIDTFNTTPVAID
+5472 TIDTLNTTPVAID

-5534 VWVNEKGHWQMPV
+5534 VWVNDKGHWQMPV

-5579 DTHIK
+5579 DTHIQ

-5591 DNKSSSKTEWWSNSD
+5591 DNKSSSKTDWWSNSST
-5606 LITMRGTGEI
+5606 ITMRGMGEI

-5636 TGRWE
+5636 NGQWE
-5641 LSTDKLPEGTYDIS
+5641 LSTDQLPEGKYDITLS
-5655 LVIEDSAGNRWEDV
+5655 IEDNAGNRKEEV
-5669 REIFI
+5669 HEIFI

-5703 SQLIITDSEGNTY
+5703 SQLIITDSNGNTY

-5760 VPVISLSPDSD
+5760 TPVISLSPDSD
-5771 SGTVG
+5771 SGTAG
-5776 DNITRDKQ
+5776 DNITRDNQ

-5881 HTQPKFTLQHID
+5881 HNHTQPKFTLQHID

-5905 NGVTDI
+5905 NGVTDT

-5960 VTVTADSQHDDAS
+5960 VTVTADSQHNDAS
-5973 DDATAT
+5973 DDATAI

-5985 SETVNAESATHLRTE
+5985 SETVNAESATHLRTV
-6000 PSAAE
+6000 PSVAE
-6005 ESVVKVTAYSITLLN
+6005 ESVVKETAYSITLLN

-6044 IVNVSIMFEGEEFTL
+6044 IVNVSVMFEGEEFTL
-6059 PITNQKAIFEVP
+6059 PIINQKAIFEVP

-6082 VKFIDKDND
+6082 VKYLDKDDD

-6113 VRGKTEDD
+6113 ARGKTEDD

>member
-426 ITDTIAPEK
+426 ITDTIPPEK

-1067 MSDTQIGVA
+1067 ASDTQIGVA

-1105 IAGNKANSAIFD
+1105 IAGNKANSAVFD

-1385 TFTPPTSWADGDY
+1385 SFTPTGAWADGDY

-1481 GVWDYIWPDDVAD
+1481 GAWDYIWPDDVAD
-1494 GGYTLTVEATDEAGN
+1494 GGYTLTVEATDKAGN
-1509 KATQTLDF
+1509 KTTQELDF

-2017 TIDTQITIDH
+2017 TIDTQIAIDH

-2034 GIPDDNLTNNVR
+2034 GIPDDNLTNEAR

-2119 LLSEP
+2119 MLSEP

-2131 DDSGTKGDHLTNV
+2131 DDSGTKGDNLTNV

-2184 SVTPTGTW
+2184 SVTPTDTW

-2226 DVIELVN
+2226 DAIELVN

-2321 LSTPVIV
+2321 LSVPVIV
-2328 LDSADDSGVH
+2328 LNSADDTGVQ
-2338 GDNMTNHTQPTF
+2338 GDNMTNSSQPTF

-2375 DATKDAGG
+2375 DATKGVGG
-2383 WTFTPTGAWADGDY
+2383 WSFTPTGAWADGDY

-2450 QVTVPTDVNV
+2450 QVKVPTDVN
-2460 VRLSIDGGKTWF
+2460 
-2472 NATQSATPGVWDYI
+2472 
-2486 WPDDVADGGYTLTVE
+2486 E
-2501 ATDEAGNKATQT
+2501 
-2513 LDFTIDTTL
+2513 
-2522 SVPTLSLDSADDSG
+2522 
-2536 IAGDNITN
+2536 
-2544 VKTPGFTLNNIDT
+2544 
-2557 DVSRVI
+2557 
-2563 VEVMHNGIKQEV
+2563 
-2575 PLVQTGGQW
+2575 
-2584 RFAPTSDWADGDY
+2584 
-2597 ILTVKVED
+2597 
-2605 RAGNVKQSAPLTVTV
+2605 
-2620 DTHIA
+2620 
-2625 IDRIELVN
+2625 
-2633 DSGIPGDNLTNEAR
+2633 
-2647 PHFQVT
+2647 
-2653 VPADVNGVR
+2653 
-2662 LSIDGGK
+2662 
-2669 TWFDATQSA
+2669 
-2678 TSGVWDYTWL
+2678 
-2688 TNVANGPHT
+2688 
-2697 LMVEASDK
+2697 
-2705 AGNKTTQKLDFTIDT
+2705 
-2720 ILSEPT
+2720 
-2726 ITLDSAD
+2726 
-2733 DSAAGDNITNVKMPG
+2733 
-2748 FTLGN
+2748 
-2753 IDADVTKVVVTV
+2753 
-2765 AHDGKNQQ
+2765 
-2773 IELIKNG
+2773 
-2780 GVWRFT
+2780 
-2786 PGAAWTDGDYTLTV
+2786 
-2800 KVEDKAGNTN
+2800 
-2810 YSAPLTV
+2810 
-2817 TIDTQTSIDRIEL
+2817 
-2830 LNDTGI
+2830 
-2836 VGDNLTN
+2836 
-2843 EARPQFHI
+2843 
-2851 TVPTDVNS
+2851 
-2859 VQLSLD
+2859 
-2865 GGINWV
+2865 
-2871 NATLTSDG
+2871 
-2879 VWEYI
+2879 
-2884 WPTDLVENTYTLTV
+2884 
-2898 KATDVAGNTATETLN
+2898 
-2913 FIIDTTLSTPTI
+2913 
-2925 TLDSADDSGTAND
+2925 
-2938 NKTNVKTPGFIIG
+2938 
-2951 GIDSDVTQVVVQVM
+2951 
-2965 RDGHSEEV
+2965 
-2973 ELTQTNG
+2973 
-2980 QWRFVPGSAWTDGD
+2980 
-2994 YTLTVTVKDEA
+2994 
-3005 GNIRHSAPL
+3005 
-3014 TVTID
+3014 
-3019 TQITIDHIELVNDS
+3019 
-3033 GIPDDNLTNNVR
+3033 
-3045 PHFQV
+3045 
-3050 TVPTDVNVVRLS
+3050 VRLS

-3103 AGNKTTQQLD
+3103 AGNQTTQKLD
-3113 FIIDTLLSEPTIV
+3113 FIIDTMLSEPTIV
-3126 LDNTDDSGTKGDNLT
+3126 LDSTDDSGTKGDNLT
-3141 NVNKPTFLLGNIDAD
+3141 NANKPTFILGNIDAD
-3156 ARYVTVEVQH
+3156 ARYVTVEVQY

-3196 TLTVRVEDDAGNVKY
+3196 MLTVRVEDDAGNVKY

-3319 LSTPTIA
+3319 LSTPTIT

-3350 GNIDADAHSVI
+3350 GNIDSDAQSVI

-3411 TPLVVTVDTQTS
+3411 TPLIVTVDTQTS

-3462 IDGGANWVSATQGIE
+3462 IDGGANWVSAAQGIE

-3611 PLTVTVDTQIAIDRI
+3611 PLTVTVDTQIAIDHI

-3707 TETLNFTIDITLLT
+3707 TETLNFTIDITLMT

-4305 SAELRIEIDTQVQID
+4305 SAELKIEIDTQVQID

-4527 VDNITSVTTPRF
+4527 VDNITSVTKPRF

-4559 YSVTANGNNLWEFQV
+4559 YPVTANGNNLWEFQV

-4897 DVTIDTEVAE
+4897 DLTIDTEVAE

-5303 NHNKPVLVGTAE
+5303 SHNKPVLVGTAE

-5381 IDNPAMVAG
+5381 IDNPVMMAG

-5403 QTRPTFSIFGEM
+5403 QTRPAFSIYGEM

-5472 TIDTFNTTPVAID
+5472 TIDTLNTTPVAID

-5579 DTHIK
+5579 DTHIQ

-5591 DNKSSSKTEWWSNSD
+5591 DNKSSSKTDWWSNSST
-5606 LITMRGTGEI
+5606 ITMRGMGEI

-5636 TGRWE
+5636 NGQWE
-5641 LSTDKLPEGTYDIS
+5641 LSTDQLPEGKYDITLS
-5655 LVIEDSAGNRWEDV
+5655 IEDNAGNRKEEV
-5669 REIFI
+5669 HEIFI

-5703 SQLIITDSEGNTY
+5703 SQLIITDSNGNTY

-5753 PLDIMKE
+5753 SLDIMKE

-5870 NGASDSDNVTN
+5870 NGVSDSDNVTN

-5905 NGVTDI
+5905 NGVTDT

-5929 NDGNYTLSVT
+5929 NDGTYTLSVT

-5973 DDATAT
+5973 DDATPT
-5979 AVTPPE
+5979 AVTPLE
-5985 SETVNAESATHLRTE
+5985 SETVNAESDTHLRTV

-6005 ESVVKVTAYSITLLN
+6005 ESVVKETAYSITLLN

-6044 IVNVSIMFEGEEFTL
+6044 IVNVSVMFEGEEFTL

-6113 VRGKTEDD
+6113 ARGKAEDD

>member
-426 ITDTIAPEK
+426 ITDTIPPEK

-537 IETTN
+537 IETTD

-583 ANDKGEWTFNFTSDS
+583 ANDQGEWTFNFTSDS
-598 VEGINNLTF
+598 VEGVNNLTF

-616 KDFSFSYVIDTIAP
+616 KDFSFSYVIDTVAP

-636 LEDYVVLPNG
+636 LEDFVVLPNG

-1067 MSDTQIGVA
+1067 ASDTQIGVA

-1105 IAGNKANSAIFD
+1105 IAGNKANSAVFD

-1188 IPGNTWADGSYT
+1188 TPGNTWADGSYT

-1323 SVPVIVLDSADD
+1323 SVPVIVLNSADD
-1335 TGIQGDNMT
+1335 TGVQGDNMT

-1371 VTTTFDATKGTGGW
+1371 VTTTFDATKGVGGW
-1385 TFTPPTSWADGDY
+1385 SFTPTGAWADGDY

-1439 DDNLT
+1439 NDNLT

-1468 GKTWFNATQSATP
+1468 GKTWFNATQNATP

-1509 KATQTLDF
+1509 KTTQTLDF

-1563 IVEVMHNGIKQ
+1563 TVEVMHNGIKQ

-1715 DFTIDTILSEP
+1715 DFIIDTMLSEP

-1839 DNLTNEARPQ
+1839 DNLTNGARPQ

-2017 TIDTQITIDH
+2017 TIDTQIAIDH

-2034 GIPDDNLTNNVR
+2034 GIPDDNLTN
-2046 PHFQVTVPTDVN
+2046 
-2058 VVRLSI
+2058 
-2064 DGGKTW
+2064 
-2070 FNATQSATP
+2070 
-2079 GVWDYTWLADVG
+2079 
-2091 EGKHTLTVEATDK
+2091 EA
-2104 AGNKTTQQLDFIIDT
+2104 
-2119 LLSEP
+2119 
-2124 TIVLDNT
+2124 
-2131 DDSGTKGDHLTNV
+2131 
-2144 NKPTFLLGNIDADAR
+2144 
-2159 YVTVEVQHGG
+2159 
-2169 TKEVLTAT
+2169 
-2177 KDATGNW
+2177 
-2184 SVTPTGTW
+2184 
-2192 ADGDYTLTV
+2192 
-2201 RVEDEAG
+2201 
-2208 NEKHSASLTVT
+2208 
-2219 VDTQITI
+2219 
-2226 DVIELVN
+2226 
-2233 DNGIPGDNMTNDAHP
+2233 
-2248 QFRVTVPGD
+2248 
-2257 VNEVSLSIDGG
+2257 
-2268 VTWVKA
+2268 
-2274 TQSATPGVWNY
+2274 
-2285 TWPGTV
+2285 
-2291 PDGDYT
+2291 
-2297 LNVKATDNAGN
+2297 
-2308 TVTETLHFTIDTT
+2308 
-2321 LSTPVIV
+2321 
-2328 LDSADDSGVH
+2328 
-2338 GDNMTNHTQPTF
+2338 
-2350 ALQHIDDDAV
+2350 
-2360 RVTVSVEHGG
+2360 
-2370 VTTTF
+2370 
-2375 DATKDAGG
+2375 
-2383 WTFTPTGAWADGDY
+2383 
-2397 TLSVSVED
+2397 
-2405 KAGNTSHSASLTVTV
+2405 
-2420 DTQIAINNIELVND
+2420 
-2434 SGIPDDNLT
+2434 
-2443 NNVRPHF
+2443 
-2450 QVTVPTDVNV
+2450 
-2460 VRLSIDGGKTWF
+2460 
-2472 NATQSATPGVWDYI
+2472 
-2486 WPDDVADGGYTLTVE
+2486 
-2501 ATDEAGNKATQT
+2501 
-2513 LDFTIDTTL
+2513 
-2522 SVPTLSLDSADDSG
+2522 
-2536 IAGDNITN
+2536 
-2544 VKTPGFTLNNIDT
+2544 
-2557 DVSRVI
+2557 
-2563 VEVMHNGIKQEV
+2563 
-2575 PLVQTGGQW
+2575 
-2584 RFAPTSDWADGDY
+2584 
-2597 ILTVKVED
+2597 
-2605 RAGNVKQSAPLTVTV
+2605 
-2620 DTHIA
+2620 
-2625 IDRIELVN
+2625 
-2633 DSGIPGDNLTNEAR
+2633 
-2647 PHFQVT
+2647 
-2653 VPADVNGVR
+2653 
-2662 LSIDGGK
+2662 
-2669 TWFDATQSA
+2669 
-2678 TSGVWDYTWL
+2678 
-2688 TNVANGPHT
+2688 
-2697 LMVEASDK
+2697 
-2705 AGNKTTQKLDFTIDT
+2705 
-2720 ILSEPT
+2720 
-2726 ITLDSAD
+2726 
-2733 DSAAGDNITNVKMPG
+2733 
-2748 FTLGN
+2748 
-2753 IDADVTKVVVTV
+2753 
-2765 AHDGKNQQ
+2765 
-2773 IELIKNG
+2773 
-2780 GVWRFT
+2780 
-2786 PGAAWTDGDYTLTV
+2786 
-2800 KVEDKAGNTN
+2800 
-2810 YSAPLTV
+2810 
-2817 TIDTQTSIDRIEL
+2817 
-2830 LNDTGI
+2830 
-2836 VGDNLTN
+2836 
-2843 EARPQFHI
+2843 
-2851 TVPTDVNS
+2851 
-2859 VQLSLD
+2859 
-2865 GGINWV
+2865 
-2871 NATLTSDG
+2871 
-2879 VWEYI
+2879 
-2884 WPTDLVENTYTLTV
+2884 
-2898 KATDVAGNTATETLN
+2898 
-2913 FIIDTTLSTPTI
+2913 
-2925 TLDSADDSGTAND
+2925 
-2938 NKTNVKTPGFIIG
+2938 
-2951 GIDSDVTQVVVQVM
+2951 
-2965 RDGHSEEV
+2965 
-2973 ELTQTNG
+2973 
-2980 QWRFVPGSAWTDGD
+2980 
-2994 YTLTVTVKDEA
+2994 
-3005 GNIRHSAPL
+3005 
-3014 TVTID
+3014 
-3019 TQITIDHIELVNDS
+3019 
-3033 GIPDDNLTNNVR
+3033 R

-3166 GGTKEVLTATKGA
+3166 GGTKEVLTATKDATGNWSVTPTGTWADGDYTLTVRVEDEAGNEKHSASLTVTVDTQITIDAIELVNDNGIPGDNMTNDAHPQFRVTVPGDVNEVSLSIDGGVTWVKATQSATPGVWNYTWPGTVPDGDYTLNVKATDNAGNTVTETLHFTIDTTLSTPVIVLDSADDTGIQGDNMTNRTQPTFNLQHIDDDAVRVTVSVEHGGVTTTFDATKGVGGWTFTPPTSWGAGDYTLSVSVEDKAGNTSHSASLTVTVDTQIAINNIELVNDSGIPDDNLTNNVRPHFQVKVPTDVNEVRLSIDGGKTWFNATQSATPGVWDYTWLADVGEGKHTLTVEATDKAGNQTTQKLDFIIDTMLSEPTIVLDSTDDSGTKGDNLTNANKPTFILGNIDADARYVTVEVQYGGTKEVLTATKGA

-3411 TPLVVTVDTQTS
+3411 TPLIVTVDTQTS

-3462 IDGGANWVSATQGIE
+3462 IDGGANWVSAAQGIE

-3611 PLTVTVDTQIAIDRI
+3611 PLTVTVDTQIAIDHI

-3692 HTLTVEVTDGAGNKM
+3692 HTLIVEVTDGAGNKM
-3707 TETLNFTIDITLLT
+3707 TGTLDFTIDITLLT

-3840 RLTNHDRPVFDIH
+3840 RLTNHDRPVFDIR

-4063 VTIDGHDYNATKV
+4063 VTIDGHDYSATKV

-4305 SAELRIEIDTQVQID
+4305 SAELKIEIDTQVQID

-4527 VDNITSVTTPRF
+4527 VDNITSVTKPRF

-4559 YSVTANGNNLWEFQV
+4559 YPVTANGNNLWEFQV

-4897 DVTIDTEVAE
+4897 DLTIDTEVAE

-4970 YELTFKVEDVA
+4970 YVLTFKVEDVA

-5303 NHNKPVLVGTAE
+5303 SHNKPVLVGTAE

-5381 IDNPAMVAG
+5381 IDNPVMMAG

-5403 QTRPTFSIFGEM
+5403 QTRPAFSIYGEM

-5534 VWVNEKGHWQMPV
+5534 VWANDKGHWQMPV

-5557 DITVKSTDR
+5557 DINVKSTDR

-5579 DTHIK
+5579 DTHIQ

-5591 DNKSSSKTEWWSNSD
+5591 DNKSSSKTDWWSNSST
-5606 LITMRGTGEI
+5606 ITMRGMGEI

-5636 TGRWE
+5636 NGKWE
-5641 LSTDKLPEGTYDIS
+5641 LSTDQLPEGKYDITLS
-5655 LVIEDSAGNRWEDV
+5655 IEDNAGNRKEEV
-5669 REIFI
+5669 HEIFI

-5703 SQLIITDSEGNTY
+5703 FQLIITDSNGNTY
-5716 TLTVP
+5716 MLTVP

-5905 NGVTDI
+5905 NGVTDT

-5929 NDGNYTLSVT
+5929 NDGTYTLSVT

-5960 VTVTADSQHDDAS
+5960 VTVTADSQHNDAS

-5985 SETVNAESATHLRTE
+5985 SETVNAESATHLRTV
-6000 PSAAE
+6000 PSVAE
-6005 ESVVKVTAYSITLLN
+6005 ESVVKETAYSITLLN

-6044 IVNVSIMFEGEEFTL
+6044 IVNVSVMFEGEEFTL

-6082 VKFIDKDND
+6082 VKFIDKDDD

-6113 VRGKTEDD
+6113 ARGKTEDD